1 MVYGNIPDHIKAPE
15 GIELKPSKVD
25 RRITGAW
32 CTADVKQGSLFG
44 PFKGEIVKENER
56 KKIDFRYAWEVYDLE
71 TSELI
76 HIINATDP
84 INGDWTR
91 YVNCAR
97 YLEEQNLVSVQEGTQ
112 VFYKAIRD
120 IPSGEE
126 LLTWFERSKI
136 KRNGSG
142 DKNEEKPI
150 KGKGTPSPKK
160 KKTKR
165 SRSDSSLGLGENVTI
180 GEKRQRKKK
189 KMFGEVEEVSLAEL
203 IPKKRTKRSVDS
215 KESSTDDPSTE
226 AITTQIFN
234 SLDVDTIKVYSNS
247 MSHTGSLFLEDKRKM
262 KEIEED
268 WRYPPRWREYQF
280 GFLNRITISVNNR
293 RMYKCN
299 ICGGLYRH
307 KFSLK
312 RHYLRNHINC
322 QYLSKAAVTNC
333 MISVSTQYLSMVE
346 ENGEE
351 MVNRIQSL
359 IFNSTNDSD
368 TNPNYKSDDAN
379 NDTNEDEGLNDT
391 ASNAEET
398 LEESASDINPDE
410 KYSETGLFPG
420 LYRCNACNRL
430 YDKAPEL
437 ADHLKEHSEVPD
449 SKTFACG
456 LCNMTF
462 KFKMNLVRHQ
472 LVHEGKTSGSGSLGT
487 SKEKVKIEPV
497 NDSGDPNRPFMCSQ
511 CPMKFKYA
519 TNLDKHEIVHSDDR
533 PCKCTVCD
541 KSFPSMTNLKKH
553 MNIHTGCKVPC
564 RYCEAV
570 FSHVGALRKHIRLL
584 HPTIHRERLLKL
596 LERQG
601 KLGTKAHKYLDNSY
615 ENENSKSSEH
625 GSTYTSSNEGEKEIK
640 PKKEKRTKT
649 RIEDGIDS
657 RFKFSCT
664 ICKKRFTEY
673 VNMCRHRRMA
683 HETPDDENNSNA
695 NSEGS
700 SESANI
706 VVENPEAIAAF
717 FANVAYNIAENL
729 TCYLDGGQEAIEAY
743 SKREDEEVDVENT
756 DEDKKVEEPHNI
768 ALHQYN
774 FPHSYNPRLLQE
786 NFEYCPLDPSEL
798 MKKYE
803 KEVPSYFD
811 VNIDENSLDD
821 RGPALCTRRRNSKD
835 SKDDSRDSIWGN
847 RFDGSFTNS
856 PAKSERSQSPMLK
869 IASVYSGKEAAMLI
883 PGTPKKGAPTEEG
896 GKDSKVI
903 TIDPLVTQNS
913 SAEKE
918 NESEKGS
925 NKDEEQKS
933 VVVTQGESNTEN
945 KVEKNGADNKQ
956 TSELSQ
962 KQTDEETSTTK
973 NAENKSDESE
983 EESKTTESS
992 ESKVTPEKM
1001 ESQDL
1006 GNGNSSPGDIN
1017 GNRKQV
1023 KVDSQESDKQGHSE
1037 NPEPEPKE
1045 KEESEHTP
1053 RKHIFKIMEYSKLKK
1068 GGLTVIRHGEL
1079 DEGKNKSAEVK
1090 KDKTVESKT
1099 SVSSDSSNTV
1109 PCDKAALNSE
1119 NKLQINDMSSDDS
1132 NSGILLVDLFTDSDS
1147 EQANKDHELMLQGLD
1162 LARGAKDKMEKKA
1175 RSSSVGNS
1183 PQRSPLYNYETIMF
1197 GKLGDTAYVCSVC
1210 KRHYPDFDRLIRH
1223 QWKKH
1228 PSIYCDFMEVEQ
1240 GHEIES
1246 LYYSKPCH
1254 RGLLGSSGK
1263 ALERAINKP
1272 SYTCTRCRGSFKSV
1286 DRLRVHIINCATP
1299 QPSPKKKKSY
1309 YKRKTPIK
1317 TENGEIESPSKLA
1330 SQVNLKELNSR
1341 MKEFSSKP
1349 DKKADSVVRE
1359 NSLMEQEEK
1368 FSAGG
1373 KVNERPK
1380 TPTQK
1385 VVTEK
1390 RVSTENTPEKTEAKA
1405 EEKDDTK
1412 QSEQKTTKSPS
1423 SKAGSKRIMVEK
1435 KIPTPVKENR
1445 LSGGKSKETA
1455 GKKPVQRKSPVK
1467 LKSEQS
1473 KAGKMADSAQQKRMR
1488 RGRDI
1493 VIYNPRNHIRR
1504 RELSEVLDK
1513 QQCKGCGV
1521 KFKTISL
1528 LERHVKKC
1536 DEKDKFKDI
1545 KMIKSNVNEEF
1556 HQKQRHVCFYCN
1568 KGFIYPKSLMNHF
1581 KAFCVV
1587 KKERES
1593 NGGLSEEDK
1602 STEATMMKRL
1612 IQQEED
1618 RKVTNEEFDD
1628 TDRKKGGWPRGKKR
1642 KHRRKNHSW
1651 TIIKQRKSSSNGQ
1664 DMLSSVGDFIEE
1676 QEEKGNS
1683 ENEEDQQP
1691 VSEQPS
1697 NSDGNTKQSMTEKP
1711 QNMPRTPQKLGI
1723 KKESVTPQAGDLVEE
1738 LNSEPKGKKGKVQT
1752 GRTDIT
1758 MSGAAPRGKRKTEVL
1773 TKPEVGTEDKT
1784 SVTSS
1789 PGEVKNDDTPLPR
1802 KRGRKKNVKNGSED
1816 SPKSM
1821 EEEVNAKKS
1830 KVDDVPTASSVALT
1844 REAKTKKARGD
1855 NSAKDNAQ
1863 VTEGKAKKAKDDTPQ
1878 DEEGSSKETL
1888 QNQSGKTKKGKL
1900 LFTNPDMK
1908 FVTMKNIVKKS
1919 GSGGSPVKTA
1929 EREADEE
1936 SEKATPSKL
1945 TFHIY
1950 DSNSFKKRKTVAA
1963 AGPGVEKKFHI
1974 MQPGDFAG
1982 KNSNEGENNSKVGEK
1997 GRKSGDGKKVA
2008 QGGRVSEMKGRQE
2021 KGQVA
2026 NNGGQVELEP
2036 QGDVGEGLAK
2046 KSTGSNK
2053 IKGIVNKKPDTLQ
2066 FHQVDMAAMKN
2077 KKGSQR
2083 LKKK

>member
-1 MVYGNIPDHIKAPE
+1 
-15 GIELKPSKVD
+15 
-25 RRITGAW
+25 
-32 CTADVKQGSLFG
+32 
-44 PFKGEIVKENER
+44 
-56 KKIDFRYAWEVYDLE
+56 
-71 TSELI
+71 
-76 HIINATDP
+76 
-84 INGDWTR
+84 
-91 YVNCAR
+91 
-97 YLEEQNLVSVQEGTQ
+97 
-112 VFYKAIRD
+112 
-120 IPSGEE
+120 
-126 LLTWFERSKI
+126 
-136 KRNGSG
+136 
-142 DKNEEKPI
+142 
-150 KGKGTPSPKK
+150 
-160 KKTKR
+160 
-165 SRSDSSLGLGENVTI
+165 
-180 GEKRQRKKK
+180 
-189 KMFGEVEEVSLAEL
+189 
-203 IPKKRTKRSVDS
+203 
-215 KESSTDDPSTE
+215 
-226 AITTQIFN
+226 
-234 SLDVDTIKVYSNS
+234 
-247 MSHTGSLFLEDKRKM
+247 
-262 KEIEED
+262 
-268 WRYPPRWREYQF
+268 
-280 GFLNRITISVNNR
+280 
-293 RMYKCN
+293 
-299 ICGGLYRH
+299 
-307 KFSLK
+307 
-312 RHYLRNHINC
+312 
-322 QYLSKAAVTNC
+322 
-333 MISVSTQYLSMVE
+333 
-346 ENGEE
+346 
-351 MVNRIQSL
+351 
-359 IFNSTNDSD
+359 
-368 TNPNYKSDDAN
+368 
-379 NDTNEDEGLNDT
+379 
-391 ASNAEET
+391 
-398 LEESASDINPDE
+398 
-410 KYSETGLFPG
+410 
-420 LYRCNACNRL
+420 
-430 YDKAPEL
+430 
-437 ADHLKEHSEVPD
+437 
-449 SKTFACG
+449 
-456 LCNMTF
+456 
-462 KFKMNLVRHQ
+462 
-472 LVHEGKTSGSGSLGT
+472 
-487 SKEKVKIEPV
+487 
-497 NDSGDPNRPFMCSQ
+497 
-511 CPMKFKYA
+511 
-519 TNLDKHEIVHSDDR
+519 
-533 PCKCTVCD
+533 
-541 KSFPSMTNLKKH
+541 

-625 GSTYTSSNEGEKEIK
+625 GSTYNSSNEGEKEIK

-729 TCYLDGGQEAIEAY
+729 TCYLDGGQEALEAY
-743 SKREDEEVDVENT
+743 SKREDEEVDVVNT
-756 DEDKKVEEPHNI
+756 EEDKQVEEPPNI
-768 ALHQYN
+768 ALDQYN

-835 SKDDSRDSIWGN
+835 SKDDSRDSVWGN

-883 PGTPKKGAPTEEG
+883 PGTPKKDAPTEKG
-896 GKDSKVI
+896 GQDPKVI
-903 TIDPLVTQNS
+903 TIDPLVTQS
-913 SAEKE
+913 SNTEKE
-918 NESEKGS
+918 KESEKEPK
-925 NKDEEQKS
+925 KDEKEKS
-933 VVVTQGESNTEN
+933 VAVTQGESNTEN
-945 KVEKNGADNKQ
+945 EVEKNGADNEEI
-956 TSELSQ
+956 SELSQ
-962 KQTDEETSTTK
+962 KQTDEETSTAK
-973 NAENKSDESE
+973 NAENKSEEESE
-983 EESKTTESS
+983 EKSKTTQSS
-992 ESKVTPEKM
+992 ESRVTPEKV

-1006 GNGNSSPGDIN
+1006 GDSNSSPGDIN

-1023 KVDSQESDKQGHSE
+1023 KVDSQESEKQSQSE

-1045 KEESEHTP
+1045 KQSQSENPEPEPKEKGESEHTP

-1079 DEGKNKSAEVK
+1079 DEGRNKYEEVK
-1090 KDKTVESKT
+1090 KDKAVESKI
-1099 SVSSDSSNTV
+1099 SASNNSSNTV
-1109 PCDKAALNSE
+1109 SCDKAALNSE

-1147 EQANKDHELMLQGLD
+1147 EQTNKDHELMLQGLD
-1162 LARGAKDKMEKKA
+1162 LAKGAKDKMEKKA

-1349 DKKADSVVRE
+1349 DKKADSAVQE

-1368 FSAGG
+1368 FSVGSTL
-1373 KVNERPK
+1373 NERPK

-1390 RVSTENTPEKTEAKA
+1390 RVSTENTPENTETKA

-1412 QSEQKTTKSPS
+1412 QSEQKTTQSPS
-1423 SKAGSKRIMVEK
+1423 SKAGSKKIMVVK
-1435 KIPTPVKENR
+1435 KIPTPVKEDQ

-1455 GKKPVQRKSPVK
+1455 VKKAVQRKSPVK
-1467 LKSEQS
+1467 LKKEQS
-1473 KAGKMADSAQQKRMR
+1473 KTGKMADSAQQKRMR

-1628 TDRKKGGWPRGKKR
+1628 TERKKGGWPRGKKR

-1651 TIIKQRKSSSNGQ
+1651 TIIKQRKSSSSGQ
-1664 DMLSSVGDFIEE
+1664 DMMLSVSDFIEE
-1676 QEEKGNS
+1676 QEEMGNS
-1683 ENEEDQQP
+1683 ENEEDQQS

-1697 NSDGNTKQSMTEKP
+1697 NSDGNEKQSMTKKP
-1711 QNMPRTPQKLGI
+1711 QNIPRTPQKPGI
-1723 KKESVTPQAGDLVEE
+1723 KKESDTPPGDIVEE
-1738 LNSEPKGKKGKVQT
+1738 LNSEPKGKKEKLKT
-1752 GRTDIT
+1752 EKTDIT

-1773 TKPEVGTEDKT
+1773 AKPEVSTEDKT

-1789 PGEVKNDDTPLPR
+1789 PGETKNDETPMPR

-1821 EEEVNAKKS
+1821 EEEVKAKKS
-1830 KVDDVPTASSVALT
+1830 KVEDVPTASDVALA

-1855 NSAKDNAQ
+1855 SSAKGNAQ
-1863 VTEGKAKKAKDDTPQ
+1863 VTEGKAKKAKDDTLQ
-1878 DEEGSSKETL
+1878 DEERSLKEMM

-1900 LFTNPDMK
+1900 SFDNPDMQ

-1919 GSGGSPVKTA
+1919 ASGGSPVKTA
-1929 EREADEE
+1929 EREVNEE
-1936 SEKATPSKL
+1936 SEKTTPSKL

-1950 DSNSFKKRKTVAA
+1950 DSNSFKKKKTVAA

-1974 MQPGDFAG
+1974 IQPGDFVG

-1997 GRKSGDGKKVA
+1997 GRRSGDGRKVA

-2036 QGDVGEGLAK
+2036 QGDGGEGLEK

-2053 IKGIVNKKPDTLQ
+2053 IKGIVNRKPDTLQ

>member
-1 MVYGNIPDHIKAPE
+1 MF
-15 GIELKPSKVD
+15 S
-25 RRITGAW
+25 
-32 CTADVKQGSLFG
+32 CLF
-44 PFKGEIVKENER
+44 
-56 KKIDFRYAWEVYDLE
+56 A
-71 TSELI
+71 
-76 HIINATDP
+76 
-84 INGDWTR
+84 
-91 YVNCAR
+91 
-97 YLEEQNLVSVQEGTQ
+97 
-112 VFYKAIRD
+112 
-120 IPSGEE
+120 
-126 LLTWFERSKI
+126 
-136 KRNGSG
+136 
-142 DKNEEKPI
+142 
-150 KGKGTPSPKK
+150 
-160 KKTKR
+160 
-165 SRSDSSLGLGENVTI
+165 
-180 GEKRQRKKK
+180 
-189 KMFGEVEEVSLAEL
+189 
-203 IPKKRTKRSVDS
+203 
-215 KESSTDDPSTE
+215 
-226 AITTQIFN
+226 
-234 SLDVDTIKVYSNS
+234 
-247 MSHTGSLFLEDKRKM
+247 
-262 KEIEED
+262 
-268 WRYPPRWREYQF
+268 
-280 GFLNRITISVNNR
+280 
-293 RMYKCN
+293 
-299 ICGGLYRH
+299 
-307 KFSLK
+307 
-312 RHYLRNHINC
+312 
-322 QYLSKAAVTNC
+322 
-333 MISVSTQYLSMVE
+333 
-346 ENGEE
+346 
-351 MVNRIQSL
+351 
-359 IFNSTNDSD
+359 
-368 TNPNYKSDDAN
+368 
-379 NDTNEDEGLNDT
+379 
-391 ASNAEET
+391 
-398 LEESASDINPDE
+398 
-410 KYSETGLFPG
+410 
-420 LYRCNACNRL
+420 
-430 YDKAPEL
+430 
-437 ADHLKEHSEVPD
+437 
-449 SKTFACG
+449 
-456 LCNMTF
+456 
-462 KFKMNLVRHQ
+462 
-472 LVHEGKTSGSGSLGT
+472 
-487 SKEKVKIEPV
+487 
-497 NDSGDPNRPFMCSQ
+497 
-511 CPMKFKYA
+511 
-519 TNLDKHEIVHSDDR
+519 DDR

-625 GSTYTSSNEGEKEIK
+625 GSTYNSSNEGEKEIK

-683 HETPDDENNSNA
+683 HETLDDENISNA

-729 TCYLDGGQEAIEAY
+729 TCYLDGGQEALEAY
-743 SKREDEEVDVENT
+743 SKREDEEVDVVNT
-756 DEDKKVEEPHNI
+756 EEDKQVEEPPNI
-768 ALHQYN
+768 ALDQYN

-883 PGTPKKGAPTEEG
+883 PGTPKKDAPTEKG
-896 GKDSKVI
+896 GQDPKVI
-903 TIDPLVTQNS
+903 TIDPLVTQS
-913 SAEKE
+913 SNTEKE
-918 NESEKGS
+918 KESEKEPK
-925 NKDEEQKS
+925 KDEKEKS
-933 VVVTQGESNTEN
+933 VAVTQGESNTEN
-945 KVEKNGADNKQ
+945 EVEKNGADNEEI
-956 TSELSQ
+956 SELSQ
-962 KQTDEETSTTK
+962 KQTDEETSTAK
-973 NAENKSDESE
+973 NAENKSEEESE
-983 EESKTTESS
+983 EKSKTTQSS
-992 ESKVTPEKM
+992 ESRVTPEKV

-1006 GNGNSSPGDIN
+1006 GDSNSSPGDIN

-1023 KVDSQESDKQGHSE
+1023 KVDSQESEKQSQSE

-1045 KEESEHTP
+1045 KQSRSENPEPEPKEKGESEHTP

-1079 DEGKNKSAEVK
+1079 DEGRNKYEEVK
-1090 KDKTVESKT
+1090 KDKAVESKI
-1099 SVSSDSSNTV
+1099 SASNDSSNTV
-1109 PCDKAALNSE
+1109 SCDKAALNSE

-1147 EQANKDHELMLQGLD
+1147 EQTNKDHELMLQGLD
-1162 LARGAKDKMEKKA
+1162 LAKGAKDKMEKKA

-1349 DKKADSVVRE
+1349 DKKADSAVQE

-1368 FSAGG
+1368 FSVGSTL
-1373 KVNERPK
+1373 NERPK

-1390 RVSTENTPEKTEAKA
+1390 RVSTENTPENTETKA

-1412 QSEQKTTKSPS
+1412 QSEQKTTQSPS
-1423 SKAGSKRIMVEK
+1423 SKAGSKKIMVVK
-1435 KIPTPVKENR
+1435 KIPTPVKEDQ

-1455 GKKPVQRKSPVK
+1455 VKKAVQRKSPVK
-1467 LKSEQS
+1467 LKKEQS
-1473 KAGKMADSAQQKRMR
+1473 KTGKMADSAQQKRMR

-1628 TDRKKGGWPRGKKR
+1628 TERKKGGWPRGKKR

-1651 TIIKQRKSSSNGQ
+1651 TIIKQRKSSSSGQ
-1664 DMLSSVGDFIEE
+1664 DMMLSVSDFIEE
-1676 QEEKGNS
+1676 QEEMGNS
-1683 ENEEDQQP
+1683 ENEEDQQS

-1697 NSDGNTKQSMTEKP
+1697 NSDGNEKQSMTKKP
-1711 QNMPRTPQKLGI
+1711 QNIPRTPQKPGI
-1723 KKESVTPQAGDLVEE
+1723 KKESDTPPGDIVEE
-1738 LNSEPKGKKGKVQT
+1738 LNSEPKGKKEKLKT
-1752 GRTDIT
+1752 EKTDIT

-1773 TKPEVGTEDKT
+1773 AKPEVSTEDKT

-1789 PGEVKNDDTPLPR
+1789 PGETKNDETPMPR

-1821 EEEVNAKKS
+1821 EEEVKAKKS
-1830 KVDDVPTASSVALT
+1830 KVEDVPTASDVALA

-1855 NSAKDNAQ
+1855 SSAKGNAQ
-1863 VTEGKAKKAKDDTPQ
+1863 VTEGKAKKAKDDTLQ
-1878 DEEGSSKETL
+1878 DEERSLKEMM

-1900 LFTNPDMK
+1900 SFDNPDMQ

-1919 GSGGSPVKTA
+1919 ASGGSPVKTA
-1929 EREADEE
+1929 EREVNEE
-1936 SEKATPSKL
+1936 SEKTTPSKL

-1950 DSNSFKKRKTVAA
+1950 DSNSFKKKKTVAA

-1974 MQPGDFAG
+1974 IQPGDFAG
-1982 KNSNEGENNSKVGEK
+1982 KNSNEGENNSKVWEK
-1997 GRKSGDGKKVA
+1997 GRRSGDGRKVA

-2036 QGDVGEGLAK
+2036 QGDGGEGLEK

-2053 IKGIVNKKPDTLQ
+2053 IKGIVNRKPDTLQ

>member
-1 MVYGNIPDHIKAPE
+1 
-15 GIELKPSKVD
+15 
-25 RRITGAW
+25 
-32 CTADVKQGSLFG
+32 
-44 PFKGEIVKENER
+44 
-56 KKIDFRYAWEVYDLE
+56 
-71 TSELI
+71 
-76 HIINATDP
+76 
-84 INGDWTR
+84 
-91 YVNCAR
+91 
-97 YLEEQNLVSVQEGTQ
+97 
-112 VFYKAIRD
+112 
-120 IPSGEE
+120 
-126 LLTWFERSKI
+126 
-136 KRNGSG
+136 
-142 DKNEEKPI
+142 
-150 KGKGTPSPKK
+150 
-160 KKTKR
+160 
-165 SRSDSSLGLGENVTI
+165 
-180 GEKRQRKKK
+180 
-189 KMFGEVEEVSLAEL
+189 
-203 IPKKRTKRSVDS
+203 
-215 KESSTDDPSTE
+215 
-226 AITTQIFN
+226 
-234 SLDVDTIKVYSNS
+234 
-247 MSHTGSLFLEDKRKM
+247 
-262 KEIEED
+262 
-268 WRYPPRWREYQF
+268 
-280 GFLNRITISVNNR
+280 
-293 RMYKCN
+293 
-299 ICGGLYRH
+299 
-307 KFSLK
+307 
-312 RHYLRNHINC
+312 
-322 QYLSKAAVTNC
+322 
-333 MISVSTQYLSMVE
+333 
-346 ENGEE
+346 
-351 MVNRIQSL
+351 
-359 IFNSTNDSD
+359 
-368 TNPNYKSDDAN
+368 
-379 NDTNEDEGLNDT
+379 
-391 ASNAEET
+391 
-398 LEESASDINPDE
+398 
-410 KYSETGLFPG
+410 
-420 LYRCNACNRL
+420 
-430 YDKAPEL
+430 
-437 ADHLKEHSEVPD
+437 
-449 SKTFACG
+449 
-456 LCNMTF
+456 
-462 KFKMNLVRHQ
+462 
-472 LVHEGKTSGSGSLGT
+472 
-487 SKEKVKIEPV
+487 
-497 NDSGDPNRPFMCSQ
+497 
-511 CPMKFKYA
+511 
-519 TNLDKHEIVHSDDR
+519 
-533 PCKCTVCD
+533 
-541 KSFPSMTNLKKH
+541 

-625 GSTYTSSNEGEKEIK
+625 GSTYNSSNEGEKEIK

-729 TCYLDGGQEAIEAY
+729 TCYLDGGQEALEAY
-743 SKREDEEVDVENT
+743 SKREDEEVDVVNT
-756 DEDKKVEEPHNI
+756 EEDKQVEEPPNI
-768 ALHQYN
+768 ALDQYN

-883 PGTPKKGAPTEEG
+883 PGTPKKDAPTEKG
-896 GKDSKVI
+896 GQDPKVI
-903 TIDPLVTQNS
+903 TIDPLVTQS
-913 SAEKE
+913 SNTEKE
-918 NESEKGS
+918 KESEKEPK
-925 NKDEEQKS
+925 KDEKEKS
-933 VVVTQGESNTEN
+933 VAVTQGESNTEN
-945 KVEKNGADNKQ
+945 EVEKNGADNEEI
-956 TSELSQ
+956 SELSQ
-962 KQTDEETSTTK
+962 KQTDEETSTAK
-973 NAENKSDESE
+973 NAENKSEEESE
-983 EESKTTESS
+983 EKSKTTQSS
-992 ESKVTPEKM
+992 ESRVTPEKV

-1006 GNGNSSPGDIN
+1006 GDSNSSPGDIN

-1023 KVDSQESDKQGHSE
+1023 KVDSQESEKQSQSE

-1045 KEESEHTP
+1045 KQSQSENPEPEPKEKGESEHTP

-1079 DEGKNKSAEVK
+1079 DEGRNKYEEVK
-1090 KDKTVESKT
+1090 KDKAVESKI
-1099 SVSSDSSNTV
+1099 SASNDSSNTV
-1109 PCDKAALNSE
+1109 SCDKAALNSE

-1147 EQANKDHELMLQGLD
+1147 EQTNNDHELMLQGLD
-1162 LARGAKDKMEKKA
+1162 LAKGAKDKMEKKA

-1349 DKKADSVVRE
+1349 DKKADSAVQE

-1368 FSAGG
+1368 FSVGSTL
-1373 KVNERPK
+1373 NERPK

-1390 RVSTENTPEKTEAKA
+1390 RVSTENTPENTETKA

-1412 QSEQKTTKSPS
+1412 QSEQKTTQSPS
-1423 SKAGSKRIMVEK
+1423 SKAGSKKIMVVK
-1435 KIPTPVKENR
+1435 KIPTPVKEDQ

-1455 GKKPVQRKSPVK
+1455 VKKAVQRKSPVK
-1467 LKSEQS
+1467 LKKEQS
-1473 KAGKMADSAQQKRMR
+1473 KTGKMADSAQQKRMR

-1628 TDRKKGGWPRGKKR
+1628 TERKKGGWPRGKKR

-1651 TIIKQRKSSSNGQ
+1651 TIIKQRKSSSSGQ
-1664 DMLSSVGDFIEE
+1664 DMMLSVSDFIEE
-1676 QEEKGNS
+1676 QEEMGNS
-1683 ENEEDQQP
+1683 ENEEDQQS

-1697 NSDGNTKQSMTEKP
+1697 NSDGNEKQSMTKKP
-1711 QNMPRTPQKLGI
+1711 QNIPRTPQKPGI
-1723 KKESVTPQAGDLVEE
+1723 KKESDTPPGDIVEE
-1738 LNSEPKGKKGKVQT
+1738 LNSEPKGKKEKLKT
-1752 GRTDIT
+1752 EKTDIT

-1773 TKPEVGTEDKT
+1773 AKPEVSTEDKT

-1789 PGEVKNDDTPLPR
+1789 PGETKNDETPMPR

-1821 EEEVNAKKS
+1821 EEEVKAKKS
-1830 KVDDVPTASSVALT
+1830 KVEDVPTASDVALA

-1855 NSAKDNAQ
+1855 SSAKGNAQ
-1863 VTEGKAKKAKDDTPQ
+1863 VTEGKAKKAKDDTLQ
-1878 DEEGSSKETL
+1878 DEERSLKEMM

-1900 LFTNPDMK
+1900 SFDNPDMQ

-1919 GSGGSPVKTA
+1919 ASGGSPVKTA
-1929 EREADEE
+1929 EREVNEE
-1936 SEKATPSKL
+1936 SEKTTPSKL

-1950 DSNSFKKRKTVAA
+1950 DSNSFKKKKTVAA

-1974 MQPGDFAG
+1974 IQPGDFAG

-1997 GRKSGDGKKVA
+1997 GRRSGDGRKVA

-2036 QGDVGEGLAK
+2036 QGDGGEGLEK

-2053 IKGIVNKKPDTLQ
+2053 IKGIVNRKPDTLQ

>member
-1 MVYGNIPDHIKAPE
+1 
-15 GIELKPSKVD
+15 
-25 RRITGAW
+25 
-32 CTADVKQGSLFG
+32 
-44 PFKGEIVKENER
+44 
-56 KKIDFRYAWEVYDLE
+56 
-71 TSELI
+71 
-76 HIINATDP
+76 
-84 INGDWTR
+84 
-91 YVNCAR
+91 
-97 YLEEQNLVSVQEGTQ
+97 
-112 VFYKAIRD
+112 
-120 IPSGEE
+120 
-126 LLTWFERSKI
+126 
-136 KRNGSG
+136 
-142 DKNEEKPI
+142 
-150 KGKGTPSPKK
+150 
-160 KKTKR
+160 
-165 SRSDSSLGLGENVTI
+165 
-180 GEKRQRKKK
+180 
-189 KMFGEVEEVSLAEL
+189 
-203 IPKKRTKRSVDS
+203 
-215 KESSTDDPSTE
+215 
-226 AITTQIFN
+226 
-234 SLDVDTIKVYSNS
+234 
-247 MSHTGSLFLEDKRKM
+247 
-262 KEIEED
+262 
-268 WRYPPRWREYQF
+268 
-280 GFLNRITISVNNR
+280 
-293 RMYKCN
+293 
-299 ICGGLYRH
+299 
-307 KFSLK
+307 
-312 RHYLRNHINC
+312 
-322 QYLSKAAVTNC
+322 
-333 MISVSTQYLSMVE
+333 
-346 ENGEE
+346 
-351 MVNRIQSL
+351 
-359 IFNSTNDSD
+359 
-368 TNPNYKSDDAN
+368 
-379 NDTNEDEGLNDT
+379 
-391 ASNAEET
+391 
-398 LEESASDINPDE
+398 
-410 KYSETGLFPG
+410 
-420 LYRCNACNRL
+420 
-430 YDKAPEL
+430 
-437 ADHLKEHSEVPD
+437 
-449 SKTFACG
+449 
-456 LCNMTF
+456 
-462 KFKMNLVRHQ
+462 
-472 LVHEGKTSGSGSLGT
+472 
-487 SKEKVKIEPV
+487 
-497 NDSGDPNRPFMCSQ
+497 
-511 CPMKFKYA
+511 
-519 TNLDKHEIVHSDDR
+519 
-533 PCKCTVCD
+533 
-541 KSFPSMTNLKKH
+541 

-625 GSTYTSSNEGEKEIK
+625 GSTYNSSNEGEKEIK

-683 HETPDDENNSNA
+683 HETLDDENISNA

-729 TCYLDGGQEAIEAY
+729 TCYLDGGQEALEAY
-743 SKREDEEVDVENT
+743 SKREDEEVDVVNT
-756 DEDKKVEEPHNI
+756 EEDKQVEEPPNI
-768 ALHQYN
+768 ALDQYN

-883 PGTPKKGAPTEEG
+883 PGTPKKDAPTEKG
-896 GKDSKVI
+896 GQDPKVI
-903 TIDPLVTQNS
+903 TIDPLVTQS
-913 SAEKE
+913 SNTEKE
-918 NESEKGS
+918 KESEKEPK
-925 NKDEEQKS
+925 KDEKEKS
-933 VVVTQGESNTEN
+933 VAVTQGESNTEN
-945 KVEKNGADNKQ
+945 EVEKNGADNEEI
-956 TSELSQ
+956 SELSQ
-962 KQTDEETSTTK
+962 KQTDEETSTAK
-973 NAENKSDESE
+973 NAENKSEEESE
-983 EESKTTESS
+983 EKSKTTQSS
-992 ESKVTPEKM
+992 ESRVTPEKV

-1006 GNGNSSPGDIN
+1006 GDSNSSPGDIN

-1023 KVDSQESDKQGHSE
+1023 KVDSQESEKQSQSE

-1045 KEESEHTP
+1045 KQSQSENPEPEPKEKGESEHTP

-1079 DEGKNKSAEVK
+1079 DEGRNKYEEVK
-1090 KDKTVESKT
+1090 KDKAVESKI
-1099 SVSSDSSNTV
+1099 SASNDSSNTV
-1109 PCDKAALNSE
+1109 SCDKAALNSE

-1147 EQANKDHELMLQGLD
+1147 EQTNKDHELMLQGLD
-1162 LARGAKDKMEKKA
+1162 LAKGAKDKMEKKA

-1349 DKKADSVVRE
+1349 DKKADSAVQE

-1368 FSAGG
+1368 FSVGSTL
-1373 KVNERPK
+1373 NERPK

-1390 RVSTENTPEKTEAKA
+1390 RVSTENTPENTETKA

-1412 QSEQKTTKSPS
+1412 QSEQKTTQSPS
-1423 SKAGSKRIMVEK
+1423 SKAGSKKIMVVK
-1435 KIPTPVKENR
+1435 KIPTPVKEDQ

-1455 GKKPVQRKSPVK
+1455 VKKAVQRKSPVK
-1467 LKSEQS
+1467 LKKEQS
-1473 KAGKMADSAQQKRMR
+1473 KTGKMADSAQQKRMR

-1628 TDRKKGGWPRGKKR
+1628 TERKKGGWPRGKKR

-1651 TIIKQRKSSSNGQ
+1651 TIIKQRKSSSSGQ
-1664 DMLSSVGDFIEE
+1664 DMMLSVSDFIEE
-1676 QEEKGNS
+1676 QEEMGNS
-1683 ENEEDQQP
+1683 ENEEDQQS

-1697 NSDGNTKQSMTEKP
+1697 NSDGNEKQSMTKKP
-1711 QNMPRTPQKLGI
+1711 QNIPRTPQKPGI
-1723 KKESVTPQAGDLVEE
+1723 KKESDTPPGDIVEE
-1738 LNSEPKGKKGKVQT
+1738 LNSEPKGKKEKLKT
-1752 GRTDIT
+1752 EKTDIT

-1773 TKPEVGTEDKT
+1773 AKPEVSTEDKT

-1789 PGEVKNDDTPLPR
+1789 PGETKNDETPMPR

-1821 EEEVNAKKS
+1821 EEEVKAKKS
-1830 KVDDVPTASSVALT
+1830 KVEDVPTASDVALA

-1855 NSAKDNAQ
+1855 SSAKGNAQ
-1863 VTEGKAKKAKDDTPQ
+1863 VTEGKAKKAKDDTLQ
-1878 DEEGSSKETL
+1878 DEERSLKEMM

-1900 LFTNPDMK
+1900 SFDNPDMQ

-1919 GSGGSPVKTA
+1919 ASGGSPVKTA
-1929 EREADEE
+1929 EREVNEE
-1936 SEKATPSKL
+1936 SEKTTPSKL

-1950 DSNSFKKRKTVAA
+1950 DSNSFKKKKTVAA

-1974 MQPGDFAG
+1974 IQPGDFAG

-1997 GRKSGDGKKVA
+1997 GRRSGDGRKVA

-2036 QGDVGEGLAK
+2036 QGDGGEGLEK

-2053 IKGIVNKKPDTLQ
+2053 IKGIVNRKPDTLQ

>member
-1 MVYGNIPDHIKAPE
+1 
-15 GIELKPSKVD
+15 
-25 RRITGAW
+25 
-32 CTADVKQGSLFG
+32 
-44 PFKGEIVKENER
+44 
-56 KKIDFRYAWEVYDLE
+56 
-71 TSELI
+71 
-76 HIINATDP
+76 
-84 INGDWTR
+84 
-91 YVNCAR
+91 
-97 YLEEQNLVSVQEGTQ
+97 
-112 VFYKAIRD
+112 
-120 IPSGEE
+120 
-126 LLTWFERSKI
+126 
-136 KRNGSG
+136 
-142 DKNEEKPI
+142 
-150 KGKGTPSPKK
+150 
-160 KKTKR
+160 
-165 SRSDSSLGLGENVTI
+165 
-180 GEKRQRKKK
+180 
-189 KMFGEVEEVSLAEL
+189 
-203 IPKKRTKRSVDS
+203 
-215 KESSTDDPSTE
+215 
-226 AITTQIFN
+226 
-234 SLDVDTIKVYSNS
+234 
-247 MSHTGSLFLEDKRKM
+247 
-262 KEIEED
+262 
-268 WRYPPRWREYQF
+268 
-280 GFLNRITISVNNR
+280 
-293 RMYKCN
+293 
-299 ICGGLYRH
+299 
-307 KFSLK
+307 
-312 RHYLRNHINC
+312 
-322 QYLSKAAVTNC
+322 
-333 MISVSTQYLSMVE
+333 
-346 ENGEE
+346 
-351 MVNRIQSL
+351 
-359 IFNSTNDSD
+359 
-368 TNPNYKSDDAN
+368 
-379 NDTNEDEGLNDT
+379 
-391 ASNAEET
+391 
-398 LEESASDINPDE
+398 
-410 KYSETGLFPG
+410 
-420 LYRCNACNRL
+420 
-430 YDKAPEL
+430 
-437 ADHLKEHSEVPD
+437 
-449 SKTFACG
+449 
-456 LCNMTF
+456 
-462 KFKMNLVRHQ
+462 
-472 LVHEGKTSGSGSLGT
+472 
-487 SKEKVKIEPV
+487 
-497 NDSGDPNRPFMCSQ
+497 
-511 CPMKFKYA
+511 
-519 TNLDKHEIVHSDDR
+519 
-533 PCKCTVCD
+533 
-541 KSFPSMTNLKKH
+541 

-625 GSTYTSSNEGEKEIK
+625 GSTYNSSNEGEKEIK

-729 TCYLDGGQEAIEAY
+729 TCYLDGGQEALEAY
-743 SKREDEEVDVENT
+743 SKREDEEVDVVNT
-756 DEDKKVEEPHNI
+756 EEDKQVEEPPNI
-768 ALHQYN
+768 ALDQYN

-883 PGTPKKGAPTEEG
+883 PGTPKKDAPTEKG
-896 GKDSKVI
+896 GQDPKVI
-903 TIDPLVTQNS
+903 TIDPLVTQS
-913 SAEKE
+913 SNTEKE
-918 NESEKGS
+918 KESEKEPK
-925 NKDEEQKS
+925 KDEKEKS
-933 VVVTQGESNTEN
+933 VAVTQGESNTEN
-945 KVEKNGADNKQ
+945 EVEKNGADNEEI
-956 TSELSQ
+956 SELSQ
-962 KQTDEETSTTK
+962 KQTDEETSTAK
-973 NAENKSDESE
+973 NAENKSEEESE
-983 EESKTTESS
+983 EKSKTTQSS
-992 ESKVTPEKM
+992 ESRVTPEKV

-1006 GNGNSSPGDIN
+1006 GDSNSSPGDIN

-1023 KVDSQESDKQGHSE
+1023 KVDSQESEKQSQSE

-1045 KEESEHTP
+1045 KQSQSENPEPEPKEKGESEHTP

-1079 DEGKNKSAEVK
+1079 DEGRNKYEEVK
-1090 KDKTVESKT
+1090 KDKAVESKI
-1099 SVSSDSSNTV
+1099 SASNDSSNTV
-1109 PCDKAALNSE
+1109 SCDKAALNSE

-1147 EQANKDHELMLQGLD
+1147 EQTNKDHELMLQGLD
-1162 LARGAKDKMEKKA
+1162 LAKGAKDKMEKKA

-1349 DKKADSVVRE
+1349 DKKADSAVQE

-1368 FSAGG
+1368 FSVGSTL
-1373 KVNERPK
+1373 NERPK

-1390 RVSTENTPEKTEAKA
+1390 RVSTENTPENTETKA

-1412 QSEQKTTKSPS
+1412 QSEQKTTQSPS
-1423 SKAGSKRIMVEK
+1423 SKAGSKKIMVVK
-1435 KIPTPVKENR
+1435 KIPTPVKEDQ

-1455 GKKPVQRKSPVK
+1455 VKKAVQRKSPVK
-1467 LKSEQS
+1467 LKKEQS
-1473 KAGKMADSAQQKRMR
+1473 KTGKMADSAQQKRMR

-1628 TDRKKGGWPRGKKR
+1628 TERKKGGWPRGKKR

-1651 TIIKQRKSSSNGQ
+1651 TIIKQRKSSSSGQ
-1664 DMLSSVGDFIEE
+1664 DMMLSVSDFIEE
-1676 QEEKGNS
+1676 QEEMGNS
-1683 ENEEDQQP
+1683 ENEEDQQS

-1697 NSDGNTKQSMTEKP
+1697 NSDGNEKQSMTKKP
-1711 QNMPRTPQKLGI
+1711 QNIPRTPQKPGI
-1723 KKESVTPQAGDLVEE
+1723 KKESDTPPGDIVEE
-1738 LNSEPKGKKGKVQT
+1738 LNSEPKGKKEKLKT
-1752 GRTDIT
+1752 EKTDIT

-1773 TKPEVGTEDKT
+1773 AKPEVSTEDKT

-1789 PGEVKNDDTPLPR
+1789 PGETKNDETPMPR

-1821 EEEVNAKKS
+1821 EEEVKAKKS
-1830 KVDDVPTASSVALT
+1830 KVEDVPTASDVALA

-1855 NSAKDNAQ
+1855 SSAKGNAQ
-1863 VTEGKAKKAKDDTPQ
+1863 VTEGKAKKAKDDTLQ
-1878 DEEGSSKETL
+1878 DEERSLKEMM

-1900 LFTNPDMK
+1900 SFDNPDMQ

-1919 GSGGSPVKTA
+1919 ASGGSPVKTA
-1929 EREADEE
+1929 EREVNEE
-1936 SEKATPSKL
+1936 SEKTTPSKL

-1950 DSNSFKKRKTVAA
+1950 DSNSFKKKKTVAA

-1974 MQPGDFAG
+1974 IQPGDFAG

-1997 GRKSGDGKKVA
+1997 GRRSGDGRKVA
-2008 QGGRVSEMKGRQE
+2008 QVGRVSEMKGRQE

-2026 NNGGQVELEP
+2026 NNGSQVELEP
-2036 QGDVGEGLAK
+2036 QGDGGEGLEK

-2053 IKGIVNKKPDTLQ
+2053 IKGIVNRKPDTLQ

>member
-1 MVYGNIPDHIKAPE
+1 MF
-15 GIELKPSKVD
+15 S
-25 RRITGAW
+25 
-32 CTADVKQGSLFG
+32 CLF
-44 PFKGEIVKENER
+44 
-56 KKIDFRYAWEVYDLE
+56 A
-71 TSELI
+71 
-76 HIINATDP
+76 
-84 INGDWTR
+84 
-91 YVNCAR
+91 
-97 YLEEQNLVSVQEGTQ
+97 
-112 VFYKAIRD
+112 
-120 IPSGEE
+120 
-126 LLTWFERSKI
+126 
-136 KRNGSG
+136 
-142 DKNEEKPI
+142 
-150 KGKGTPSPKK
+150 
-160 KKTKR
+160 
-165 SRSDSSLGLGENVTI
+165 
-180 GEKRQRKKK
+180 
-189 KMFGEVEEVSLAEL
+189 
-203 IPKKRTKRSVDS
+203 
-215 KESSTDDPSTE
+215 
-226 AITTQIFN
+226 
-234 SLDVDTIKVYSNS
+234 
-247 MSHTGSLFLEDKRKM
+247 
-262 KEIEED
+262 
-268 WRYPPRWREYQF
+268 
-280 GFLNRITISVNNR
+280 
-293 RMYKCN
+293 
-299 ICGGLYRH
+299 
-307 KFSLK
+307 
-312 RHYLRNHINC
+312 
-322 QYLSKAAVTNC
+322 
-333 MISVSTQYLSMVE
+333 
-346 ENGEE
+346 
-351 MVNRIQSL
+351 
-359 IFNSTNDSD
+359 
-368 TNPNYKSDDAN
+368 
-379 NDTNEDEGLNDT
+379 
-391 ASNAEET
+391 
-398 LEESASDINPDE
+398 
-410 KYSETGLFPG
+410 
-420 LYRCNACNRL
+420 
-430 YDKAPEL
+430 
-437 ADHLKEHSEVPD
+437 
-449 SKTFACG
+449 
-456 LCNMTF
+456 
-462 KFKMNLVRHQ
+462 
-472 LVHEGKTSGSGSLGT
+472 
-487 SKEKVKIEPV
+487 
-497 NDSGDPNRPFMCSQ
+497 
-511 CPMKFKYA
+511 
-519 TNLDKHEIVHSDDR
+519 DDR

-625 GSTYTSSNEGEKEIK
+625 GSTYNSSNEGEKEIK

-729 TCYLDGGQEAIEAY
+729 TCYLDGGQEALEAY
-743 SKREDEEVDVENT
+743 SKREDEEVDVVNT
-756 DEDKKVEEPHNI
+756 EEDKQVEEPPNI
-768 ALHQYN
+768 ALDQYN

-883 PGTPKKGAPTEEG
+883 PGTPKKDAPTEKG
-896 GKDSKVI
+896 GQDPKVI
-903 TIDPLVTQNS
+903 TIDPLVTQS
-913 SAEKE
+913 SNTEKE
-918 NESEKGS
+918 KESEKEP
-925 NKDEEQKS
+925 NKDEKEKS
-933 VVVTQGESNTEN
+933 VAVTQGESNTEN
-945 KVEKNGADNKQ
+945 EVEKNGADNEEI
-956 TSELSQ
+956 SELSQ
-962 KQTDEETSTTK
+962 KQTDEETSTAK
-973 NAENKSDESE
+973 NAENKSEEESE
-983 EESKTTESS
+983 EKSKTTQSS
-992 ESKVTPEKM
+992 ESRVTPEKV

-1006 GNGNSSPGDIN
+1006 GDSNSSPGDIN

-1023 KVDSQESDKQGHSE
+1023 KVDSQESEKQSQSE

-1045 KEESEHTP
+1045 KQSQSENPEPGPKEKGESEHTP

-1079 DEGKNKSAEVK
+1079 DEGRNKYEEVK
-1090 KDKTVESKT
+1090 KDKAVESKI
-1099 SVSSDSSNTV
+1099 SASNDSSNTV
-1109 PCDKAALNSE
+1109 SCDKAALNSE

-1147 EQANKDHELMLQGLD
+1147 EQTNKDHELMLQGLD
-1162 LARGAKDKMEKKA
+1162 LAKGAKDKMEKKA

-1349 DKKADSVVRE
+1349 DKKADSAVQE

-1368 FSAGG
+1368 FSVGSTLS
-1373 KVNERPK
+1373 ERPK

-1390 RVSTENTPEKTEAKA
+1390 RVSTENTPENTETKA

-1412 QSEQKTTKSPS
+1412 QSEQKTTHSPS
-1423 SKAGSKRIMVEK
+1423 SKAGSKKIMVVK
-1435 KIPTPVKENR
+1435 KIPTPVKEDQ

-1455 GKKPVQRKSPVK
+1455 IKKAVQRKSPVK
-1467 LKSEQS
+1467 LKKEQS
-1473 KAGKMADSAQQKRMR
+1473 KTGKMADSAQQKRMR

-1493 VIYNPRNHIRR
+1493 VIYNPRNHVRR

-1628 TDRKKGGWPRGKKR
+1628 TERKKGGWPRGKKR

-1651 TIIKQRKSSSNGQ
+1651 TIIKQRKSSSSGQ
-1664 DMLSSVGDFIEE
+1664 DMMLSVSDFIEE
-1676 QEEKGNS
+1676 QEEMGNS
-1683 ENEEDQQP
+1683 ENEEDQQS

-1697 NSDGNTKQSMTEKP
+1697 NSDGNEKQSMTEKP
-1711 QNMPRTPQKLGI
+1711 QNIPRTPQKPGI
-1723 KKESVTPQAGDLVEE
+1723 KKESDTPPGDIVEE
-1738 LNSEPKGKKGKVQT
+1738 LNSEPKGKKGKLKT
-1752 GRTDIT
+1752 EKTDIT

-1773 TKPEVGTEDKT
+1773 AKPEVSTEDKT

-1789 PGEVKNDDTPLPR
+1789 PGETKNDETPMPR

-1821 EEEVNAKKS
+1821 EEEVKAKKS
-1830 KVDDVPTASSVALT
+1830 KVEDVPTASDVALA

-1855 NSAKDNAQ
+1855 SSAKGNAQ
-1863 VTEGKAKKAKDDTPQ
+1863 VTEGKAKKAKDDTLQ
-1878 DEEGSSKETL
+1878 NEERSLKEMM

-1900 LFTNPDMK
+1900 SFDNPDMQ

-1919 GSGGSPVKTA
+1919 ASGGSPVKTA
-1929 EREADEE
+1929 EREVNEE
-1936 SEKATPSKL
+1936 SEKTTPSKL

-1950 DSNSFKKRKTVAA
+1950 DSNSFKKKKTVAA

-1974 MQPGDFAG
+1974 IQPGDFAG

-1997 GRKSGDGKKVA
+1997 GRRSGDGRKVA

-2036 QGDVGEGLAK
+2036 QGDGGEGLEK

-2053 IKGIVNKKPDTLQ
+2053 IKGIVNRKPDTLQ

>member
-1 MVYGNIPDHIKAPE
+1 MF
-15 GIELKPSKVD
+15 S
-25 RRITGAW
+25 
-32 CTADVKQGSLFG
+32 CLF
-44 PFKGEIVKENER
+44 
-56 KKIDFRYAWEVYDLE
+56 A
-71 TSELI
+71 
-76 HIINATDP
+76 
-84 INGDWTR
+84 
-91 YVNCAR
+91 
-97 YLEEQNLVSVQEGTQ
+97 
-112 VFYKAIRD
+112 
-120 IPSGEE
+120 
-126 LLTWFERSKI
+126 
-136 KRNGSG
+136 
-142 DKNEEKPI
+142 
-150 KGKGTPSPKK
+150 
-160 KKTKR
+160 
-165 SRSDSSLGLGENVTI
+165 
-180 GEKRQRKKK
+180 
-189 KMFGEVEEVSLAEL
+189 
-203 IPKKRTKRSVDS
+203 
-215 KESSTDDPSTE
+215 
-226 AITTQIFN
+226 
-234 SLDVDTIKVYSNS
+234 
-247 MSHTGSLFLEDKRKM
+247 
-262 KEIEED
+262 
-268 WRYPPRWREYQF
+268 
-280 GFLNRITISVNNR
+280 
-293 RMYKCN
+293 
-299 ICGGLYRH
+299 
-307 KFSLK
+307 
-312 RHYLRNHINC
+312 
-322 QYLSKAAVTNC
+322 
-333 MISVSTQYLSMVE
+333 
-346 ENGEE
+346 
-351 MVNRIQSL
+351 
-359 IFNSTNDSD
+359 
-368 TNPNYKSDDAN
+368 
-379 NDTNEDEGLNDT
+379 
-391 ASNAEET
+391 
-398 LEESASDINPDE
+398 
-410 KYSETGLFPG
+410 
-420 LYRCNACNRL
+420 
-430 YDKAPEL
+430 
-437 ADHLKEHSEVPD
+437 
-449 SKTFACG
+449 
-456 LCNMTF
+456 
-462 KFKMNLVRHQ
+462 
-472 LVHEGKTSGSGSLGT
+472 
-487 SKEKVKIEPV
+487 
-497 NDSGDPNRPFMCSQ
+497 
-511 CPMKFKYA
+511 
-519 TNLDKHEIVHSDDR
+519 DDR

-625 GSTYTSSNEGEKEIK
+625 GSTYNSSNEGEKEIK

-683 HETPDDENNSNA
+683 HETLDDENISNA

-729 TCYLDGGQEAIEAY
+729 TCYLDGGQEALEAY
-743 SKREDEEVDVENT
+743 SKREDEEVDVVNT
-756 DEDKKVEEPHNI
+756 EEDKQVEEPPNI
-768 ALHQYN
+768 ALDQYN

-883 PGTPKKGAPTEEG
+883 PGTPKKDAPTEKG
-896 GKDSKVI
+896 GQDPKVI
-903 TIDPLVTQNS
+903 TIDPLVTQS
-913 SAEKE
+913 SNTEKE
-918 NESEKGS
+918 KESEKEPK
-925 NKDEEQKS
+925 KDEKEKS
-933 VVVTQGESNTEN
+933 VAVTQGESNTEN
-945 KVEKNGADNKQ
+945 EVEKNGADNEEI
-956 TSELSQ
+956 SELSQ
-962 KQTDEETSTTK
+962 KQTDEETSTAK
-973 NAENKSDESE
+973 NAENKSEEESE
-983 EESKTTESS
+983 EKSKTTQSS
-992 ESKVTPEKM
+992 ESRVTPEKV

-1006 GNGNSSPGDIN
+1006 GDSNSSPGDIN

-1023 KVDSQESDKQGHSE
+1023 KVDSQESEKQSQSE

-1045 KEESEHTP
+1045 KQSQSENPEPEPKEKGESEHTP

-1079 DEGKNKSAEVK
+1079 DEGRNKYEEVK
-1090 KDKTVESKT
+1090 KDKAVESKI
-1099 SVSSDSSNTV
+1099 SASNDSSNTV
-1109 PCDKAALNSE
+1109 SCDKAALNSE

-1147 EQANKDHELMLQGLD
+1147 EQTNKDHELMLQGLD
-1162 LARGAKDKMEKKA
+1162 LAKGAKDKMEKKA

-1349 DKKADSVVRE
+1349 DKKADSAVQE

-1368 FSAGG
+1368 FSVGSTL
-1373 KVNERPK
+1373 NERPK

-1390 RVSTENTPEKTEAKA
+1390 RVSTENTPENTETKA

-1412 QSEQKTTKSPS
+1412 QSEQKTTQSPS
-1423 SKAGSKRIMVEK
+1423 SKAGSKKIMVVK
-1435 KIPTPVKENR
+1435 KIPTPVKEDQ

-1455 GKKPVQRKSPVK
+1455 VKKAVQRKSPVK
-1467 LKSEQS
+1467 LKKEQS
-1473 KAGKMADSAQQKRMR
+1473 KTGKMADSAQQKRMR

-1628 TDRKKGGWPRGKKR
+1628 TERKKGGWPRGKKR

-1651 TIIKQRKSSSNGQ
+1651 TIIKQRKSSSSGQ
-1664 DMLSSVGDFIEE
+1664 DMMLSVSDFIEE
-1676 QEEKGNS
+1676 QEEMGNS
-1683 ENEEDQQP
+1683 ENEEDQQS

-1697 NSDGNTKQSMTEKP
+1697 NSDGNEKQSMTKKP
-1711 QNMPRTPQKLGI
+1711 QNIPRTPQKPGI
-1723 KKESVTPQAGDLVEE
+1723 KKESDTPPGDIVEE
-1738 LNSEPKGKKGKVQT
+1738 LNSEPKGKKEKLKT
-1752 GRTDIT
+1752 EKTDIT

-1773 TKPEVGTEDKT
+1773 AKPEVSTEDKT

-1789 PGEVKNDDTPLPR
+1789 PGETKNDETPMPR

-1821 EEEVNAKKS
+1821 EEEVKAKKS
-1830 KVDDVPTASSVALT
+1830 KVEDVPTASDVALA

-1855 NSAKDNAQ
+1855 SSAKGNAQ
-1863 VTEGKAKKAKDDTPQ
+1863 VTEGKAKKAKDDTLQ
-1878 DEEGSSKETL
+1878 DEERSLKEMM

-1900 LFTNPDMK
+1900 SFDNPDMQ

-1919 GSGGSPVKTA
+1919 ASGGSPVKTA
-1929 EREADEE
+1929 EREVNEE
-1936 SEKATPSKL
+1936 SEKTTPSKL

-1950 DSNSFKKRKTVAA
+1950 DSNSFKKKKTVAA

-1974 MQPGDFAG
+1974 IQPGDFAG
-1982 KNSNEGENNSKVGEK
+1982 KNSNEGENNSKVWEK
-1997 GRKSGDGKKVA
+1997 GRRSGDGRKVA

-2036 QGDVGEGLAK
+2036 QGDGGEGLEK

-2053 IKGIVNKKPDTLQ
+2053 IKGIVNRKPDTLQ

>member
-1 MVYGNIPDHIKAPE
+1 
-15 GIELKPSKVD
+15 
-25 RRITGAW
+25 
-32 CTADVKQGSLFG
+32 
-44 PFKGEIVKENER
+44 
-56 KKIDFRYAWEVYDLE
+56 
-71 TSELI
+71 
-76 HIINATDP
+76 
-84 INGDWTR
+84 
-91 YVNCAR
+91 
-97 YLEEQNLVSVQEGTQ
+97 
-112 VFYKAIRD
+112 
-120 IPSGEE
+120 
-126 LLTWFERSKI
+126 
-136 KRNGSG
+136 
-142 DKNEEKPI
+142 
-150 KGKGTPSPKK
+150 
-160 KKTKR
+160 
-165 SRSDSSLGLGENVTI
+165 
-180 GEKRQRKKK
+180 
-189 KMFGEVEEVSLAEL
+189 
-203 IPKKRTKRSVDS
+203 
-215 KESSTDDPSTE
+215 
-226 AITTQIFN
+226 
-234 SLDVDTIKVYSNS
+234 
-247 MSHTGSLFLEDKRKM
+247 
-262 KEIEED
+262 
-268 WRYPPRWREYQF
+268 
-280 GFLNRITISVNNR
+280 
-293 RMYKCN
+293 
-299 ICGGLYRH
+299 
-307 KFSLK
+307 
-312 RHYLRNHINC
+312 
-322 QYLSKAAVTNC
+322 
-333 MISVSTQYLSMVE
+333 
-346 ENGEE
+346 
-351 MVNRIQSL
+351 
-359 IFNSTNDSD
+359 
-368 TNPNYKSDDAN
+368 
-379 NDTNEDEGLNDT
+379 
-391 ASNAEET
+391 
-398 LEESASDINPDE
+398 
-410 KYSETGLFPG
+410 
-420 LYRCNACNRL
+420 
-430 YDKAPEL
+430 
-437 ADHLKEHSEVPD
+437 
-449 SKTFACG
+449 
-456 LCNMTF
+456 
-462 KFKMNLVRHQ
+462 
-472 LVHEGKTSGSGSLGT
+472 
-487 SKEKVKIEPV
+487 
-497 NDSGDPNRPFMCSQ
+497 
-511 CPMKFKYA
+511 
-519 TNLDKHEIVHSDDR
+519 
-533 PCKCTVCD
+533 
-541 KSFPSMTNLKKH
+541 

-625 GSTYTSSNEGEKEIK
+625 GSTYNSSNEGEKEIK

-729 TCYLDGGQEAIEAY
+729 TCYLDGGQEALEAY
-743 SKREDEEVDVENT
+743 SKREDEEVDVVNT
-756 DEDKKVEEPHNI
+756 EEDKQVEEPPNI
-768 ALHQYN
+768 ALDQYN

-883 PGTPKKGAPTEEG
+883 PGTPKKDAPTEKG
-896 GKDSKVI
+896 GQDPKVI
-903 TIDPLVTQNS
+903 TIDPLVTQS
-913 SAEKE
+913 SNTEKE
-918 NESEKGS
+918 KESEKEPK
-925 NKDEEQKS
+925 KDEKEKS
-933 VVVTQGESNTEN
+933 VAVTQGESNTEN
-945 KVEKNGADNKQ
+945 EVEKNGADNEEI
-956 TSELSQ
+956 SELSQ
-962 KQTDEETSTTK
+962 KQTDEETSTAK
-973 NAENKSDESE
+973 NAENKSEEESE
-983 EESKTTESS
+983 EKSKTTQSS
-992 ESKVTPEKM
+992 ESRVTPEKV

-1006 GNGNSSPGDIN
+1006 GDSNSSPGDIN

-1023 KVDSQESDKQGHSE
+1023 KVDSQESEKQSQSE

-1045 KEESEHTP
+1045 KQSRSENPEPEPKEKGESEHTP

-1079 DEGKNKSAEVK
+1079 DEGRNKYEEVK
-1090 KDKTVESKT
+1090 KDKAVESKI
-1099 SVSSDSSNTV
+1099 SASNDSSNTV
-1109 PCDKAALNSE
+1109 SCDKAALNSE

-1147 EQANKDHELMLQGLD
+1147 EQTNKDHELMLQGLD
-1162 LARGAKDKMEKKA
+1162 LAKGAKDKMEKKA

-1349 DKKADSVVRE
+1349 DKKADSAVQE

-1368 FSAGG
+1368 FSVGSTL
-1373 KVNERPK
+1373 NERPK

-1390 RVSTENTPEKTEAKA
+1390 RVSTENTPENTETKA

-1412 QSEQKTTKSPS
+1412 QSEQKTTQSPS
-1423 SKAGSKRIMVEK
+1423 SKAGSKKIMVVK
-1435 KIPTPVKENR
+1435 KIPTPVKEDQ

-1455 GKKPVQRKSPVK
+1455 VKKAVQRKSPVK
-1467 LKSEQS
+1467 LKKEQS
-1473 KAGKMADSAQQKRMR
+1473 KTGKMADSAQQKRMR

-1628 TDRKKGGWPRGKKR
+1628 TERKKGGWPRGKKR

-1651 TIIKQRKSSSNGQ
+1651 TIIKQRKSSSSGQ
-1664 DMLSSVGDFIEE
+1664 DMMLSVSDFIEE
-1676 QEEKGNS
+1676 QEEMGNS
-1683 ENEEDQQP
+1683 ENEEDQQS

-1697 NSDGNTKQSMTEKP
+1697 NSDGNEKQSMTKKP
-1711 QNMPRTPQKLGI
+1711 QNIPRTPQKPGI
-1723 KKESVTPQAGDLVEE
+1723 KKESDTPPGDIVEE
-1738 LNSEPKGKKGKVQT
+1738 LNSEPKGKKEKLKT
-1752 GRTDIT
+1752 EKTDIT

-1773 TKPEVGTEDKT
+1773 AKPEVSTEDKT

-1789 PGEVKNDDTPLPR
+1789 PGETKNDETPMPR

-1821 EEEVNAKKS
+1821 EEEVKAKKS
-1830 KVDDVPTASSVALT
+1830 KVEDVPTASDVALA

-1855 NSAKDNAQ
+1855 SSAKGNAQ
-1863 VTEGKAKKAKDDTPQ
+1863 VTEGKAKKAKDDTLQ
-1878 DEEGSSKETL
+1878 DEERSLKEMM

-1900 LFTNPDMK
+1900 SFDNPDMQ

-1919 GSGGSPVKTA
+1919 ASGGSPVKTA
-1929 EREADEE
+1929 EREVNEE
-1936 SEKATPSKL
+1936 SEKTTPSKL

-1950 DSNSFKKRKTVAA
+1950 DSNSFKKKKTVAA

-1974 MQPGDFAG
+1974 IQPGDFAG

-1997 GRKSGDGKKVA
+1997 GRRSGDGRKVA

-2036 QGDVGEGLAK
+2036 QGDGGEGLEK

-2053 IKGIVNKKPDTLQ
+2053 IKGIVNRKPDTLQ

>member
-1 MVYGNIPDHIKAPE
+1 
-15 GIELKPSKVD
+15 
-25 RRITGAW
+25 
-32 CTADVKQGSLFG
+32 
-44 PFKGEIVKENER
+44 
-56 KKIDFRYAWEVYDLE
+56 
-71 TSELI
+71 
-76 HIINATDP
+76 
-84 INGDWTR
+84 
-91 YVNCAR
+91 
-97 YLEEQNLVSVQEGTQ
+97 
-112 VFYKAIRD
+112 
-120 IPSGEE
+120 
-126 LLTWFERSKI
+126 
-136 KRNGSG
+136 
-142 DKNEEKPI
+142 
-150 KGKGTPSPKK
+150 
-160 KKTKR
+160 
-165 SRSDSSLGLGENVTI
+165 
-180 GEKRQRKKK
+180 
-189 KMFGEVEEVSLAEL
+189 
-203 IPKKRTKRSVDS
+203 
-215 KESSTDDPSTE
+215 
-226 AITTQIFN
+226 
-234 SLDVDTIKVYSNS
+234 
-247 MSHTGSLFLEDKRKM
+247 
-262 KEIEED
+262 
-268 WRYPPRWREYQF
+268 
-280 GFLNRITISVNNR
+280 
-293 RMYKCN
+293 
-299 ICGGLYRH
+299 
-307 KFSLK
+307 
-312 RHYLRNHINC
+312 
-322 QYLSKAAVTNC
+322 
-333 MISVSTQYLSMVE
+333 
-346 ENGEE
+346 
-351 MVNRIQSL
+351 
-359 IFNSTNDSD
+359 
-368 TNPNYKSDDAN
+368 
-379 NDTNEDEGLNDT
+379 
-391 ASNAEET
+391 
-398 LEESASDINPDE
+398 
-410 KYSETGLFPG
+410 
-420 LYRCNACNRL
+420 
-430 YDKAPEL
+430 
-437 ADHLKEHSEVPD
+437 
-449 SKTFACG
+449 
-456 LCNMTF
+456 
-462 KFKMNLVRHQ
+462 
-472 LVHEGKTSGSGSLGT
+472 
-487 SKEKVKIEPV
+487 
-497 NDSGDPNRPFMCSQ
+497 
-511 CPMKFKYA
+511 
-519 TNLDKHEIVHSDDR
+519 
-533 PCKCTVCD
+533 
-541 KSFPSMTNLKKH
+541 

-625 GSTYTSSNEGEKEIK
+625 GSTYNSSNEGEKEIK

-729 TCYLDGGQEAIEAY
+729 TCYLDGGQEALEAY
-743 SKREDEEVDVENT
+743 SKREDEEVDVVNT
-756 DEDKKVEEPHNI
+756 EEDKQVEEPPNI
-768 ALHQYN
+768 ALDQYN

-883 PGTPKKGAPTEEG
+883 PGTPKKDAPTEKG
-896 GKDSKVI
+896 GQDPKVI
-903 TIDPLVTQNS
+903 TIDPLVTQS
-913 SAEKE
+913 SNTEKE
-918 NESEKGS
+918 KESEKEP
-925 NKDEEQKS
+925 NKDEKEKS
-933 VVVTQGESNTEN
+933 VAVTQGESNTVNE
-945 KVEKNGADNKQ
+945 VEKNGADNEEI
-956 TSELSQ
+956 SELSQ
-962 KQTDEETSTTK
+962 KQTDEETSTAK
-973 NAENKSDESE
+973 NAENKSEEESE
-983 EESKTTESS
+983 EKSKTTQSS
-992 ESKVTPEKM
+992 ESRVTPEKV

-1006 GNGNSSPGDIN
+1006 GDSNSSPGDIN

-1023 KVDSQESDKQGHSE
+1023 KVDSQESEKQSQSE

-1045 KEESEHTP
+1045 KQSQSENPEPEPKEKGESEHTP

-1079 DEGKNKSAEVK
+1079 DEGRNKYEEVK
-1090 KDKTVESKT
+1090 KDKAVESKI
-1099 SVSSDSSNTV
+1099 SASNDSSNTV
-1109 PCDKAALNSE
+1109 SCDKAALNSE

-1147 EQANKDHELMLQGLD
+1147 EQTNKDHELMLQGLD
-1162 LARGAKDKMEKKA
+1162 LAKGAKDKMEKKA

-1349 DKKADSVVRE
+1349 DKKADSAVQE

-1368 FSAGG
+1368 FSVGSTL
-1373 KVNERPK
+1373 NERPK

-1390 RVSTENTPEKTEAKA
+1390 RVSTENTPENTETKA
-1405 EEKDDTK
+1405 EEKDNTK
-1412 QSEQKTTKSPS
+1412 QSEQKTTQSPS
-1423 SKAGSKRIMVEK
+1423 SKAGSKKIMVVK
-1435 KIPTPVKENR
+1435 KIPTPVKEDQ

-1455 GKKPVQRKSPVK
+1455 VKKAVQRKSPVK
-1467 LKSEQS
+1467 LKKEQS
-1473 KAGKMADSAQQKRMR
+1473 KTGKMADSAQQKRMR

-1628 TDRKKGGWPRGKKR
+1628 TERKKGGWPRGKKR

-1651 TIIKQRKSSSNGQ
+1651 TIIKQRKSSSSGQ
-1664 DMLSSVGDFIEE
+1664 DMMLSVSDFIEE
-1676 QEEKGNS
+1676 QEEMGNS
-1683 ENEEDQQP
+1683 ENEEDQQS

-1697 NSDGNTKQSMTEKP
+1697 NSDGNEKQSMTKKP
-1711 QNMPRTPQKLGI
+1711 QNIPRTPQKPGI
-1723 KKESVTPQAGDLVEE
+1723 KKESDTPPGDIVEE
-1738 LNSEPKGKKGKVQT
+1738 LNSEPKGKKEKLKT
-1752 GRTDIT
+1752 EKTDIT

-1773 TKPEVGTEDKT
+1773 AKPEVSTEDKT

-1789 PGEVKNDDTPLPR
+1789 PGETKNDETPMPR

-1821 EEEVNAKKS
+1821 EEEVKAKKS
-1830 KVDDVPTASSVALT
+1830 KVEDVPTASDVALA

-1855 NSAKDNAQ
+1855 SSAKGNAQ
-1863 VTEGKAKKAKDDTPQ
+1863 VTEGKAKKAKDDTLQ
-1878 DEEGSSKETL
+1878 DEERSLKEMM

-1900 LFTNPDMK
+1900 SFDNPDMQ

-1919 GSGGSPVKTA
+1919 ASGGSPVKTA
-1929 EREADEE
+1929 EREVNEE
-1936 SEKATPSKL
+1936 SEKTTPSKL

-1950 DSNSFKKRKTVAA
+1950 DSNSFKKKKTVAA

-1974 MQPGDFAG
+1974 IQPGDFAG

-1997 GRKSGDGKKVA
+1997 GRRSGDGRKVA

-2036 QGDVGEGLAK
+2036 QGDGGEGLEK

-2053 IKGIVNKKPDTLQ
+2053 IKGIVNRKPDTLQ

>member
-1 MVYGNIPDHIKAPE
+1 
-15 GIELKPSKVD
+15 
-25 RRITGAW
+25 
-32 CTADVKQGSLFG
+32 
-44 PFKGEIVKENER
+44 
-56 KKIDFRYAWEVYDLE
+56 
-71 TSELI
+71 
-76 HIINATDP
+76 
-84 INGDWTR
+84 
-91 YVNCAR
+91 
-97 YLEEQNLVSVQEGTQ
+97 
-112 VFYKAIRD
+112 
-120 IPSGEE
+120 
-126 LLTWFERSKI
+126 
-136 KRNGSG
+136 
-142 DKNEEKPI
+142 
-150 KGKGTPSPKK
+150 
-160 KKTKR
+160 
-165 SRSDSSLGLGENVTI
+165 
-180 GEKRQRKKK
+180 
-189 KMFGEVEEVSLAEL
+189 
-203 IPKKRTKRSVDS
+203 
-215 KESSTDDPSTE
+215 
-226 AITTQIFN
+226 
-234 SLDVDTIKVYSNS
+234 
-247 MSHTGSLFLEDKRKM
+247 
-262 KEIEED
+262 
-268 WRYPPRWREYQF
+268 
-280 GFLNRITISVNNR
+280 
-293 RMYKCN
+293 
-299 ICGGLYRH
+299 
-307 KFSLK
+307 
-312 RHYLRNHINC
+312 
-322 QYLSKAAVTNC
+322 
-333 MISVSTQYLSMVE
+333 
-346 ENGEE
+346 
-351 MVNRIQSL
+351 
-359 IFNSTNDSD
+359 
-368 TNPNYKSDDAN
+368 
-379 NDTNEDEGLNDT
+379 
-391 ASNAEET
+391 
-398 LEESASDINPDE
+398 
-410 KYSETGLFPG
+410 
-420 LYRCNACNRL
+420 
-430 YDKAPEL
+430 
-437 ADHLKEHSEVPD
+437 
-449 SKTFACG
+449 
-456 LCNMTF
+456 
-462 KFKMNLVRHQ
+462 
-472 LVHEGKTSGSGSLGT
+472 
-487 SKEKVKIEPV
+487 
-497 NDSGDPNRPFMCSQ
+497 
-511 CPMKFKYA
+511 
-519 TNLDKHEIVHSDDR
+519 
-533 PCKCTVCD
+533 
-541 KSFPSMTNLKKH
+541 

-625 GSTYTSSNEGEKEIK
+625 GSTYNSSNEGEKEIK

-683 HETPDDENNSNA
+683 HETLDDENISNA

-729 TCYLDGGQEAIEAY
+729 TCYLDGGQEALEAY
-743 SKREDEEVDVENT
+743 SKREDEEVDVVNT
-756 DEDKKVEEPHNI
+756 EEDKQVEEPPNI
-768 ALHQYN
+768 ALDQYN

-883 PGTPKKGAPTEEG
+883 PGTPKKDAPTEKG
-896 GKDSKVI
+896 GQDPKVI
-903 TIDPLVTQNS
+903 TIDPLVTQS
-913 SAEKE
+913 SNTEKE
-918 NESEKGS
+918 KESEKEPK
-925 NKDEEQKS
+925 KDEKEKS
-933 VVVTQGESNTEN
+933 VAVTQGESNTEN
-945 KVEKNGADNKQ
+945 EVEKNGADNEEI
-956 TSELSQ
+956 SELSQ
-962 KQTDEETSTTK
+962 KQTDEETSTAK
-973 NAENKSDESE
+973 NAENKSEEESE
-983 EESKTTESS
+983 EKSKTTQSS
-992 ESKVTPEKM
+992 ESRVTPEKV

-1006 GNGNSSPGDIN
+1006 GDSNSSPGDIN

-1023 KVDSQESDKQGHSE
+1023 KVDSQESEKQSQSE

-1045 KEESEHTP
+1045 KQSRSENPEPEPKEKGESEHTP

-1079 DEGKNKSAEVK
+1079 DEGRNKYEEVK
-1090 KDKTVESKT
+1090 KDKAVESKI
-1099 SVSSDSSNTV
+1099 SASNDSSNTV
-1109 PCDKAALNSE
+1109 SCDKAALNSE

-1147 EQANKDHELMLQGLD
+1147 EQTNKDHELMLQGLD
-1162 LARGAKDKMEKKA
+1162 LAKGAKDKMEKKA

-1349 DKKADSVVRE
+1349 DKKADSAVQE

-1368 FSAGG
+1368 FSVGSTL
-1373 KVNERPK
+1373 NERPK

-1390 RVSTENTPEKTEAKA
+1390 RVSTENTPENTETKA

-1412 QSEQKTTKSPS
+1412 QSEQKTTQSPS
-1423 SKAGSKRIMVEK
+1423 SKAGSKKIMVVK
-1435 KIPTPVKENR
+1435 KIPTPVKEDQ

-1455 GKKPVQRKSPVK
+1455 VKKAVQRKSPVK
-1467 LKSEQS
+1467 LKKEQS
-1473 KAGKMADSAQQKRMR
+1473 KTGKMADSAQQKRMR

-1628 TDRKKGGWPRGKKR
+1628 TERKKGGWPRGKKR

-1651 TIIKQRKSSSNGQ
+1651 TIIKQRKSSSSGQ
-1664 DMLSSVGDFIEE
+1664 DMMLSVSDFIEE
-1676 QEEKGNS
+1676 QEEMGNS
-1683 ENEEDQQP
+1683 ENEEDQQS

-1697 NSDGNTKQSMTEKP
+1697 NSDGNEKQSMTKKP
-1711 QNMPRTPQKLGI
+1711 QNIPRTPQKPGI
-1723 KKESVTPQAGDLVEE
+1723 KKESDTPPGDIVEE
-1738 LNSEPKGKKGKVQT
+1738 LNSEPKGKKEKLKT
-1752 GRTDIT
+1752 EKTDIT

-1773 TKPEVGTEDKT
+1773 AKPEVSTEDKT

-1789 PGEVKNDDTPLPR
+1789 PGETKNDETPMPR

-1821 EEEVNAKKS
+1821 EEEVKAKKS
-1830 KVDDVPTASSVALT
+1830 KVEDVPTASDVALA

-1855 NSAKDNAQ
+1855 SSAKGNAQ
-1863 VTEGKAKKAKDDTPQ
+1863 VTEGKAKKAKDDTLQ
-1878 DEEGSSKETL
+1878 DEERSLKEMM

-1900 LFTNPDMK
+1900 SFDNPDMQ

-1919 GSGGSPVKTA
+1919 ASGGSPVKTA
-1929 EREADEE
+1929 EREVNEE
-1936 SEKATPSKL
+1936 SEKTTPSKL

-1950 DSNSFKKRKTVAA
+1950 DSNSFKKKKTVAA

-1974 MQPGDFAG
+1974 IQPGDFAG

-1997 GRKSGDGKKVA
+1997 GRRSGDGRKVA

-2036 QGDVGEGLAK
+2036 QGNGGEGIEK

-2053 IKGIVNKKPDTLQ
+2053 IKGIVNRKPDTLQ

>member
-1 MVYGNIPDHIKAPE
+1 MF
-15 GIELKPSKVD
+15 S
-25 RRITGAW
+25 
-32 CTADVKQGSLFG
+32 CLF
-44 PFKGEIVKENER
+44 
-56 KKIDFRYAWEVYDLE
+56 A
-71 TSELI
+71 
-76 HIINATDP
+76 
-84 INGDWTR
+84 
-91 YVNCAR
+91 
-97 YLEEQNLVSVQEGTQ
+97 
-112 VFYKAIRD
+112 
-120 IPSGEE
+120 
-126 LLTWFERSKI
+126 
-136 KRNGSG
+136 
-142 DKNEEKPI
+142 
-150 KGKGTPSPKK
+150 
-160 KKTKR
+160 
-165 SRSDSSLGLGENVTI
+165 
-180 GEKRQRKKK
+180 
-189 KMFGEVEEVSLAEL
+189 
-203 IPKKRTKRSVDS
+203 
-215 KESSTDDPSTE
+215 
-226 AITTQIFN
+226 
-234 SLDVDTIKVYSNS
+234 
-247 MSHTGSLFLEDKRKM
+247 
-262 KEIEED
+262 
-268 WRYPPRWREYQF
+268 
-280 GFLNRITISVNNR
+280 
-293 RMYKCN
+293 
-299 ICGGLYRH
+299 
-307 KFSLK
+307 
-312 RHYLRNHINC
+312 
-322 QYLSKAAVTNC
+322 
-333 MISVSTQYLSMVE
+333 
-346 ENGEE
+346 
-351 MVNRIQSL
+351 
-359 IFNSTNDSD
+359 
-368 TNPNYKSDDAN
+368 
-379 NDTNEDEGLNDT
+379 
-391 ASNAEET
+391 
-398 LEESASDINPDE
+398 
-410 KYSETGLFPG
+410 
-420 LYRCNACNRL
+420 
-430 YDKAPEL
+430 
-437 ADHLKEHSEVPD
+437 
-449 SKTFACG
+449 
-456 LCNMTF
+456 
-462 KFKMNLVRHQ
+462 
-472 LVHEGKTSGSGSLGT
+472 
-487 SKEKVKIEPV
+487 
-497 NDSGDPNRPFMCSQ
+497 
-511 CPMKFKYA
+511 
-519 TNLDKHEIVHSDDR
+519 DDR

-625 GSTYTSSNEGEKEIK
+625 GSTYNSSNEGEKEIK

-683 HETPDDENNSNA
+683 HETLDDEKISNA

-729 TCYLDGGQEAIEAY
+729 TCYLDGGQEALEAY
-743 SKREDEEVDVENT
+743 SKREDEEVDVVNT
-756 DEDKKVEEPHNI
+756 EEDKQVEEPPNI
-768 ALHQYN
+768 ALDQYN

-883 PGTPKKGAPTEEG
+883 PGTPKKDAPTEKG
-896 GKDSKVI
+896 GQDPKVI
-903 TIDPLVTQNS
+903 TIDPLVTQS
-913 SAEKE
+913 SNTEKE
-918 NESEKGS
+918 KESEKEPK
-925 NKDEEQKS
+925 KDEKEKS
-933 VVVTQGESNTEN
+933 VAVTQGESNTEN
-945 KVEKNGADNKQ
+945 EVEKNGADNEEI
-956 TSELSQ
+956 SELSQ
-962 KQTDEETSTTK
+962 KQTDEETSTAK
-973 NAENKSDESE
+973 NAENKSEEESE
-983 EESKTTESS
+983 EKSKTTQSS
-992 ESKVTPEKM
+992 ESRVTPEKV

-1006 GNGNSSPGDIN
+1006 GDSNSSPGDIN

-1023 KVDSQESDKQGHSE
+1023 KVDSQESEKQSQSE

-1045 KEESEHTP
+1045 KQSQSENPEPEPKEKGESEHTP

-1079 DEGKNKSAEVK
+1079 DEGRNKYEEVK
-1090 KDKTVESKT
+1090 KDKAVESKI
-1099 SVSSDSSNTV
+1099 SASNDSSNTV
-1109 PCDKAALNSE
+1109 SCDKAALNSE

-1147 EQANKDHELMLQGLD
+1147 EQTNKDHELMLQGLD
-1162 LARGAKDKMEKKA
+1162 LAKGAKDKMEKKA

-1341 MKEFSSKP
+1341 MKEFSSKL
-1349 DKKADSVVRE
+1349 DKKADSAVQE

-1368 FSAGG
+1368 FSVGSTL
-1373 KVNERPK
+1373 NERPK

-1390 RVSTENTPEKTEAKA
+1390 RVSTENTPENTETKA

-1412 QSEQKTTKSPS
+1412 QSEQKTTQSPS
-1423 SKAGSKRIMVEK
+1423 SKAGSKKIMVVK
-1435 KIPTPVKENR
+1435 KIPTPVKEDQ

-1455 GKKPVQRKSPVK
+1455 VKKAVQRKSPVK
-1467 LKSEQS
+1467 LKKEQS
-1473 KAGKMADSAQQKRMR
+1473 KTGKMADSAQQKRMR

-1628 TDRKKGGWPRGKKR
+1628 TERKKGGWPRGKKR

-1651 TIIKQRKSSSNGQ
+1651 TIIKQRKSSSSGQ
-1664 DMLSSVGDFIEE
+1664 DMMLSVSDFIEE
-1676 QEEKGNS
+1676 QEEMGNS
-1683 ENEEDQQP
+1683 ENEEDQQS

-1697 NSDGNTKQSMTEKP
+1697 NSDGNEKQSMTKKP
-1711 QNMPRTPQKLGI
+1711 QNIPRTPQKPGI
-1723 KKESVTPQAGDLVEE
+1723 KKESDTPPGDIVEE
-1738 LNSEPKGKKGKVQT
+1738 LNSEPKGKKEKLKT
-1752 GRTDIT
+1752 EKTDIT

-1773 TKPEVGTEDKT
+1773 AKPEVSTEDKT

-1789 PGEVKNDDTPLPR
+1789 PGETKNDETPMPR

-1821 EEEVNAKKS
+1821 EEEVKAKKS
-1830 KVDDVPTASSVALT
+1830 KVEDVPTASDVALA

-1855 NSAKDNAQ
+1855 SSAKGNAQ
-1863 VTEGKAKKAKDDTPQ
+1863 VTEGKAKKAKDDTLQ
-1878 DEEGSSKETL
+1878 DEERSLKEMM

-1900 LFTNPDMK
+1900 SFDNPDMQ

-1919 GSGGSPVKTA
+1919 ASGGSPVKTA
-1929 EREADEE
+1929 EREVNEE
-1936 SEKATPSKL
+1936 SEKTTPSKL

-1950 DSNSFKKRKTVAA
+1950 DSNSFKKKKTVAA

-1974 MQPGDFAG
+1974 IQPGDFAG

-1997 GRKSGDGKKVA
+1997 GRRSGDGRKVA

-2036 QGDVGEGLAK
+2036 QGDGGEGLEK

-2053 IKGIVNKKPDTLQ
+2053 IKGIVNRKPDTLQ

>member
-1 MVYGNIPDHIKAPE
+1 
-15 GIELKPSKVD
+15 
-25 RRITGAW
+25 
-32 CTADVKQGSLFG
+32 
-44 PFKGEIVKENER
+44 
-56 KKIDFRYAWEVYDLE
+56 
-71 TSELI
+71 
-76 HIINATDP
+76 
-84 INGDWTR
+84 
-91 YVNCAR
+91 
-97 YLEEQNLVSVQEGTQ
+97 
-112 VFYKAIRD
+112 
-120 IPSGEE
+120 
-126 LLTWFERSKI
+126 
-136 KRNGSG
+136 
-142 DKNEEKPI
+142 
-150 KGKGTPSPKK
+150 
-160 KKTKR
+160 
-165 SRSDSSLGLGENVTI
+165 
-180 GEKRQRKKK
+180 
-189 KMFGEVEEVSLAEL
+189 
-203 IPKKRTKRSVDS
+203 
-215 KESSTDDPSTE
+215 
-226 AITTQIFN
+226 
-234 SLDVDTIKVYSNS
+234 
-247 MSHTGSLFLEDKRKM
+247 
-262 KEIEED
+262 
-268 WRYPPRWREYQF
+268 
-280 GFLNRITISVNNR
+280 
-293 RMYKCN
+293 
-299 ICGGLYRH
+299 
-307 KFSLK
+307 
-312 RHYLRNHINC
+312 
-322 QYLSKAAVTNC
+322 
-333 MISVSTQYLSMVE
+333 
-346 ENGEE
+346 
-351 MVNRIQSL
+351 
-359 IFNSTNDSD
+359 
-368 TNPNYKSDDAN
+368 
-379 NDTNEDEGLNDT
+379 
-391 ASNAEET
+391 
-398 LEESASDINPDE
+398 
-410 KYSETGLFPG
+410 
-420 LYRCNACNRL
+420 
-430 YDKAPEL
+430 
-437 ADHLKEHSEVPD
+437 
-449 SKTFACG
+449 
-456 LCNMTF
+456 
-462 KFKMNLVRHQ
+462 
-472 LVHEGKTSGSGSLGT
+472 
-487 SKEKVKIEPV
+487 
-497 NDSGDPNRPFMCSQ
+497 
-511 CPMKFKYA
+511 
-519 TNLDKHEIVHSDDR
+519 
-533 PCKCTVCD
+533 
-541 KSFPSMTNLKKH
+541 

-625 GSTYTSSNEGEKEIK
+625 GSTYNSSNEGEKEIK

-729 TCYLDGGQEAIEAY
+729 TCYLDGGQEALEAY
-743 SKREDEEVDVENT
+743 SKREDEEVDVVNT
-756 DEDKKVEEPHNI
+756 EEDKQVEEPPNI
-768 ALHQYN
+768 ALDQYN

-883 PGTPKKGAPTEEG
+883 PGTPKKDAPTEKG
-896 GKDSKVI
+896 GQDPKVI
-903 TIDPLVTQNS
+903 TIDPLVTQS
-913 SAEKE
+913 SNTEKE
-918 NESEKGS
+918 KESEKEPK
-925 NKDEEQKS
+925 KDEKEKS
-933 VVVTQGESNTEN
+933 VAVTQGESNTEN
-945 KVEKNGADNKQ
+945 EVEKNGADNEEI
-956 TSELSQ
+956 SELSQ
-962 KQTDEETSTTK
+962 KQTDEETSTAK
-973 NAENKSDESE
+973 NAENKSEEESE
-983 EESKTTESS
+983 EKSKTTQSS
-992 ESKVTPEKM
+992 ESRVTPEKV

-1006 GNGNSSPGDIN
+1006 GDSNSSPGDIN

-1023 KVDSQESDKQGHSE
+1023 KVDSQESEKQSQSE

-1045 KEESEHTP
+1045 KQSQSENPEPEPKEKGESEHTP

-1068 GGLTVIRHGEL
+1068 RGLTVIRHGEL
-1079 DEGKNKSAEVK
+1079 DEGRNKYEEVK
-1090 KDKTVESKT
+1090 KDKAVESKI
-1099 SVSSDSSNTV
+1099 SASNDSSNTV
-1109 PCDKAALNSE
+1109 SCDKAALNSE

-1147 EQANKDHELMLQGLD
+1147 EQTNKDHELMLQGLD
-1162 LARGAKDKMEKKA
+1162 LAKGAMDKMEKKA

-1349 DKKADSVVRE
+1349 DKKADSAVQE

-1368 FSAGG
+1368 FSVGSTL
-1373 KVNERPK
+1373 NERPK

-1390 RVSTENTPEKTEAKA
+1390 RVSTENTPENTETKA

-1412 QSEQKTTKSPS
+1412 QSEQKTTQSPS
-1423 SKAGSKRIMVEK
+1423 SKAGSKKIMVVK
-1435 KIPTPVKENR
+1435 KIPTPVKEDQ

-1455 GKKPVQRKSPVK
+1455 VKKAVQRKSPVK
-1467 LKSEQS
+1467 LKKEQS
-1473 KAGKMADSAQQKRMR
+1473 KTGKMADSAQQKRMR

-1628 TDRKKGGWPRGKKR
+1628 TERKKGGWPRGKKR

-1651 TIIKQRKSSSNGQ
+1651 TIIKQRKSSSSGQ
-1664 DMLSSVGDFIEE
+1664 DMMLSVSDFIEE
-1676 QEEKGNS
+1676 QEEMGNS
-1683 ENEEDQQP
+1683 ENEEDQQS

-1697 NSDGNTKQSMTEKP
+1697 NSDGNEKQSMTKKP
-1711 QNMPRTPQKLGI
+1711 QNIPRTPQKPGI
-1723 KKESVTPQAGDLVEE
+1723 KKESDTPPGDIVEE
-1738 LNSEPKGKKGKVQT
+1738 LNSEPKGKKEKLKT
-1752 GRTDIT
+1752 EKTDIT

-1773 TKPEVGTEDKT
+1773 AKPEVSTEDKT

-1789 PGEVKNDDTPLPR
+1789 PGETKNDETPMPR

-1821 EEEVNAKKS
+1821 EEEVKAKKS
-1830 KVDDVPTASSVALT
+1830 KVEDVPTASDVALA

-1855 NSAKDNAQ
+1855 SSAKGNAQ
-1863 VTEGKAKKAKDDTPQ
+1863 VTEGKAKKAKDDTLQ
-1878 DEEGSSKETL
+1878 DEERSLKEMM

-1900 LFTNPDMK
+1900 SFDNPDMQ

-1919 GSGGSPVKTA
+1919 ASGGSPVKTA
-1929 EREADEE
+1929 EREVNEE
-1936 SEKATPSKL
+1936 SEKTTPSKL

-1950 DSNSFKKRKTVAA
+1950 DSNSFKKKKTVAA

-1974 MQPGDFAG
+1974 IQPGDFAG

-1997 GRKSGDGKKVA
+1997 GRRSGDGRKVA

-2036 QGDVGEGLAK
+2036 QGDGGEGLEK

-2053 IKGIVNKKPDTLQ
+2053 IKGIVNRKPDTLQ

>member
-1 MVYGNIPDHIKAPE
+1 MF
-15 GIELKPSKVD
+15 S
-25 RRITGAW
+25 
-32 CTADVKQGSLFG
+32 CLF
-44 PFKGEIVKENER
+44 
-56 KKIDFRYAWEVYDLE
+56 A
-71 TSELI
+71 
-76 HIINATDP
+76 
-84 INGDWTR
+84 
-91 YVNCAR
+91 
-97 YLEEQNLVSVQEGTQ
+97 
-112 VFYKAIRD
+112 
-120 IPSGEE
+120 
-126 LLTWFERSKI
+126 
-136 KRNGSG
+136 
-142 DKNEEKPI
+142 
-150 KGKGTPSPKK
+150 
-160 KKTKR
+160 
-165 SRSDSSLGLGENVTI
+165 
-180 GEKRQRKKK
+180 
-189 KMFGEVEEVSLAEL
+189 
-203 IPKKRTKRSVDS
+203 
-215 KESSTDDPSTE
+215 
-226 AITTQIFN
+226 
-234 SLDVDTIKVYSNS
+234 
-247 MSHTGSLFLEDKRKM
+247 
-262 KEIEED
+262 
-268 WRYPPRWREYQF
+268 
-280 GFLNRITISVNNR
+280 
-293 RMYKCN
+293 
-299 ICGGLYRH
+299 
-307 KFSLK
+307 
-312 RHYLRNHINC
+312 
-322 QYLSKAAVTNC
+322 
-333 MISVSTQYLSMVE
+333 
-346 ENGEE
+346 
-351 MVNRIQSL
+351 
-359 IFNSTNDSD
+359 
-368 TNPNYKSDDAN
+368 
-379 NDTNEDEGLNDT
+379 
-391 ASNAEET
+391 
-398 LEESASDINPDE
+398 
-410 KYSETGLFPG
+410 
-420 LYRCNACNRL
+420 
-430 YDKAPEL
+430 
-437 ADHLKEHSEVPD
+437 
-449 SKTFACG
+449 
-456 LCNMTF
+456 
-462 KFKMNLVRHQ
+462 
-472 LVHEGKTSGSGSLGT
+472 
-487 SKEKVKIEPV
+487 
-497 NDSGDPNRPFMCSQ
+497 
-511 CPMKFKYA
+511 
-519 TNLDKHEIVHSDDR
+519 DDR

-625 GSTYTSSNEGEKEIK
+625 GSTYNSSNEGEKEIK

-729 TCYLDGGQEAIEAY
+729 TCYLDGGQEALEAY
-743 SKREDEEVDVENT
+743 SKREDEEVDVVNT
-756 DEDKKVEEPHNI
+756 EEDKQVEEPPNI
-768 ALHQYN
+768 ALDQYN

-883 PGTPKKGAPTEEG
+883 PGTPKKDAPTEKG
-896 GKDSKVI
+896 GQDPKVI
-903 TIDPLVTQNS
+903 TIDPLVTQS
-913 SAEKE
+913 SNTEKE
-918 NESEKGS
+918 KESEKEPK
-925 NKDEEQKS
+925 KDEKEKS
-933 VVVTQGESNTEN
+933 VAVTQGESNTEN
-945 KVEKNGADNKQ
+945 EVEKNGADNEEI
-956 TSELSQ
+956 SELSQ
-962 KQTDEETSTTK
+962 KQTDEETSTAK
-973 NAENKSDESE
+973 NAENKSEEESE
-983 EESKTTESS
+983 EKSKTTQSS
-992 ESKVTPEKM
+992 ESRVTPEKV

-1006 GNGNSSPGDIN
+1006 GDSNSSPGDIN

-1023 KVDSQESDKQGHSE
+1023 KVDSQESEKQSQSE

-1045 KEESEHTP
+1045 KQSQSENPEPEPKEKGESEHTP

-1079 DEGKNKSAEVK
+1079 DEGRNKYEEVK
-1090 KDKTVESKT
+1090 KDKAVESKI
-1099 SVSSDSSNTV
+1099 SASNDSSNTV
-1109 PCDKAALNSE
+1109 SCDKAALNSE

-1147 EQANKDHELMLQGLD
+1147 EQTNKDHELMLQGLD
-1162 LARGAKDKMEKKA
+1162 LAKGAKDKMEKKA

-1349 DKKADSVVRE
+1349 DKKADSAVQE

-1368 FSAGG
+1368 FSVGSTL
-1373 KVNERPK
+1373 NERPK

-1390 RVSTENTPEKTEAKA
+1390 RVSTENTPENTETKA

-1412 QSEQKTTKSPS
+1412 QSEQKTTQSPS
-1423 SKAGSKRIMVEK
+1423 SKAGSKKIMVVK
-1435 KIPTPVKENR
+1435 KIPTPVKEDQ

-1455 GKKPVQRKSPVK
+1455 VKKAVQRKSPVK
-1467 LKSEQS
+1467 LKKEQS
-1473 KAGKMADSAQQKRMR
+1473 KTGKMADSAQQKRMR

-1628 TDRKKGGWPRGKKR
+1628 TERKKGGWPRGKKR

-1651 TIIKQRKSSSNGQ
+1651 TIIKQRKSSSSGQ
-1664 DMLSSVGDFIEE
+1664 DMMLSVSDFIEE
-1676 QEEKGNS
+1676 QEEMGNS
-1683 ENEEDQQP
+1683 ENEEDQQS

-1697 NSDGNTKQSMTEKP
+1697 NSDGNEKQSMTKKP
-1711 QNMPRTPQKLGI
+1711 QNIPRTPQKPGI
-1723 KKESVTPQAGDLVEE
+1723 KKESDTPPGDIVEE
-1738 LNSEPKGKKGKVQT
+1738 LNSEPKGKKEKLKT
-1752 GRTDIT
+1752 EKTDIT

-1773 TKPEVGTEDKT
+1773 AKPEVSTEDKT

-1789 PGEVKNDDTPLPR
+1789 PGETKNDETPMPR

-1821 EEEVNAKKS
+1821 EEEVKAKKS
-1830 KVDDVPTASSVALT
+1830 KVEDVPTASDVALA

-1855 NSAKDNAQ
+1855 SSAKGNAQ
-1863 VTEGKAKKAKDDTPQ
+1863 VTEGKAKKAKDDTLQ
-1878 DEEGSSKETL
+1878 DEERSLKEMM

-1900 LFTNPDMK
+1900 SFDNPDMQ

-1919 GSGGSPVKTA
+1919 ASGGSPVKTA
-1929 EREADEE
+1929 EREVNE
-1936 SEKATPSKL
+1936 SEKTTPSKL

-1950 DSNSFKKRKTVAA
+1950 DSNSFKKKKTVAA

-1974 MQPGDFAG
+1974 IQPGDFAG

-1997 GRKSGDGKKVA
+1997 GRRSGDGRKVA

-2036 QGDVGEGLAK
+2036 QGNGGEGIEK

-2053 IKGIVNKKPDTLQ
+2053 IKGIVNRKPDTLQ

>member
-1 MVYGNIPDHIKAPE
+1 MF
-15 GIELKPSKVD
+15 S
-25 RRITGAW
+25 
-32 CTADVKQGSLFG
+32 CLF
-44 PFKGEIVKENER
+44 
-56 KKIDFRYAWEVYDLE
+56 A
-71 TSELI
+71 
-76 HIINATDP
+76 
-84 INGDWTR
+84 
-91 YVNCAR
+91 
-97 YLEEQNLVSVQEGTQ
+97 
-112 VFYKAIRD
+112 
-120 IPSGEE
+120 
-126 LLTWFERSKI
+126 
-136 KRNGSG
+136 
-142 DKNEEKPI
+142 
-150 KGKGTPSPKK
+150 
-160 KKTKR
+160 
-165 SRSDSSLGLGENVTI
+165 
-180 GEKRQRKKK
+180 
-189 KMFGEVEEVSLAEL
+189 
-203 IPKKRTKRSVDS
+203 
-215 KESSTDDPSTE
+215 
-226 AITTQIFN
+226 
-234 SLDVDTIKVYSNS
+234 
-247 MSHTGSLFLEDKRKM
+247 
-262 KEIEED
+262 
-268 WRYPPRWREYQF
+268 
-280 GFLNRITISVNNR
+280 
-293 RMYKCN
+293 
-299 ICGGLYRH
+299 
-307 KFSLK
+307 
-312 RHYLRNHINC
+312 
-322 QYLSKAAVTNC
+322 
-333 MISVSTQYLSMVE
+333 
-346 ENGEE
+346 
-351 MVNRIQSL
+351 
-359 IFNSTNDSD
+359 
-368 TNPNYKSDDAN
+368 
-379 NDTNEDEGLNDT
+379 
-391 ASNAEET
+391 
-398 LEESASDINPDE
+398 
-410 KYSETGLFPG
+410 
-420 LYRCNACNRL
+420 
-430 YDKAPEL
+430 
-437 ADHLKEHSEVPD
+437 
-449 SKTFACG
+449 
-456 LCNMTF
+456 
-462 KFKMNLVRHQ
+462 
-472 LVHEGKTSGSGSLGT
+472 
-487 SKEKVKIEPV
+487 
-497 NDSGDPNRPFMCSQ
+497 
-511 CPMKFKYA
+511 
-519 TNLDKHEIVHSDDR
+519 DDR

-625 GSTYTSSNEGEKEIK
+625 GSTYNSSNEGEKEIK

-700 SESANI
+700 SELANI

-729 TCYLDGGQEAIEAY
+729 TCYLDGGQEALEAY
-743 SKREDEEVDVENT
+743 SKREDEEVDVVNT
-756 DEDKKVEEPHNI
+756 EEDKQVEEPPNI
-768 ALHQYN
+768 ALDQYN

-883 PGTPKKGAPTEEG
+883 PGTPKKDAPTEKG
-896 GKDSKVI
+896 GQDPKVI
-903 TIDPLVTQNS
+903 TIDPLVTQS
-913 SAEKE
+913 SNTEKE
-918 NESEKGS
+918 KESEKEPK
-925 NKDEEQKS
+925 KDEKEKS
-933 VVVTQGESNTEN
+933 VAVTQGESNTEN
-945 KVEKNGADNKQ
+945 EVEKNGANNEEI
-956 TSELSQ
+956 SELSQ
-962 KQTDEETSTTK
+962 KQTDEETSTAK
-973 NAENKSDESE
+973 NAENKSEEESE
-983 EESKTTESS
+983 EKSKTTQSS
-992 ESKVTPEKM
+992 ESRVTPEKV

-1006 GNGNSSPGDIN
+1006 GDSNSSPGDIN

-1023 KVDSQESDKQGHSE
+1023 KVDSQESEKQSQSE

-1045 KEESEHTP
+1045 KQSQSENPEPEPKEKGESEHTP

-1079 DEGKNKSAEVK
+1079 DEGRNKYEEVK
-1090 KDKTVESKT
+1090 KDKAVESKI
-1099 SVSSDSSNTV
+1099 SASNDSSNTV
-1109 PCDKAALNSE
+1109 SCDKAALNSE

-1147 EQANKDHELMLQGLD
+1147 EQTNKDHELMLQGLD
-1162 LARGAKDKMEKKA
+1162 LAKGAKDKMEKKA

-1349 DKKADSVVRE
+1349 DKKADSAVQE

-1368 FSAGG
+1368 FSVGSTL
-1373 KVNERPK
+1373 NERPK

-1390 RVSTENTPEKTEAKA
+1390 RVSTENTPENTETKA

-1412 QSEQKTTKSPS
+1412 QSEQKTTQSPS
-1423 SKAGSKRIMVEK
+1423 SKAGSKKIMVVK
-1435 KIPTPVKENR
+1435 KIPTPVKEDQ

-1455 GKKPVQRKSPVK
+1455 VKKAVQRKSPVK
-1467 LKSEQS
+1467 LKKEQS
-1473 KAGKMADSAQQKRMR
+1473 KTGKMADSAQQKRMR

-1628 TDRKKGGWPRGKKR
+1628 TERKKGGWPRGKKR

-1651 TIIKQRKSSSNGQ
+1651 TIIKQRKSSSSGQ
-1664 DMLSSVGDFIEE
+1664 DMMLSVSDFIEE
-1676 QEEKGNS
+1676 QEEMGNS
-1683 ENEEDQQP
+1683 ENEEDQQS

-1697 NSDGNTKQSMTEKP
+1697 NSDGNEKQSMTKKP
-1711 QNMPRTPQKLGI
+1711 QNIPRTPQKPGI
-1723 KKESVTPQAGDLVEE
+1723 KKESDTPPGDIVEE
-1738 LNSEPKGKKGKVQT
+1738 LNSEPKGKKEKLKT
-1752 GRTDIT
+1752 EKTDIT

-1773 TKPEVGTEDKT
+1773 AKPEVSTEDKT

-1789 PGEVKNDDTPLPR
+1789 PGETKNDETPMPK

-1821 EEEVNAKKS
+1821 EEEVKAKKS
-1830 KVDDVPTASSVALT
+1830 KVEDVPTASDVALA

-1855 NSAKDNAQ
+1855 SSAKGNAQ
-1863 VTEGKAKKAKDDTPQ
+1863 VTEGKAKKAKDDILQ
-1878 DEEGSSKETL
+1878 DEERSLKEMM

-1900 LFTNPDMK
+1900 SFDNPDMQ

-1919 GSGGSPVKTA
+1919 ASGGSPVKTA
-1929 EREADEE
+1929 EREVNEE
-1936 SEKATPSKL
+1936 SEKTTPSKL

-1950 DSNSFKKRKTVAA
+1950 DSNSFKKKKTVAA

-1974 MQPGDFAG
+1974 IQPGDFAG

-1997 GRKSGDGKKVA
+1997 GRRSGDGRKVA

-2036 QGDVGEGLAK
+2036 QGDGGEGLEK

-2053 IKGIVNKKPDTLQ
+2053 IKGIVNRKPDTLQ

>member
-1 MVYGNIPDHIKAPE
+1 
-15 GIELKPSKVD
+15 
-25 RRITGAW
+25 
-32 CTADVKQGSLFG
+32 
-44 PFKGEIVKENER
+44 
-56 KKIDFRYAWEVYDLE
+56 
-71 TSELI
+71 
-76 HIINATDP
+76 
-84 INGDWTR
+84 
-91 YVNCAR
+91 
-97 YLEEQNLVSVQEGTQ
+97 
-112 VFYKAIRD
+112 
-120 IPSGEE
+120 
-126 LLTWFERSKI
+126 
-136 KRNGSG
+136 
-142 DKNEEKPI
+142 
-150 KGKGTPSPKK
+150 
-160 KKTKR
+160 
-165 SRSDSSLGLGENVTI
+165 
-180 GEKRQRKKK
+180 
-189 KMFGEVEEVSLAEL
+189 
-203 IPKKRTKRSVDS
+203 
-215 KESSTDDPSTE
+215 
-226 AITTQIFN
+226 
-234 SLDVDTIKVYSNS
+234 
-247 MSHTGSLFLEDKRKM
+247 
-262 KEIEED
+262 
-268 WRYPPRWREYQF
+268 
-280 GFLNRITISVNNR
+280 
-293 RMYKCN
+293 
-299 ICGGLYRH
+299 
-307 KFSLK
+307 
-312 RHYLRNHINC
+312 
-322 QYLSKAAVTNC
+322 
-333 MISVSTQYLSMVE
+333 
-346 ENGEE
+346 
-351 MVNRIQSL
+351 
-359 IFNSTNDSD
+359 
-368 TNPNYKSDDAN
+368 
-379 NDTNEDEGLNDT
+379 
-391 ASNAEET
+391 
-398 LEESASDINPDE
+398 
-410 KYSETGLFPG
+410 
-420 LYRCNACNRL
+420 
-430 YDKAPEL
+430 
-437 ADHLKEHSEVPD
+437 
-449 SKTFACG
+449 
-456 LCNMTF
+456 
-462 KFKMNLVRHQ
+462 
-472 LVHEGKTSGSGSLGT
+472 
-487 SKEKVKIEPV
+487 
-497 NDSGDPNRPFMCSQ
+497 
-511 CPMKFKYA
+511 
-519 TNLDKHEIVHSDDR
+519 
-533 PCKCTVCD
+533 
-541 KSFPSMTNLKKH
+541 

-625 GSTYTSSNEGEKEIK
+625 GSTYNSSNEGEKEIK

-729 TCYLDGGQEAIEAY
+729 TCYLDGGQEALEAY
-743 SKREDEEVDVENT
+743 SKREDEEVDVVNT
-756 DEDKKVEEPHNI
+756 EEDKQVEEPPNI
-768 ALHQYN
+768 ALDQYN

-883 PGTPKKGAPTEEG
+883 PGTPKKDAPTEKG
-896 GKDSKVI
+896 GQDPKVI
-903 TIDPLVTQNS
+903 TIDPLVTQS
-913 SAEKE
+913 SNTEKE
-918 NESEKGS
+918 KESEKEPK
-925 NKDEEQKS
+925 KDEKEKS
-933 VVVTQGESNTEN
+933 VAVTQGESNTEN
-945 KVEKNGADNKQ
+945 EVEKNGADNEEI
-956 TSELSQ
+956 SELSQ
-962 KQTDEETSTTK
+962 KQTDEETSTAK
-973 NAENKSDESE
+973 NAENKSEEESE
-983 EESKTTESS
+983 EKSKTTQSS
-992 ESKVTPEKM
+992 ESRVTPEKV

-1006 GNGNSSPGDIN
+1006 GDSNSSPGDIN

-1023 KVDSQESDKQGHSE
+1023 KVDSQESEKQSQSE

-1045 KEESEHTP
+1045 KQSQSENPEPEPKEKGESEHTP

-1079 DEGKNKSAEVK
+1079 DEGRNKYEEVK
-1090 KDKTVESKT
+1090 KDKAVESKI
-1099 SVSSDSSNTV
+1099 SASNDSSNTV
-1109 PCDKAALNSE
+1109 SCDKAALNSE

-1147 EQANKDHELMLQGLD
+1147 EQTNKDHELMLQGLD
-1162 LARGAKDKMEKKA
+1162 LAKGAKDKMEKKA

-1330 SQVNLKELNSR
+1330 SQVNLKDLNSR

-1349 DKKADSVVRE
+1349 DKKADSAVQE

-1368 FSAGG
+1368 FSVGSTL
-1373 KVNERPK
+1373 NERPK

-1390 RVSTENTPEKTEAKA
+1390 RVSTENTPENTETKA

-1412 QSEQKTTKSPS
+1412 QSEQKTTQSPS
-1423 SKAGSKRIMVEK
+1423 SKAGSKKIMVVK
-1435 KIPTPVKENR
+1435 KIPTPVKEDQ

-1455 GKKPVQRKSPVK
+1455 VKKAVQRKSPVK
-1467 LKSEQS
+1467 LKKEQS
-1473 KAGKMADSAQQKRMR
+1473 KTGKMADSAQQKRMR

-1628 TDRKKGGWPRGKKR
+1628 TERKKGGWPRGKKR

-1651 TIIKQRKSSSNGQ
+1651 TIIKQRKSSSSGQ
-1664 DMLSSVGDFIEE
+1664 DMMLSVSDFIEE
-1676 QEEKGNS
+1676 QEEMGNS
-1683 ENEEDQQP
+1683 ENEEDQQS

-1697 NSDGNTKQSMTEKP
+1697 NSDGNEKQSMTKKP
-1711 QNMPRTPQKLGI
+1711 QNIPRTPQKPGI
-1723 KKESVTPQAGDLVEE
+1723 KKESDTPPGDIVEE
-1738 LNSEPKGKKGKVQT
+1738 LNSEPKGKKEKLKT
-1752 GRTDIT
+1752 EKTDIT

-1773 TKPEVGTEDKT
+1773 AKPEVSTEDKT

-1789 PGEVKNDDTPLPR
+1789 PGETKNDETPMPR

-1821 EEEVNAKKS
+1821 EEEVKAKKS
-1830 KVDDVPTASSVALT
+1830 KVEDVPTASDVALA

-1855 NSAKDNAQ
+1855 SSAKGNAQ
-1863 VTEGKAKKAKDDTPQ
+1863 VTEGKAKKAKDDTLQ
-1878 DEEGSSKETL
+1878 DEERSLKEMM

-1900 LFTNPDMK
+1900 SFDNPDMQ

-1919 GSGGSPVKTA
+1919 ASGGSPVKTA
-1929 EREADEE
+1929 EREVNEE
-1936 SEKATPSKL
+1936 SEKTTPSKL

-1950 DSNSFKKRKTVAA
+1950 DSNSFKKKKTVAA

-1974 MQPGDFAG
+1974 IQPGDFAG

-1997 GRKSGDGKKVA
+1997 GRRSGDGRKVA

-2026 NNGGQVELEP
+2026 NNGSQVELEP
-2036 QGDVGEGLAK
+2036 QGDGGEGLEK

-2053 IKGIVNKKPDTLQ
+2053 IKGIVNRKPDTLQ

>member
-1 MVYGNIPDHIKAPE
+1 
-15 GIELKPSKVD
+15 
-25 RRITGAW
+25 
-32 CTADVKQGSLFG
+32 
-44 PFKGEIVKENER
+44 
-56 KKIDFRYAWEVYDLE
+56 
-71 TSELI
+71 
-76 HIINATDP
+76 
-84 INGDWTR
+84 
-91 YVNCAR
+91 
-97 YLEEQNLVSVQEGTQ
+97 
-112 VFYKAIRD
+112 
-120 IPSGEE
+120 
-126 LLTWFERSKI
+126 
-136 KRNGSG
+136 
-142 DKNEEKPI
+142 
-150 KGKGTPSPKK
+150 
-160 KKTKR
+160 
-165 SRSDSSLGLGENVTI
+165 
-180 GEKRQRKKK
+180 
-189 KMFGEVEEVSLAEL
+189 
-203 IPKKRTKRSVDS
+203 
-215 KESSTDDPSTE
+215 
-226 AITTQIFN
+226 
-234 SLDVDTIKVYSNS
+234 
-247 MSHTGSLFLEDKRKM
+247 
-262 KEIEED
+262 
-268 WRYPPRWREYQF
+268 
-280 GFLNRITISVNNR
+280 
-293 RMYKCN
+293 
-299 ICGGLYRH
+299 
-307 KFSLK
+307 
-312 RHYLRNHINC
+312 
-322 QYLSKAAVTNC
+322 
-333 MISVSTQYLSMVE
+333 
-346 ENGEE
+346 
-351 MVNRIQSL
+351 
-359 IFNSTNDSD
+359 
-368 TNPNYKSDDAN
+368 
-379 NDTNEDEGLNDT
+379 
-391 ASNAEET
+391 
-398 LEESASDINPDE
+398 
-410 KYSETGLFPG
+410 
-420 LYRCNACNRL
+420 
-430 YDKAPEL
+430 
-437 ADHLKEHSEVPD
+437 
-449 SKTFACG
+449 
-456 LCNMTF
+456 
-462 KFKMNLVRHQ
+462 
-472 LVHEGKTSGSGSLGT
+472 
-487 SKEKVKIEPV
+487 
-497 NDSGDPNRPFMCSQ
+497 
-511 CPMKFKYA
+511 
-519 TNLDKHEIVHSDDR
+519 
-533 PCKCTVCD
+533 
-541 KSFPSMTNLKKH
+541 

-625 GSTYTSSNEGEKEIK
+625 GSTYNSSNEGEKEIK

-729 TCYLDGGQEAIEAY
+729 TCYLDGGQEALEAY
-743 SKREDEEVDVENT
+743 SKREDEEVDVVNT
-756 DEDKKVEEPHNI
+756 EEDKQVEEPPNI
-768 ALHQYN
+768 ALDQYN

-883 PGTPKKGAPTEEG
+883 PGTPKKDAPTEKG
-896 GKDSKVI
+896 GQDPKVI
-903 TIDPLVTQNS
+903 TIDPLVTQS
-913 SAEKE
+913 SNTEKE
-918 NESEKGS
+918 KESEKEPK
-925 NKDEEQKS
+925 KDEKEKS
-933 VVVTQGESNTEN
+933 VAVTQGESNTEN
-945 KVEKNGADNKQ
+945 EVEKNGADNEEI
-956 TSELSQ
+956 SELSQ
-962 KQTDEETSTTK
+962 KQTDEETSTAK
-973 NAENKSDESE
+973 NAENKSEEESE
-983 EESKTTESS
+983 EKSKTTQSS
-992 ESKVTPEKM
+992 ESRVTPEKV

-1006 GNGNSSPGDIN
+1006 GDSNSSPGDIN

-1023 KVDSQESDKQGHSE
+1023 KVDSQESEKQSQSE

-1045 KEESEHTP
+1045 KQSQSENPEPEPKEKGESEHTP

-1079 DEGKNKSAEVK
+1079 DEGRNKYEEVK
-1090 KDKTVESKT
+1090 KDKAVESKI
-1099 SVSSDSSNTV
+1099 SASNDSSNTV
-1109 PCDKAALNSE
+1109 SCDKAALNSE

-1147 EQANKDHELMLQGLD
+1147 EQTNKDHELMLQGLD
-1162 LARGAKDKMEKKA
+1162 LAKGAKDKMEKKA

-1349 DKKADSVVRE
+1349 DKKADSVVQE

-1368 FSAGG
+1368 FSVGSTL
-1373 KVNERPK
+1373 NERPK

-1390 RVSTENTPEKTEAKA
+1390 RVSTENTPENTETKA

-1412 QSEQKTTKSPS
+1412 QSEQKTTQSPS
-1423 SKAGSKRIMVEK
+1423 SKAGSKKIMVVK
-1435 KIPTPVKENR
+1435 KIPTPVKEDQ

-1455 GKKPVQRKSPVK
+1455 VKKAVQRKSPVK
-1467 LKSEQS
+1467 LKKEQS
-1473 KAGKMADSAQQKRMR
+1473 KTGKMADSAQQKRMR

-1628 TDRKKGGWPRGKKR
+1628 TERKKGGWPRGKKR

-1651 TIIKQRKSSSNGQ
+1651 TIIKQRKSSSSGQ
-1664 DMLSSVGDFIEE
+1664 DMMLSVSDFIEE
-1676 QEEKGNS
+1676 QEEMGNS
-1683 ENEEDQQP
+1683 ENEEDQQS

-1697 NSDGNTKQSMTEKP
+1697 NSDGNEKQSMTEKP
-1711 QNMPRTPQKLGI
+1711 QNIHRTPQKPGI
-1723 KKESVTPQAGDLVEE
+1723 KKESDTPPGDIVEE
-1738 LNSEPKGKKGKVQT
+1738 LNSEPKGKKGKLKT
-1752 GRTDIT
+1752 EKTDIT

-1773 TKPEVGTEDKT
+1773 AKPEVSTEDKT

-1789 PGEVKNDDTPLPR
+1789 PGETKNDETPMPR

-1821 EEEVNAKKS
+1821 EEEVKAKKS
-1830 KVDDVPTASSVALT
+1830 KVEDVPTASDVALA

-1855 NSAKDNAQ
+1855 SSAKGNAQ
-1863 VTEGKAKKAKDDTPQ
+1863 VTEGKAKKAKDDTLQ
-1878 DEEGSSKETL
+1878 DEERSLKEMM

-1900 LFTNPDMK
+1900 SFDNPDMQ

-1919 GSGGSPVKTA
+1919 ASGGSPVKTA
-1929 EREADEE
+1929 EREVNEE
-1936 SEKATPSKL
+1936 SEKTTPSKL

-1950 DSNSFKKRKTVAA
+1950 DSNSFKKKKTVAA

-1974 MQPGDFAG
+1974 IQPGDFAG

-1997 GRKSGDGKKVA
+1997 GRRSGDGRKVA
-2008 QGGRVSEMKGRQE
+2008 QGERVSEMKGRQE

-2036 QGDVGEGLAK
+2036 QGNGGEGIEK

-2053 IKGIVNKKPDTLQ
+2053 IKGIVNRKPDTLQ
-2066 FHQVDMAAMKN
+2066 FHQVDMAVMKN

>member
-1 MVYGNIPDHIKAPE
+1 MF
-15 GIELKPSKVD
+15 S
-25 RRITGAW
+25 
-32 CTADVKQGSLFG
+32 CLF
-44 PFKGEIVKENER
+44 
-56 KKIDFRYAWEVYDLE
+56 A
-71 TSELI
+71 
-76 HIINATDP
+76 
-84 INGDWTR
+84 
-91 YVNCAR
+91 
-97 YLEEQNLVSVQEGTQ
+97 
-112 VFYKAIRD
+112 
-120 IPSGEE
+120 
-126 LLTWFERSKI
+126 
-136 KRNGSG
+136 
-142 DKNEEKPI
+142 
-150 KGKGTPSPKK
+150 
-160 KKTKR
+160 
-165 SRSDSSLGLGENVTI
+165 
-180 GEKRQRKKK
+180 
-189 KMFGEVEEVSLAEL
+189 
-203 IPKKRTKRSVDS
+203 
-215 KESSTDDPSTE
+215 
-226 AITTQIFN
+226 
-234 SLDVDTIKVYSNS
+234 
-247 MSHTGSLFLEDKRKM
+247 
-262 KEIEED
+262 
-268 WRYPPRWREYQF
+268 
-280 GFLNRITISVNNR
+280 
-293 RMYKCN
+293 
-299 ICGGLYRH
+299 
-307 KFSLK
+307 
-312 RHYLRNHINC
+312 
-322 QYLSKAAVTNC
+322 
-333 MISVSTQYLSMVE
+333 
-346 ENGEE
+346 
-351 MVNRIQSL
+351 
-359 IFNSTNDSD
+359 
-368 TNPNYKSDDAN
+368 
-379 NDTNEDEGLNDT
+379 
-391 ASNAEET
+391 
-398 LEESASDINPDE
+398 
-410 KYSETGLFPG
+410 
-420 LYRCNACNRL
+420 
-430 YDKAPEL
+430 
-437 ADHLKEHSEVPD
+437 
-449 SKTFACG
+449 
-456 LCNMTF
+456 
-462 KFKMNLVRHQ
+462 
-472 LVHEGKTSGSGSLGT
+472 
-487 SKEKVKIEPV
+487 
-497 NDSGDPNRPFMCSQ
+497 
-511 CPMKFKYA
+511 
-519 TNLDKHEIVHSDDR
+519 DDR

-992 ESKVTPEKM
+992 ENKVTPEKM

-1412 QSEQKTTKSPS
+1412 LSEQKTTKSPS

>member
-1 MVYGNIPDHIKAPE
+1 
-15 GIELKPSKVD
+15 
-25 RRITGAW
+25 
-32 CTADVKQGSLFG
+32 
-44 PFKGEIVKENER
+44 
-56 KKIDFRYAWEVYDLE
+56 
-71 TSELI
+71 
-76 HIINATDP
+76 
-84 INGDWTR
+84 
-91 YVNCAR
+91 
-97 YLEEQNLVSVQEGTQ
+97 
-112 VFYKAIRD
+112 
-120 IPSGEE
+120 
-126 LLTWFERSKI
+126 
-136 KRNGSG
+136 
-142 DKNEEKPI
+142 
-150 KGKGTPSPKK
+150 
-160 KKTKR
+160 
-165 SRSDSSLGLGENVTI
+165 
-180 GEKRQRKKK
+180 
-189 KMFGEVEEVSLAEL
+189 
-203 IPKKRTKRSVDS
+203 
-215 KESSTDDPSTE
+215 
-226 AITTQIFN
+226 
-234 SLDVDTIKVYSNS
+234 
-247 MSHTGSLFLEDKRKM
+247 
-262 KEIEED
+262 
-268 WRYPPRWREYQF
+268 
-280 GFLNRITISVNNR
+280 
-293 RMYKCN
+293 
-299 ICGGLYRH
+299 
-307 KFSLK
+307 
-312 RHYLRNHINC
+312 
-322 QYLSKAAVTNC
+322 
-333 MISVSTQYLSMVE
+333 
-346 ENGEE
+346 
-351 MVNRIQSL
+351 
-359 IFNSTNDSD
+359 
-368 TNPNYKSDDAN
+368 
-379 NDTNEDEGLNDT
+379 
-391 ASNAEET
+391 
-398 LEESASDINPDE
+398 
-410 KYSETGLFPG
+410 
-420 LYRCNACNRL
+420 
-430 YDKAPEL
+430 
-437 ADHLKEHSEVPD
+437 
-449 SKTFACG
+449 
-456 LCNMTF
+456 
-462 KFKMNLVRHQ
+462 
-472 LVHEGKTSGSGSLGT
+472 
-487 SKEKVKIEPV
+487 
-497 NDSGDPNRPFMCSQ
+497 
-511 CPMKFKYA
+511 
-519 TNLDKHEIVHSDDR
+519 
-533 PCKCTVCD
+533 
-541 KSFPSMTNLKKH
+541 

-625 GSTYTSSNEGEKEIK
+625 GSTYNSSNEGEKEIK

-729 TCYLDGGQEAIEAY
+729 TCYLDGGQEALEAY
-743 SKREDEEVDVENT
+743 SKREDEEVDVVNT
-756 DEDKKVEEPHNI
+756 EEDKQVEEPPNI
-768 ALHQYN
+768 ALDQYN

-883 PGTPKKGAPTEEG
+883 PGTPKKDAPTEKG
-896 GKDSKVI
+896 GQDPKVI
-903 TIDPLVTQNS
+903 TIDPLVTQS
-913 SAEKE
+913 SNTEKE
-918 NESEKGS
+918 KESEKEPK
-925 NKDEEQKS
+925 KDEKEKS
-933 VVVTQGESNTEN
+933 VAVTQGESNTEN
-945 KVEKNGADNKQ
+945 EVEKNGADNEEI
-956 TSELSQ
+956 SELSQ
-962 KQTDEETSTTK
+962 KQTDEETSTAK
-973 NAENKSDESE
+973 NAENKSEEESE
-983 EESKTTESS
+983 EKSKTTQSS
-992 ESKVTPEKM
+992 ESRVTPEKV

-1006 GNGNSSPGDIN
+1006 GDSNSSPGDIN

-1023 KVDSQESDKQGHSE
+1023 KVDSQESEKQSQSE

-1045 KEESEHTP
+1045 KQSQSENPEPEPKEKGESEHTP

-1079 DEGKNKSAEVK
+1079 DEGRNKYEEVK
-1090 KDKTVESKT
+1090 KDKAVESKI
-1099 SVSSDSSNTV
+1099 SASNDSSNTV
-1109 PCDKAALNSE
+1109 SCDKAALNSE

-1147 EQANKDHELMLQGLD
+1147 EQTNKDHELMLQGLD
-1162 LARGAKDKMEKKA
+1162 LAKGAKDKMEKKA

-1349 DKKADSVVRE
+1349 DKKADSAVQE

-1368 FSAGG
+1368 FSVGSTL
-1373 KVNERPK
+1373 NERPK

-1390 RVSTENTPEKTEAKA
+1390 RVSTENTPENTETKA

-1412 QSEQKTTKSPS
+1412 QSEQKTTQSPS
-1423 SKAGSKRIMVEK
+1423 SKAGSKKIIVVK
-1435 KIPTPVKENR
+1435 KIPTPVKEDQ

-1455 GKKPVQRKSPVK
+1455 VKKAVQRKSPVK
-1467 LKSEQS
+1467 LKKEQS
-1473 KAGKMADSAQQKRMR
+1473 KTGKMADSAQQKRMR

-1628 TDRKKGGWPRGKKR
+1628 TERKKGGWPRGKKR

-1651 TIIKQRKSSSNGQ
+1651 TIIKQRKSSSSGQ
-1664 DMLSSVGDFIEE
+1664 DMMLSVSDFIEE
-1676 QEEKGNS
+1676 QEEMGNS
-1683 ENEEDQQP
+1683 ENEEDQQS

-1697 NSDGNTKQSMTEKP
+1697 NSDGNEKQSMTKKP
-1711 QNMPRTPQKLGI
+1711 QNIPRTPQKPGI
-1723 KKESVTPQAGDLVEE
+1723 KKESDTPPGDIVEE
-1738 LNSEPKGKKGKVQT
+1738 LNSEPKGKKEKLKT
-1752 GRTDIT
+1752 EKTDIT

-1773 TKPEVGTEDKT
+1773 AKPEVSTEDKT

-1789 PGEVKNDDTPLPR
+1789 PGETKNDETPMPR

-1821 EEEVNAKKS
+1821 EEEVKAKKS
-1830 KVDDVPTASSVALT
+1830 KVEDVPTASDVALA

-1855 NSAKDNAQ
+1855 SSAKGNAQ
-1863 VTEGKAKKAKDDTPQ
+1863 VTEGKAKKAKDDTLQ
-1878 DEEGSSKETL
+1878 DEERSLKEMM

-1900 LFTNPDMK
+1900 SFDNPDMQ

-1919 GSGGSPVKTA
+1919 ASGGSPVKTA
-1929 EREADEE
+1929 EREVNEE
-1936 SEKATPSKL
+1936 SEKTTPSKL

-1950 DSNSFKKRKTVAA
+1950 DSNSFKKKKTVAA

-1974 MQPGDFAG
+1974 IQPGDFAG

-1997 GRKSGDGKKVA
+1997 GRRSGDGRKVA

-2036 QGDVGEGLAK
+2036 QGDGGEGLEK

-2053 IKGIVNKKPDTLQ
+2053 IKGIVNRKPDTLQ

>member
-1 MVYGNIPDHIKAPE
+1 MF
-15 GIELKPSKVD
+15 S
-25 RRITGAW
+25 
-32 CTADVKQGSLFG
+32 CLF
-44 PFKGEIVKENER
+44 
-56 KKIDFRYAWEVYDLE
+56 A
-71 TSELI
+71 
-76 HIINATDP
+76 
-84 INGDWTR
+84 
-91 YVNCAR
+91 
-97 YLEEQNLVSVQEGTQ
+97 
-112 VFYKAIRD
+112 
-120 IPSGEE
+120 
-126 LLTWFERSKI
+126 
-136 KRNGSG
+136 
-142 DKNEEKPI
+142 
-150 KGKGTPSPKK
+150 
-160 KKTKR
+160 
-165 SRSDSSLGLGENVTI
+165 
-180 GEKRQRKKK
+180 
-189 KMFGEVEEVSLAEL
+189 
-203 IPKKRTKRSVDS
+203 
-215 KESSTDDPSTE
+215 
-226 AITTQIFN
+226 
-234 SLDVDTIKVYSNS
+234 
-247 MSHTGSLFLEDKRKM
+247 
-262 KEIEED
+262 
-268 WRYPPRWREYQF
+268 
-280 GFLNRITISVNNR
+280 
-293 RMYKCN
+293 
-299 ICGGLYRH
+299 
-307 KFSLK
+307 
-312 RHYLRNHINC
+312 
-322 QYLSKAAVTNC
+322 
-333 MISVSTQYLSMVE
+333 
-346 ENGEE
+346 
-351 MVNRIQSL
+351 
-359 IFNSTNDSD
+359 
-368 TNPNYKSDDAN
+368 
-379 NDTNEDEGLNDT
+379 
-391 ASNAEET
+391 
-398 LEESASDINPDE
+398 
-410 KYSETGLFPG
+410 
-420 LYRCNACNRL
+420 
-430 YDKAPEL
+430 
-437 ADHLKEHSEVPD
+437 
-449 SKTFACG
+449 
-456 LCNMTF
+456 
-462 KFKMNLVRHQ
+462 
-472 LVHEGKTSGSGSLGT
+472 
-487 SKEKVKIEPV
+487 
-497 NDSGDPNRPFMCSQ
+497 
-511 CPMKFKYA
+511 
-519 TNLDKHEIVHSDDR
+519 DDR

-913 SAEKE
+913 STEKE

-933 VVVTQGESNTEN
+933 VVVTQGERNTEN

-962 KQTDEETSTTK
+962 EQTDEETSTTK

-1023 KVDSQESDKQGHSE
+1023 KVDSQESDKQGQSE
-1037 NPEPEPKE
+1037 NPEPDPKE
-1045 KEESEHTP
+1045 REESEHTP

-1435 KIPTPVKENR
+1435 KIPSPVKENR

-1691 VSEQPS
+1691 VSKQPS

-1789 PGEVKNDDTPLPR
+1789 PGEVKNDETPLPR

-1830 KVDDVPTASSVALT
+1830 KVDDVSTPSSVALT

>member
-1 MVYGNIPDHIKAPE
+1 
-15 GIELKPSKVD
+15 
-25 RRITGAW
+25 
-32 CTADVKQGSLFG
+32 
-44 PFKGEIVKENER
+44 
-56 KKIDFRYAWEVYDLE
+56 
-71 TSELI
+71 
-76 HIINATDP
+76 
-84 INGDWTR
+84 
-91 YVNCAR
+91 
-97 YLEEQNLVSVQEGTQ
+97 
-112 VFYKAIRD
+112 
-120 IPSGEE
+120 
-126 LLTWFERSKI
+126 
-136 KRNGSG
+136 
-142 DKNEEKPI
+142 
-150 KGKGTPSPKK
+150 
-160 KKTKR
+160 
-165 SRSDSSLGLGENVTI
+165 
-180 GEKRQRKKK
+180 
-189 KMFGEVEEVSLAEL
+189 
-203 IPKKRTKRSVDS
+203 
-215 KESSTDDPSTE
+215 
-226 AITTQIFN
+226 
-234 SLDVDTIKVYSNS
+234 
-247 MSHTGSLFLEDKRKM
+247 
-262 KEIEED
+262 
-268 WRYPPRWREYQF
+268 
-280 GFLNRITISVNNR
+280 
-293 RMYKCN
+293 
-299 ICGGLYRH
+299 
-307 KFSLK
+307 
-312 RHYLRNHINC
+312 
-322 QYLSKAAVTNC
+322 
-333 MISVSTQYLSMVE
+333 
-346 ENGEE
+346 
-351 MVNRIQSL
+351 
-359 IFNSTNDSD
+359 
-368 TNPNYKSDDAN
+368 
-379 NDTNEDEGLNDT
+379 
-391 ASNAEET
+391 
-398 LEESASDINPDE
+398 
-410 KYSETGLFPG
+410 
-420 LYRCNACNRL
+420 
-430 YDKAPEL
+430 
-437 ADHLKEHSEVPD
+437 
-449 SKTFACG
+449 
-456 LCNMTF
+456 
-462 KFKMNLVRHQ
+462 
-472 LVHEGKTSGSGSLGT
+472 
-487 SKEKVKIEPV
+487 
-497 NDSGDPNRPFMCSQ
+497 
-511 CPMKFKYA
+511 
-519 TNLDKHEIVHSDDR
+519 
-533 PCKCTVCD
+533 
-541 KSFPSMTNLKKH
+541 

-625 GSTYTSSNEGEKEIK
+625 GSTYNSSNEGEKEIK

-729 TCYLDGGQEAIEAY
+729 TCYLDGGQEALEAY
-743 SKREDEEVDVENT
+743 SKREDEEVDVVNT
-756 DEDKKVEEPHNI
+756 EEDKQVEEPPNI
-768 ALHQYN
+768 ALDQYN

-883 PGTPKKGAPTEEG
+883 PGTPKKDAPTEKG
-896 GKDSKVI
+896 GQDPKII
-903 TIDPLVTQNS
+903 TIDPLVTQS
-913 SAEKE
+913 SNTEKE
-918 NESEKGS
+918 KESEKEPK
-925 NKDEEQKS
+925 KDEKEKS
-933 VVVTQGESNTEN
+933 VAVTQGESNTEN
-945 KVEKNGADNKQ
+945 EVEKNGADNEEI
-956 TSELSQ
+956 SELSQ
-962 KQTDEETSTTK
+962 KQTDEETSTAK
-973 NAENKSDESE
+973 NAENKSEEESE
-983 EESKTTESS
+983 EKSKTTQSS
-992 ESKVTPEKM
+992 ESRVTPEKV

-1006 GNGNSSPGDIN
+1006 GDSNSSPGDIN

-1023 KVDSQESDKQGHSE
+1023 KVDSQESEKQSQSE

-1045 KEESEHTP
+1045 KQSQSENPEPEPKEKGESEHTP

-1079 DEGKNKSAEVK
+1079 DEGRNKYEEVK
-1090 KDKTVESKT
+1090 KDKAVESKI
-1099 SVSSDSSNTV
+1099 SASNDSSNTV
-1109 PCDKAALNSE
+1109 SCDKAALNSE

-1147 EQANKDHELMLQGLD
+1147 EQTNKDHELMLQGLD
-1162 LARGAKDKMEKKA
+1162 LAKGAKDKMEKKA

-1349 DKKADSVVRE
+1349 DKKADSAVQE

-1368 FSAGG
+1368 FSVGSTL
-1373 KVNERPK
+1373 NERPK

-1390 RVSTENTPEKTEAKA
+1390 RVSTENTPENTETKA

-1412 QSEQKTTKSPS
+1412 QSEQKTTQSPS
-1423 SKAGSKRIMVEK
+1423 SKAGSKKIMVVK
-1435 KIPTPVKENR
+1435 KIPTPVKEDQ

-1455 GKKPVQRKSPVK
+1455 VKKAVQRKSPVK
-1467 LKSEQS
+1467 LKKEQS
-1473 KAGKMADSAQQKRMR
+1473 KTGKMADSAQQKRMR

-1628 TDRKKGGWPRGKKR
+1628 TERKKGGWPRGKKR

-1651 TIIKQRKSSSNGQ
+1651 TIIKQRKSSSSGQ
-1664 DMLSSVGDFIEE
+1664 DMMLSVSDFIEE
-1676 QEEKGNS
+1676 QEEMGNS
-1683 ENEEDQQP
+1683 ENEEDQQS

-1697 NSDGNTKQSMTEKP
+1697 NSDGNEKQSMTKKP
-1711 QNMPRTPQKLGI
+1711 QNIPRTPQKPGI
-1723 KKESVTPQAGDLVEE
+1723 KKESDTPPGDIVEE
-1738 LNSEPKGKKGKVQT
+1738 LNSEPKGKKEKLKT
-1752 GRTDIT
+1752 EKTDIT

-1773 TKPEVGTEDKT
+1773 AKPEVSTEDKT

-1789 PGEVKNDDTPLPR
+1789 PGETKNDETPMPR

-1821 EEEVNAKKS
+1821 EEEVKAKKS
-1830 KVDDVPTASSVALT
+1830 KVEDVPTASDVALA

-1855 NSAKDNAQ
+1855 SSAKGNAQ
-1863 VTEGKAKKAKDDTPQ
+1863 VTEGKAKKAKDDTLQ
-1878 DEEGSSKETL
+1878 DEERSLKEMM

-1900 LFTNPDMK
+1900 SFDNPDMQ

-1919 GSGGSPVKTA
+1919 ASGGSPVKTA
-1929 EREADEE
+1929 EREVNEE
-1936 SEKATPSKL
+1936 SEKTTPSKL

-1950 DSNSFKKRKTVAA
+1950 DSNSFKKKKTVAA

-1974 MQPGDFAG
+1974 IQPGDFAG

-1997 GRKSGDGKKVA
+1997 GRRSGDGRKVA

-2036 QGDVGEGLAK
+2036 QGDGGEGLEK

-2053 IKGIVNKKPDTLQ
+2053 IKGIVNRKPDTLQ

>member
-1 MVYGNIPDHIKAPE
+1 
-15 GIELKPSKVD
+15 
-25 RRITGAW
+25 
-32 CTADVKQGSLFG
+32 
-44 PFKGEIVKENER
+44 
-56 KKIDFRYAWEVYDLE
+56 
-71 TSELI
+71 
-76 HIINATDP
+76 
-84 INGDWTR
+84 
-91 YVNCAR
+91 
-97 YLEEQNLVSVQEGTQ
+97 
-112 VFYKAIRD
+112 
-120 IPSGEE
+120 
-126 LLTWFERSKI
+126 
-136 KRNGSG
+136 
-142 DKNEEKPI
+142 
-150 KGKGTPSPKK
+150 
-160 KKTKR
+160 
-165 SRSDSSLGLGENVTI
+165 
-180 GEKRQRKKK
+180 
-189 KMFGEVEEVSLAEL
+189 
-203 IPKKRTKRSVDS
+203 
-215 KESSTDDPSTE
+215 
-226 AITTQIFN
+226 
-234 SLDVDTIKVYSNS
+234 
-247 MSHTGSLFLEDKRKM
+247 
-262 KEIEED
+262 
-268 WRYPPRWREYQF
+268 
-280 GFLNRITISVNNR
+280 
-293 RMYKCN
+293 
-299 ICGGLYRH
+299 
-307 KFSLK
+307 
-312 RHYLRNHINC
+312 
-322 QYLSKAAVTNC
+322 
-333 MISVSTQYLSMVE
+333 
-346 ENGEE
+346 
-351 MVNRIQSL
+351 
-359 IFNSTNDSD
+359 
-368 TNPNYKSDDAN
+368 
-379 NDTNEDEGLNDT
+379 
-391 ASNAEET
+391 
-398 LEESASDINPDE
+398 
-410 KYSETGLFPG
+410 
-420 LYRCNACNRL
+420 
-430 YDKAPEL
+430 
-437 ADHLKEHSEVPD
+437 
-449 SKTFACG
+449 
-456 LCNMTF
+456 
-462 KFKMNLVRHQ
+462 
-472 LVHEGKTSGSGSLGT
+472 
-487 SKEKVKIEPV
+487 
-497 NDSGDPNRPFMCSQ
+497 
-511 CPMKFKYA
+511 
-519 TNLDKHEIVHSDDR
+519 
-533 PCKCTVCD
+533 
-541 KSFPSMTNLKKH
+541 

-625 GSTYTSSNEGEKEIK
+625 GSTYNSSNEGEKEIK

-729 TCYLDGGQEAIEAY
+729 TCYLDGGQEALEAY
-743 SKREDEEVDVENT
+743 SKREDEEVDVVNT
-756 DEDKKVEEPHNI
+756 EEDKQVEEPPNI
-768 ALHQYN
+768 ALDQYN

-883 PGTPKKGAPTEEG
+883 PGTPKKDAPTEKG
-896 GKDSKVI
+896 GQDPKVI
-903 TIDPLVTQNS
+903 TIDPLVTQS
-913 SAEKE
+913 SNTEKE
-918 NESEKGS
+918 KESEKEPK
-925 NKDEEQKS
+925 KDEKEKS
-933 VVVTQGESNTEN
+933 VAVTQGESNTEN
-945 KVEKNGADNKQ
+945 EVEKNGADNEEI
-956 TSELSQ
+956 SELSQ
-962 KQTDEETSTTK
+962 KQTDEETSTAK
-973 NAENKSDESE
+973 NAENKSEEESE
-983 EESKTTESS
+983 EKSKTTQSS
-992 ESKVTPEKM
+992 ESRVTPEKV

-1006 GNGNSSPGDIN
+1006 GDSNSSPGDIN

-1023 KVDSQESDKQGHSE
+1023 KVDSQESEKQSQSE

-1045 KEESEHTP
+1045 KQSQSENPEPGPKEKGESEHTP

-1079 DEGKNKSAEVK
+1079 DEGRNKYEEVK
-1090 KDKTVESKT
+1090 KDKAVESKI
-1099 SVSSDSSNTV
+1099 SASNDSSNTV
-1109 PCDKAALNSE
+1109 SCDKAALNSE

-1147 EQANKDHELMLQGLD
+1147 EQTNKDHELMLQGLD
-1162 LARGAKDKMEKKA
+1162 LAKGAKDKMEKKA

-1349 DKKADSVVRE
+1349 DKKADSAVQE

-1368 FSAGG
+1368 FSVGSTLS
-1373 KVNERPK
+1373 ERPK

-1390 RVSTENTPEKTEAKA
+1390 RVSTENTPENTETKA

-1412 QSEQKTTKSPS
+1412 QSEQKTTHSPS
-1423 SKAGSKRIMVEK
+1423 SKAGSKKIMVVK
-1435 KIPTPVKENR
+1435 KIPTPVKEDQ

-1455 GKKPVQRKSPVK
+1455 IKKAVQRKSPVK
-1467 LKSEQS
+1467 LKKEQS
-1473 KAGKMADSAQQKRMR
+1473 KTGKMADSAQQKRMR

-1628 TDRKKGGWPRGKKR
+1628 TERKKGGWPRGKKR

-1651 TIIKQRKSSSNGQ
+1651 TIIKQRKSSSSGQ
-1664 DMLSSVGDFIEE
+1664 DMMLSVSDFIEE
-1676 QEEKGNS
+1676 QEEMGNS
-1683 ENEEDQQP
+1683 ENEEDQQS

-1697 NSDGNTKQSMTEKP
+1697 NSDGNEKQSMTKKP
-1711 QNMPRTPQKLGI
+1711 QNIPRTPQKPGI
-1723 KKESVTPQAGDLVEE
+1723 KKESDTPPGDIVEE
-1738 LNSEPKGKKGKVQT
+1738 LNSEPKGKKEKLKT
-1752 GRTDIT
+1752 EKTDIT

-1773 TKPEVGTEDKT
+1773 AKPEVSTEDKT

-1789 PGEVKNDDTPLPR
+1789 PGETKNDETPMPR

-1821 EEEVNAKKS
+1821 EEEVKAKKS
-1830 KVDDVPTASSVALT
+1830 KVEDVPTASDVALA

-1855 NSAKDNAQ
+1855 SSAKGNAQ
-1863 VTEGKAKKAKDDTPQ
+1863 VTEGKAKKAKDDTLQ
-1878 DEEGSSKETL
+1878 DEERSLKEMM

-1900 LFTNPDMK
+1900 SFDNPDMQ

-1919 GSGGSPVKTA
+1919 ASGGSPVKTA
-1929 EREADEE
+1929 EREVNEE
-1936 SEKATPSKL
+1936 SEKTTPSKL

-1950 DSNSFKKRKTVAA
+1950 DSNSFKKKKTVAA

-1974 MQPGDFAG
+1974 IQPGDFAG

-1997 GRKSGDGKKVA
+1997 GRRSGDGRKVA

-2036 QGDVGEGLAK
+2036 QGDGGEGLEK

-2053 IKGIVNKKPDTLQ
+2053 IKGIVNRKPDTLQ

>member
-1 MVYGNIPDHIKAPE
+1 
-15 GIELKPSKVD
+15 
-25 RRITGAW
+25 
-32 CTADVKQGSLFG
+32 
-44 PFKGEIVKENER
+44 
-56 KKIDFRYAWEVYDLE
+56 
-71 TSELI
+71 
-76 HIINATDP
+76 
-84 INGDWTR
+84 
-91 YVNCAR
+91 
-97 YLEEQNLVSVQEGTQ
+97 
-112 VFYKAIRD
+112 
-120 IPSGEE
+120 
-126 LLTWFERSKI
+126 
-136 KRNGSG
+136 
-142 DKNEEKPI
+142 
-150 KGKGTPSPKK
+150 
-160 KKTKR
+160 
-165 SRSDSSLGLGENVTI
+165 
-180 GEKRQRKKK
+180 
-189 KMFGEVEEVSLAEL
+189 
-203 IPKKRTKRSVDS
+203 
-215 KESSTDDPSTE
+215 
-226 AITTQIFN
+226 
-234 SLDVDTIKVYSNS
+234 
-247 MSHTGSLFLEDKRKM
+247 
-262 KEIEED
+262 
-268 WRYPPRWREYQF
+268 
-280 GFLNRITISVNNR
+280 
-293 RMYKCN
+293 
-299 ICGGLYRH
+299 
-307 KFSLK
+307 
-312 RHYLRNHINC
+312 
-322 QYLSKAAVTNC
+322 
-333 MISVSTQYLSMVE
+333 
-346 ENGEE
+346 
-351 MVNRIQSL
+351 
-359 IFNSTNDSD
+359 
-368 TNPNYKSDDAN
+368 
-379 NDTNEDEGLNDT
+379 
-391 ASNAEET
+391 
-398 LEESASDINPDE
+398 
-410 KYSETGLFPG
+410 
-420 LYRCNACNRL
+420 
-430 YDKAPEL
+430 
-437 ADHLKEHSEVPD
+437 
-449 SKTFACG
+449 
-456 LCNMTF
+456 
-462 KFKMNLVRHQ
+462 
-472 LVHEGKTSGSGSLGT
+472 
-487 SKEKVKIEPV
+487 
-497 NDSGDPNRPFMCSQ
+497 
-511 CPMKFKYA
+511 
-519 TNLDKHEIVHSDDR
+519 
-533 PCKCTVCD
+533 
-541 KSFPSMTNLKKH
+541 

-625 GSTYTSSNEGEKEIK
+625 GSTYNSSNEGEKEIK

-729 TCYLDGGQEAIEAY
+729 TCYLDGGQEALEAY
-743 SKREDEEVDVENT
+743 SKREDEEVDVVNT
-756 DEDKKVEEPHNI
+756 EEDKQVEEPPNI
-768 ALHQYN
+768 ALDQYN

-883 PGTPKKGAPTEEG
+883 PGTPKKDAPTEKG
-896 GKDSKVI
+896 GQDPKVI
-903 TIDPLVTQNS
+903 TIDPLVTQS
-913 SAEKE
+913 SNTEKE
-918 NESEKGS
+918 KESEKEPK
-925 NKDEEQKS
+925 KDEKEKS
-933 VVVTQGESNTEN
+933 VAVTQGESNTEN
-945 KVEKNGADNKQ
+945 EVEKNGADNEEI
-956 TSELSQ
+956 SELSQ
-962 KQTDEETSTTK
+962 KQTDEETSTAK
-973 NAENKSDESE
+973 NAENKSEEESE
-983 EESKTTESS
+983 EKSKTTQSS
-992 ESKVTPEKM
+992 ESRVTPEKV

-1006 GNGNSSPGDIN
+1006 GDSNSSPGDIN

-1023 KVDSQESDKQGHSE
+1023 KVDSQESEKQSQSE

-1045 KEESEHTP
+1045 KQSQSENPEPEPKEKGESEHTP

-1079 DEGKNKSAEVK
+1079 DEGRNKYEEVK
-1090 KDKTVESKT
+1090 KDKAVESKI
-1099 SVSSDSSNTV
+1099 SASNDSSNTV
-1109 PCDKAALNSE
+1109 SCDKAALNSE

-1147 EQANKDHELMLQGLD
+1147 EQTNKDHELMLQGLD
-1162 LARGAKDKMEKKA
+1162 LAKGAKDKMEKKA

-1349 DKKADSVVRE
+1349 DKKADSAVQE

-1368 FSAGG
+1368 FSVGSTL
-1373 KVNERPK
+1373 NERPK

-1390 RVSTENTPEKTEAKA
+1390 RVSTENTPENTETKA

-1412 QSEQKTTKSPS
+1412 QSEQKTTQSPS
-1423 SKAGSKRIMVEK
+1423 SKAGSKKIMVVK
-1435 KIPTPVKENR
+1435 KIPTPVKEDQ

-1455 GKKPVQRKSPVK
+1455 VKKAVQRKSPVK
-1467 LKSEQS
+1467 LKKEQS
-1473 KAGKMADSAQQKRMR
+1473 KTGKMADSAQQKRMR

-1628 TDRKKGGWPRGKKR
+1628 TERKKGGWPRGKKR

-1651 TIIKQRKSSSNGQ
+1651 TIIKQRKSSSSGQ
-1664 DMLSSVGDFIEE
+1664 DMMLSVSDFIEE
-1676 QEEKGNS
+1676 QEEMGNS
-1683 ENEEDQQP
+1683 ENEEDQQS

-1697 NSDGNTKQSMTEKP
+1697 NSDGNEKQSMTKKP
-1711 QNMPRTPQKLGI
+1711 QNIPRTPQKPGI
-1723 KKESVTPQAGDLVEE
+1723 KKESDTPPGDIVEE
-1738 LNSEPKGKKGKVQT
+1738 LNSEPKGKKEKLKT
-1752 GRTDIT
+1752 EKTDIT

-1773 TKPEVGTEDKT
+1773 AKPEVSTEDKT

-1789 PGEVKNDDTPLPR
+1789 PGETKNDETPMPR

-1821 EEEVNAKKS
+1821 EEEVKAKKS
-1830 KVDDVPTASSVALT
+1830 KVEDVPTASDVALA

-1855 NSAKDNAQ
+1855 SSAKGNAQ
-1863 VTEGKAKKAKDDTPQ
+1863 VTEGKAKKAKDDTLQ
-1878 DEEGSSKETL
+1878 DEERSLKEMM

-1900 LFTNPDMK
+1900 SFDNPDMQ

-1919 GSGGSPVKTA
+1919 ASGGSPVKTA
-1929 EREADEE
+1929 EREVNEE
-1936 SEKATPSKL
+1936 SEKTTPSKL

-1950 DSNSFKKRKTVAA
+1950 DSNSFKKKKTVAA

-1974 MQPGDFAG
+1974 IQPGDFAG

-1997 GRKSGDGKKVA
+1997 GRRSGDGRKVA

-2026 NNGGQVELEP
+2026 NNGSQVELEP
-2036 QGDVGEGLAK
+2036 QGDGGEGLEK

-2053 IKGIVNKKPDTLQ
+2053 IKGIVNRKPDTLQ

>member
-1 MVYGNIPDHIKAPE
+1 
-15 GIELKPSKVD
+15 
-25 RRITGAW
+25 
-32 CTADVKQGSLFG
+32 
-44 PFKGEIVKENER
+44 
-56 KKIDFRYAWEVYDLE
+56 
-71 TSELI
+71 
-76 HIINATDP
+76 
-84 INGDWTR
+84 
-91 YVNCAR
+91 
-97 YLEEQNLVSVQEGTQ
+97 
-112 VFYKAIRD
+112 
-120 IPSGEE
+120 
-126 LLTWFERSKI
+126 
-136 KRNGSG
+136 
-142 DKNEEKPI
+142 
-150 KGKGTPSPKK
+150 
-160 KKTKR
+160 
-165 SRSDSSLGLGENVTI
+165 
-180 GEKRQRKKK
+180 
-189 KMFGEVEEVSLAEL
+189 
-203 IPKKRTKRSVDS
+203 
-215 KESSTDDPSTE
+215 
-226 AITTQIFN
+226 
-234 SLDVDTIKVYSNS
+234 
-247 MSHTGSLFLEDKRKM
+247 
-262 KEIEED
+262 
-268 WRYPPRWREYQF
+268 
-280 GFLNRITISVNNR
+280 
-293 RMYKCN
+293 
-299 ICGGLYRH
+299 
-307 KFSLK
+307 
-312 RHYLRNHINC
+312 
-322 QYLSKAAVTNC
+322 
-333 MISVSTQYLSMVE
+333 
-346 ENGEE
+346 
-351 MVNRIQSL
+351 
-359 IFNSTNDSD
+359 
-368 TNPNYKSDDAN
+368 
-379 NDTNEDEGLNDT
+379 
-391 ASNAEET
+391 
-398 LEESASDINPDE
+398 
-410 KYSETGLFPG
+410 
-420 LYRCNACNRL
+420 
-430 YDKAPEL
+430 
-437 ADHLKEHSEVPD
+437 
-449 SKTFACG
+449 
-456 LCNMTF
+456 
-462 KFKMNLVRHQ
+462 
-472 LVHEGKTSGSGSLGT
+472 
-487 SKEKVKIEPV
+487 
-497 NDSGDPNRPFMCSQ
+497 
-511 CPMKFKYA
+511 
-519 TNLDKHEIVHSDDR
+519 
-533 PCKCTVCD
+533 
-541 KSFPSMTNLKKH
+541 

-625 GSTYTSSNEGEKEIK
+625 GSTYNSSNEGEKEIK

-729 TCYLDGGQEAIEAY
+729 TCYLDGGQEALEAY
-743 SKREDEEVDVENT
+743 SKREDEEVDVVNT
-756 DEDKKVEEPHNI
+756 EEDKQVEEPPNI
-768 ALHQYN
+768 ALDQYN

-883 PGTPKKGAPTEEG
+883 PGTPKKDAPTEKG
-896 GKDSKVI
+896 GQDPKVI
-903 TIDPLVTQNS
+903 TIDPLVTQS
-913 SAEKE
+913 SNTEKE
-918 NESEKGS
+918 KESEKEPK
-925 NKDEEQKS
+925 KDEKEKS
-933 VVVTQGESNTEN
+933 VAVTQGESNTEN
-945 KVEKNGADNKQ
+945 EVEKNGADNEEI
-956 TSELSQ
+956 SELSQ
-962 KQTDEETSTTK
+962 KQTDEETSTAK
-973 NAENKSDESE
+973 NAENKSEEESE
-983 EESKTTESS
+983 EKSKTTQSS
-992 ESKVTPEKM
+992 ESRVTPEKV

-1006 GNGNSSPGDIN
+1006 GDSNSSPGDIN

-1023 KVDSQESDKQGHSE
+1023 KVDSQESEKQSQSE

-1045 KEESEHTP
+1045 KQSQSENPEPEPKEKGESEHTP

-1079 DEGKNKSAEVK
+1079 DEGRNKYEEVK
-1090 KDKTVESKT
+1090 KDKAVESKI
-1099 SVSSDSSNTV
+1099 SASNDSSNTV
-1109 PCDKAALNSE
+1109 SCDKAALNSE

-1147 EQANKDHELMLQGLD
+1147 EQTNKDHELMLQGLD
-1162 LARGAKDKMEKKA
+1162 LAKGAKDKMEKKA

-1349 DKKADSVVRE
+1349 DKKADSAVQE

-1368 FSAGG
+1368 FSVGSTLS
-1373 KVNERPK
+1373 ERPK

-1390 RVSTENTPEKTEAKA
+1390 RVSTENTPENTETKA

-1412 QSEQKTTKSPS
+1412 QSEQKTTQSPS
-1423 SKAGSKRIMVEK
+1423 SKAGSKKIMVVK
-1435 KIPTPVKENR
+1435 KIPTPVKEDQ

-1455 GKKPVQRKSPVK
+1455 IKKAVQRKSPVK
-1467 LKSEQS
+1467 LKKEQS
-1473 KAGKMADSAQQKRMR
+1473 KTGKMADSAQQKRMR

-1493 VIYNPRNHIRR
+1493 VIYNPRNHVRR

-1628 TDRKKGGWPRGKKR
+1628 TERKKGGWPRGKKR

-1651 TIIKQRKSSSNGQ
+1651 TIIKQRKSSSSGQ
-1664 DMLSSVGDFIEE
+1664 DMMLSVSDFIEE
-1676 QEEKGNS
+1676 QEEMGNS
-1683 ENEEDQQP
+1683 ENEEDQQS

-1697 NSDGNTKQSMTEKP
+1697 NSDGNEKQSMTEKP
-1711 QNMPRTPQKLGI
+1711 QNIPRTPQKPGI
-1723 KKESVTPQAGDLVEE
+1723 KKESDTPPGDIVEE
-1738 LNSEPKGKKGKVQT
+1738 LNSEPKGKKEKLKT
-1752 GRTDIT
+1752 EKTDIT

-1773 TKPEVGTEDKT
+1773 AKPEVSTEDKT

-1789 PGEVKNDDTPLPR
+1789 PGETKNDETPMPR

-1821 EEEVNAKKS
+1821 EEEVKAKKS
-1830 KVDDVPTASSVALT
+1830 KVEDVPTASDVALA

-1855 NSAKDNAQ
+1855 SSAKGNAQ
-1863 VTEGKAKKAKDDTPQ
+1863 VTEGKAKKAKDDTLQ
-1878 DEEGSSKETL
+1878 DEERSLKEMM

-1900 LFTNPDMK
+1900 SFDNPDMQ

-1919 GSGGSPVKTA
+1919 ASGGSPVKTA
-1929 EREADEE
+1929 EREVNEE
-1936 SEKATPSKL
+1936 SEKTTPSKL

-1950 DSNSFKKRKTVAA
+1950 DSNSFKKKKTVAA

-1974 MQPGDFAG
+1974 IQPGDFAG
-1982 KNSNEGENNSKVGEK
+1982 KNSNEGENNSKVWEK
-1997 GRKSGDGKKVA
+1997 GRRSGDGRKVA

-2036 QGDVGEGLAK
+2036 QGDGGEGLEK

-2053 IKGIVNKKPDTLQ
+2053 IKGIVNRKPDTLQ

>member
-1 MVYGNIPDHIKAPE
+1 MF
-15 GIELKPSKVD
+15 S
-25 RRITGAW
+25 
-32 CTADVKQGSLFG
+32 CLF
-44 PFKGEIVKENER
+44 
-56 KKIDFRYAWEVYDLE
+56 A
-71 TSELI
+71 
-76 HIINATDP
+76 
-84 INGDWTR
+84 
-91 YVNCAR
+91 
-97 YLEEQNLVSVQEGTQ
+97 
-112 VFYKAIRD
+112 
-120 IPSGEE
+120 
-126 LLTWFERSKI
+126 
-136 KRNGSG
+136 
-142 DKNEEKPI
+142 
-150 KGKGTPSPKK
+150 
-160 KKTKR
+160 
-165 SRSDSSLGLGENVTI
+165 
-180 GEKRQRKKK
+180 
-189 KMFGEVEEVSLAEL
+189 
-203 IPKKRTKRSVDS
+203 
-215 KESSTDDPSTE
+215 
-226 AITTQIFN
+226 
-234 SLDVDTIKVYSNS
+234 
-247 MSHTGSLFLEDKRKM
+247 
-262 KEIEED
+262 
-268 WRYPPRWREYQF
+268 
-280 GFLNRITISVNNR
+280 
-293 RMYKCN
+293 
-299 ICGGLYRH
+299 
-307 KFSLK
+307 
-312 RHYLRNHINC
+312 
-322 QYLSKAAVTNC
+322 
-333 MISVSTQYLSMVE
+333 
-346 ENGEE
+346 
-351 MVNRIQSL
+351 
-359 IFNSTNDSD
+359 
-368 TNPNYKSDDAN
+368 
-379 NDTNEDEGLNDT
+379 
-391 ASNAEET
+391 
-398 LEESASDINPDE
+398 
-410 KYSETGLFPG
+410 
-420 LYRCNACNRL
+420 
-430 YDKAPEL
+430 
-437 ADHLKEHSEVPD
+437 
-449 SKTFACG
+449 
-456 LCNMTF
+456 
-462 KFKMNLVRHQ
+462 
-472 LVHEGKTSGSGSLGT
+472 
-487 SKEKVKIEPV
+487 
-497 NDSGDPNRPFMCSQ
+497 
-511 CPMKFKYA
+511 
-519 TNLDKHEIVHSDDR
+519 DDR

-625 GSTYTSSNEGEKEIK
+625 GSTYNSSNEGEKEIK

-683 HETPDDENNSNA
+683 HETLDDENISNA

-729 TCYLDGGQEAIEAY
+729 TCYLDGGQEALEAY
-743 SKREDEEVDVENT
+743 SKREDEEVDVVNT
-756 DEDKKVEEPHNI
+756 EEDKQVEEPPNI
-768 ALHQYN
+768 ALDQYN

-883 PGTPKKGAPTEEG
+883 PGTPKKDAPTEKG
-896 GKDSKVI
+896 GQDPKVI
-903 TIDPLVTQNS
+903 TIDPLVTQS
-913 SAEKE
+913 SNTEKE
-918 NESEKGS
+918 KESEKEPK
-925 NKDEEQKS
+925 KDEKEKS
-933 VVVTQGESNTEN
+933 VAVTQGESNTEN
-945 KVEKNGADNKQ
+945 EVEKNGADNEEI
-956 TSELSQ
+956 SELSQ
-962 KQTDEETSTTK
+962 KQTDEETSTAK
-973 NAENKSDESE
+973 NAENKSEEESE
-983 EESKTTESS
+983 EKSKTTQSS
-992 ESKVTPEKM
+992 ESRVTPEKV

-1006 GNGNSSPGDIN
+1006 GDSNSSPGDIN

-1023 KVDSQESDKQGHSE
+1023 KVDSQESEKQSQSE

-1045 KEESEHTP
+1045 KQSRSENPEPEPKEKGESEHTP

-1079 DEGKNKSAEVK
+1079 DEGRNKYEEVK
-1090 KDKTVESKT
+1090 KDKAVESKI
-1099 SVSSDSSNTV
+1099 SASNDSSNTV
-1109 PCDKAALNSE
+1109 SCDKAALNSE

-1147 EQANKDHELMLQGLD
+1147 EQTNKDHELMLQGLD
-1162 LARGAKDKMEKKA
+1162 LAKGAKDKMEKKA

-1349 DKKADSVVRE
+1349 DKKADSAVQE

-1368 FSAGG
+1368 FSVGSTL
-1373 KVNERPK
+1373 NERPK

-1390 RVSTENTPEKTEAKA
+1390 RVSTENTPENTETKA

-1412 QSEQKTTKSPS
+1412 QSEQKTTQSPS
-1423 SKAGSKRIMVEK
+1423 SKAGSKKIMVVK
-1435 KIPTPVKENR
+1435 KIPTPVKEDQ

-1455 GKKPVQRKSPVK
+1455 VKKAVQRKSPVK
-1467 LKSEQS
+1467 LKKEQS
-1473 KAGKMADSAQQKRMR
+1473 KTGKMADSAQQKRMR

-1628 TDRKKGGWPRGKKR
+1628 TERKKGGWPRGKKR

-1651 TIIKQRKSSSNGQ
+1651 TIIKQRKSSSSGQ
-1664 DMLSSVGDFIEE
+1664 DMMLSVSDFIEE
-1676 QEEKGNS
+1676 QEEMGNS
-1683 ENEEDQQP
+1683 ENEEDQQS

-1697 NSDGNTKQSMTEKP
+1697 NSDGNEKQSMTKKP
-1711 QNMPRTPQKLGI
+1711 QNIPRTPQKPGI
-1723 KKESVTPQAGDLVEE
+1723 KKESDTPPGDIVEE
-1738 LNSEPKGKKGKVQT
+1738 LNSEPKGKKEKLKT
-1752 GRTDIT
+1752 EKTDIT

-1773 TKPEVGTEDKT
+1773 AKPEVSTEDKT

-1789 PGEVKNDDTPLPR
+1789 PGETKNDETPMPR

-1821 EEEVNAKKS
+1821 EEEVKAKKS
-1830 KVDDVPTASSVALT
+1830 KVEDVPTASDVALA

-1855 NSAKDNAQ
+1855 SSAKGNAQ
-1863 VTEGKAKKAKDDTPQ
+1863 VTEGKAKKAKDDTLQ
-1878 DEEGSSKETL
+1878 DEERSLKEMM

-1900 LFTNPDMK
+1900 SFDNPDMQ

-1919 GSGGSPVKTA
+1919 ASGGSPVKTA
-1929 EREADEE
+1929 EREVNEE
-1936 SEKATPSKL
+1936 SEKTTPSKL

-1950 DSNSFKKRKTVAA
+1950 DSNSFKKKKTVAA

-1974 MQPGDFAG
+1974 IQPGDFAG

-1997 GRKSGDGKKVA
+1997 GRRSGDGRKVA

-2036 QGDVGEGLAK
+2036 QGDGGEGLEK

-2053 IKGIVNKKPDTLQ
+2053 IKGIVNRKPDTLQ

>member
-1 MVYGNIPDHIKAPE
+1 
-15 GIELKPSKVD
+15 
-25 RRITGAW
+25 
-32 CTADVKQGSLFG
+32 
-44 PFKGEIVKENER
+44 
-56 KKIDFRYAWEVYDLE
+56 
-71 TSELI
+71 
-76 HIINATDP
+76 
-84 INGDWTR
+84 
-91 YVNCAR
+91 
-97 YLEEQNLVSVQEGTQ
+97 
-112 VFYKAIRD
+112 
-120 IPSGEE
+120 
-126 LLTWFERSKI
+126 
-136 KRNGSG
+136 
-142 DKNEEKPI
+142 
-150 KGKGTPSPKK
+150 
-160 KKTKR
+160 
-165 SRSDSSLGLGENVTI
+165 
-180 GEKRQRKKK
+180 
-189 KMFGEVEEVSLAEL
+189 
-203 IPKKRTKRSVDS
+203 
-215 KESSTDDPSTE
+215 
-226 AITTQIFN
+226 
-234 SLDVDTIKVYSNS
+234 
-247 MSHTGSLFLEDKRKM
+247 
-262 KEIEED
+262 
-268 WRYPPRWREYQF
+268 
-280 GFLNRITISVNNR
+280 
-293 RMYKCN
+293 
-299 ICGGLYRH
+299 
-307 KFSLK
+307 
-312 RHYLRNHINC
+312 
-322 QYLSKAAVTNC
+322 
-333 MISVSTQYLSMVE
+333 
-346 ENGEE
+346 
-351 MVNRIQSL
+351 
-359 IFNSTNDSD
+359 
-368 TNPNYKSDDAN
+368 
-379 NDTNEDEGLNDT
+379 
-391 ASNAEET
+391 
-398 LEESASDINPDE
+398 
-410 KYSETGLFPG
+410 
-420 LYRCNACNRL
+420 
-430 YDKAPEL
+430 
-437 ADHLKEHSEVPD
+437 
-449 SKTFACG
+449 
-456 LCNMTF
+456 
-462 KFKMNLVRHQ
+462 
-472 LVHEGKTSGSGSLGT
+472 
-487 SKEKVKIEPV
+487 
-497 NDSGDPNRPFMCSQ
+497 
-511 CPMKFKYA
+511 
-519 TNLDKHEIVHSDDR
+519 
-533 PCKCTVCD
+533 
-541 KSFPSMTNLKKH
+541 
-553 MNIHTGCKVPC
+553 
-564 RYCEAV
+564 
-570 FSHVGALRKHIRLL
+570 
-584 HPTIHRERLLKL
+584 
-596 LERQG
+596 
-601 KLGTKAHKYLDNSY
+601 
-615 ENENSKSSEH
+615 
-625 GSTYTSSNEGEKEIK
+625 
-640 PKKEKRTKT
+640 
-649 RIEDGIDS
+649 
-657 RFKFSCT
+657 
-664 ICKKRFTEY
+664 
-673 VNMCRHRRMA
+673 
-683 HETPDDENNSNA
+683 
-695 NSEGS
+695 
-700 SESANI
+700 
-706 VVENPEAIAAF
+706 
-717 FANVAYNIAENL
+717 
-729 TCYLDGGQEAIEAY
+729 
-743 SKREDEEVDVENT
+743 
-756 DEDKKVEEPHNI
+756 
-768 ALHQYN
+768 
-774 FPHSYNPRLLQE
+774 
-786 NFEYCPLDPSEL
+786 
-798 MKKYE
+798 
-803 KEVPSYFD
+803 
-811 VNIDENSLDD
+811 
-821 RGPALCTRRRNSKD
+821 
-835 SKDDSRDSIWGN
+835 
-847 RFDGSFTNS
+847 
-856 PAKSERSQSPMLK
+856 
-869 IASVYSGKEAAMLI
+869 
-883 PGTPKKGAPTEEG
+883 
-896 GKDSKVI
+896 
-903 TIDPLVTQNS
+903 
-913 SAEKE
+913 
-918 NESEKGS
+918 
-925 NKDEEQKS
+925 
-933 VVVTQGESNTEN
+933 
-945 KVEKNGADNKQ
+945 
-956 TSELSQ
+956 
-962 KQTDEETSTTK
+962 
-973 NAENKSDESE
+973 
-983 EESKTTESS
+983 
-992 ESKVTPEKM
+992 
-1001 ESQDL
+1001 
-1006 GNGNSSPGDIN
+1006 
-1017 GNRKQV
+1017 
-1023 KVDSQESDKQGHSE
+1023 
-1037 NPEPEPKE
+1037 
-1045 KEESEHTP
+1045 
-1053 RKHIFKIMEYSKLKK
+1053 
-1068 GGLTVIRHGEL
+1068 
-1079 DEGKNKSAEVK
+1079 
-1090 KDKTVESKT
+1090 
-1099 SVSSDSSNTV
+1099 
-1109 PCDKAALNSE
+1109 
-1119 NKLQINDMSSDDS
+1119 
-1132 NSGILLVDLFTDSDS
+1132 
-1147 EQANKDHELMLQGLD
+1147 
-1162 LARGAKDKMEKKA
+1162 
-1175 RSSSVGNS
+1175 
-1183 PQRSPLYNYETIMF
+1183 
-1197 GKLGDTAYVCSVC
+1197 
-1210 KRHYPDFDRLIRH
+1210 
-1223 QWKKH
+1223 
-1228 PSIYCDFMEVEQ
+1228 
-1240 GHEIES
+1240 
-1246 LYYSKPCH
+1246 
-1254 RGLLGSSGK
+1254 
-1263 ALERAINKP
+1263 
-1272 SYTCTRCRGSFKSV
+1272 
-1286 DRLRVHIINCATP
+1286 
-1299 QPSPKKKKSY
+1299 
-1309 YKRKTPIK
+1309 
-1317 TENGEIESPSKLA
+1317 
-1330 SQVNLKELNSR
+1330 

-1435 KIPTPVKENR
+1435 KIPSPVKENR

-1676 QEEKGNS
+1676 QEKGNS

-1711 QNMPRTPQKLGI
+1711 QNMPRTPQKPGI

-1738 LNSEPKGKKGKVQT
+1738 LNSEPKGKKGRVQT

-1773 TKPEVGTEDKT
+1773 AKPEVGTEDKT

-1789 PGEVKNDDTPLPR
+1789 PGEVKNDETPLPR

-1830 KVDDVPTASSVALT
+1830 KVDDVSTASSVALT

-1929 EREADEE
+1929 EREVDEE

-1997 GRKSGDGKKVA
+1997 GRKSGDGRKVA

-2036 QGDVGEGLAK
+2036 QGDVGEGQAK

>member
-1 MVYGNIPDHIKAPE
+1 
-15 GIELKPSKVD
+15 
-25 RRITGAW
+25 
-32 CTADVKQGSLFG
+32 
-44 PFKGEIVKENER
+44 
-56 KKIDFRYAWEVYDLE
+56 
-71 TSELI
+71 
-76 HIINATDP
+76 
-84 INGDWTR
+84 
-91 YVNCAR
+91 
-97 YLEEQNLVSVQEGTQ
+97 
-112 VFYKAIRD
+112 
-120 IPSGEE
+120 
-126 LLTWFERSKI
+126 
-136 KRNGSG
+136 
-142 DKNEEKPI
+142 
-150 KGKGTPSPKK
+150 
-160 KKTKR
+160 
-165 SRSDSSLGLGENVTI
+165 
-180 GEKRQRKKK
+180 
-189 KMFGEVEEVSLAEL
+189 
-203 IPKKRTKRSVDS
+203 
-215 KESSTDDPSTE
+215 
-226 AITTQIFN
+226 
-234 SLDVDTIKVYSNS
+234 
-247 MSHTGSLFLEDKRKM
+247 
-262 KEIEED
+262 
-268 WRYPPRWREYQF
+268 
-280 GFLNRITISVNNR
+280 
-293 RMYKCN
+293 
-299 ICGGLYRH
+299 
-307 KFSLK
+307 
-312 RHYLRNHINC
+312 
-322 QYLSKAAVTNC
+322 
-333 MISVSTQYLSMVE
+333 
-346 ENGEE
+346 
-351 MVNRIQSL
+351 
-359 IFNSTNDSD
+359 
-368 TNPNYKSDDAN
+368 
-379 NDTNEDEGLNDT
+379 
-391 ASNAEET
+391 
-398 LEESASDINPDE
+398 
-410 KYSETGLFPG
+410 
-420 LYRCNACNRL
+420 
-430 YDKAPEL
+430 
-437 ADHLKEHSEVPD
+437 
-449 SKTFACG
+449 
-456 LCNMTF
+456 
-462 KFKMNLVRHQ
+462 
-472 LVHEGKTSGSGSLGT
+472 
-487 SKEKVKIEPV
+487 
-497 NDSGDPNRPFMCSQ
+497 
-511 CPMKFKYA
+511 
-519 TNLDKHEIVHSDDR
+519 
-533 PCKCTVCD
+533 
-541 KSFPSMTNLKKH
+541 

-625 GSTYTSSNEGEKEIK
+625 GSTYNSSNEGEKEIK

-683 HETPDDENNSNA
+683 HETLDDENISNA

-729 TCYLDGGQEAIEAY
+729 TCYLDGGQEALEAY
-743 SKREDEEVDVENT
+743 SKREDEEVDVVNT
-756 DEDKKVEEPHNI
+756 EEDKQVEEPPNI
-768 ALHQYN
+768 ALDQYN

-883 PGTPKKGAPTEEG
+883 PGTPKKDAPTEKG
-896 GKDSKVI
+896 GQDPKVI
-903 TIDPLVTQNS
+903 TIDPLVTQS
-913 SAEKE
+913 SNTEKE
-918 NESEKGS
+918 KESEKEPK
-925 NKDEEQKS
+925 KDEKEKS
-933 VVVTQGESNTEN
+933 VAVTQGESNTEN
-945 KVEKNGADNKQ
+945 EVEKNGADNEEI
-956 TSELSQ
+956 SELSQ
-962 KQTDEETSTTK
+962 KQTDEETSTAK
-973 NAENKSDESE
+973 NAENKSEEESE
-983 EESKTTESS
+983 EKSKTTQSS
-992 ESKVTPEKM
+992 ESRVTPEKV

-1006 GNGNSSPGDIN
+1006 GDSNSSPGDIN

-1023 KVDSQESDKQGHSE
+1023 KVDSQESEKQSQSE

-1045 KEESEHTP
+1045 KQSQSENPEPEPKEKGESEHTP

-1079 DEGKNKSAEVK
+1079 DEGRNKYEEVK
-1090 KDKTVESKT
+1090 KDKAVESKI
-1099 SVSSDSSNTV
+1099 SASNDSSNTV
-1109 PCDKAALNSE
+1109 SCDKAALNSE

-1147 EQANKDHELMLQGLD
+1147 EQTNKDHELMLQGLD
-1162 LARGAKDKMEKKA
+1162 LAKGAKDKMEKKA

-1349 DKKADSVVRE
+1349 DKKADSAVQE

-1368 FSAGG
+1368 FSVGSTL
-1373 KVNERPK
+1373 NERPK

-1390 RVSTENTPEKTEAKA
+1390 RVSTENTPENTETKA

-1412 QSEQKTTKSPS
+1412 QSEQKTTQSPS
-1423 SKAGSKRIMVEK
+1423 SKAGSKKIMVVK
-1435 KIPTPVKENR
+1435 KIPTPVKEDQ

-1455 GKKPVQRKSPVK
+1455 VKKAVQRKSPVK
-1467 LKSEQS
+1467 LKKEQS
-1473 KAGKMADSAQQKRMR
+1473 KTGKMADSAQQKRMR

-1628 TDRKKGGWPRGKKR
+1628 TERKKGGWPRGKKR

-1651 TIIKQRKSSSNGQ
+1651 TIIKQRKSSSSGQ
-1664 DMLSSVGDFIEE
+1664 DMMLSVSDFIEE
-1676 QEEKGNS
+1676 QEEMGNS
-1683 ENEEDQQP
+1683 ENEEDQQS

-1697 NSDGNTKQSMTEKP
+1697 NSDGNEKQSMTKKP
-1711 QNMPRTPQKLGI
+1711 QNIPRTPQKPGI
-1723 KKESVTPQAGDLVEE
+1723 KKESDTPPGDIVEE
-1738 LNSEPKGKKGKVQT
+1738 LNSEPKGKKEKLKT
-1752 GRTDIT
+1752 EKTDIT

-1773 TKPEVGTEDKT
+1773 AKPEVSTEDKT

-1789 PGEVKNDDTPLPR
+1789 PGETKNDETPMPR

-1821 EEEVNAKKS
+1821 EEEVKAKKS
-1830 KVDDVPTASSVALT
+1830 KVEDVPTASDVALA

-1855 NSAKDNAQ
+1855 SSAKGNAQ
-1863 VTEGKAKKAKDDTPQ
+1863 VTEGKAKKAKDDTLQ
-1878 DEEGSSKETL
+1878 DEERSLKEMM

-1900 LFTNPDMK
+1900 SFDNPDMQ

-1919 GSGGSPVKTA
+1919 ASGGSPVKTA
-1929 EREADEE
+1929 EREVNEE
-1936 SEKATPSKL
+1936 SEKTTPSKL

-1950 DSNSFKKRKTVAA
+1950 DSNSFKKKKTVAA

-1974 MQPGDFAG
+1974 IQPGDFAG

-1997 GRKSGDGKKVA
+1997 GRRSGDGRKVA

-2026 NNGGQVELEP
+2026 NNGSQVELEP
-2036 QGDVGEGLAK
+2036 QGDGGEGLEK

-2053 IKGIVNKKPDTLQ
+2053 IKGIVNRKPDTLQ

>member
-1 MVYGNIPDHIKAPE
+1 MF
-15 GIELKPSKVD
+15 S
-25 RRITGAW
+25 
-32 CTADVKQGSLFG
+32 CLF
-44 PFKGEIVKENER
+44 
-56 KKIDFRYAWEVYDLE
+56 A
-71 TSELI
+71 
-76 HIINATDP
+76 
-84 INGDWTR
+84 
-91 YVNCAR
+91 
-97 YLEEQNLVSVQEGTQ
+97 
-112 VFYKAIRD
+112 
-120 IPSGEE
+120 
-126 LLTWFERSKI
+126 
-136 KRNGSG
+136 
-142 DKNEEKPI
+142 
-150 KGKGTPSPKK
+150 
-160 KKTKR
+160 
-165 SRSDSSLGLGENVTI
+165 
-180 GEKRQRKKK
+180 
-189 KMFGEVEEVSLAEL
+189 
-203 IPKKRTKRSVDS
+203 
-215 KESSTDDPSTE
+215 
-226 AITTQIFN
+226 
-234 SLDVDTIKVYSNS
+234 
-247 MSHTGSLFLEDKRKM
+247 
-262 KEIEED
+262 
-268 WRYPPRWREYQF
+268 
-280 GFLNRITISVNNR
+280 
-293 RMYKCN
+293 
-299 ICGGLYRH
+299 
-307 KFSLK
+307 
-312 RHYLRNHINC
+312 
-322 QYLSKAAVTNC
+322 
-333 MISVSTQYLSMVE
+333 
-346 ENGEE
+346 
-351 MVNRIQSL
+351 
-359 IFNSTNDSD
+359 
-368 TNPNYKSDDAN
+368 
-379 NDTNEDEGLNDT
+379 
-391 ASNAEET
+391 
-398 LEESASDINPDE
+398 
-410 KYSETGLFPG
+410 
-420 LYRCNACNRL
+420 
-430 YDKAPEL
+430 
-437 ADHLKEHSEVPD
+437 
-449 SKTFACG
+449 
-456 LCNMTF
+456 
-462 KFKMNLVRHQ
+462 
-472 LVHEGKTSGSGSLGT
+472 
-487 SKEKVKIEPV
+487 
-497 NDSGDPNRPFMCSQ
+497 
-511 CPMKFKYA
+511 
-519 TNLDKHEIVHSDDR
+519 DDR

-625 GSTYTSSNEGEKEIK
+625 GSTYNSSNEGEKEIK

-729 TCYLDGGQEAIEAY
+729 TCYLDGGQEALEAY
-743 SKREDEEVDVENT
+743 SKREDEEVDVVNT
-756 DEDKKVEEPHNI
+756 EEDKQVEEPPNI
-768 ALHQYN
+768 ALDQYN

-883 PGTPKKGAPTEEG
+883 PGTPKKDAPTEKG
-896 GKDSKVI
+896 GQDPKVI
-903 TIDPLVTQNS
+903 TIDPLVTQS
-913 SAEKE
+913 SNTEKE
-918 NESEKGS
+918 KESEKEPK
-925 NKDEEQKS
+925 KDEKEKS
-933 VVVTQGESNTEN
+933 VAVTQGESNTEN
-945 KVEKNGADNKQ
+945 EVEKNGADNEEI
-956 TSELSQ
+956 SELSQ
-962 KQTDEETSTTK
+962 KQTDEETSTAK
-973 NAENKSDESE
+973 NAENKSEEESE
-983 EESKTTESS
+983 EKSKTTQSS
-992 ESKVTPEKM
+992 ESRVTPEKV

-1006 GNGNSSPGDIN
+1006 GDSNSSPGDIN

-1023 KVDSQESDKQGHSE
+1023 KVDSQESEKQSQSE

-1045 KEESEHTP
+1045 KQSQSENPEPEPKEKGESEHTP

-1079 DEGKNKSAEVK
+1079 DEGRNKYEEVK
-1090 KDKTVESKT
+1090 KDKAVESKI
-1099 SVSSDSSNTV
+1099 SASNDSSNTV
-1109 PCDKAALNSE
+1109 SCDKAALNSE

-1147 EQANKDHELMLQGLD
+1147 EQTNKDHELMLQGLD
-1162 LARGAKDKMEKKA
+1162 LAKGAKDKMEKKA

-1349 DKKADSVVRE
+1349 DKKADSAVQE

-1368 FSAGG
+1368 FSVGSTLS
-1373 KVNERPK
+1373 ERPK

-1390 RVSTENTPEKTEAKA
+1390 RVSTENTPENTETKA

-1412 QSEQKTTKSPS
+1412 QSEQKTTHSPS
-1423 SKAGSKRIMVEK
+1423 SKAGSKKIMVVK
-1435 KIPTPVKENR
+1435 KIPTPVKEDQ

-1455 GKKPVQRKSPVK
+1455 VKKAVQRKSPVK
-1467 LKSEQS
+1467 LKKEQS
-1473 KAGKMADSAQQKRMR
+1473 KTGKMADSAQQKRMR

-1628 TDRKKGGWPRGKKR
+1628 TERKKGGWPRGKKR

-1651 TIIKQRKSSSNGQ
+1651 TIIKQRKSSSSGQ
-1664 DMLSSVGDFIEE
+1664 DMMLSVSDFIEE
-1676 QEEKGNS
+1676 QEEMGNS
-1683 ENEEDQQP
+1683 ENEEDQQS

-1697 NSDGNTKQSMTEKP
+1697 NSDGNEKQSMTKKP
-1711 QNMPRTPQKLGI
+1711 QNIPRTPQKPGI
-1723 KKESVTPQAGDLVEE
+1723 KKESDTPPGDIVEE
-1738 LNSEPKGKKGKVQT
+1738 LNSEPKGKKEKLKT
-1752 GRTDIT
+1752 EKTDIT

-1773 TKPEVGTEDKT
+1773 AKPEVSTEDKT

-1789 PGEVKNDDTPLPR
+1789 PGETKNDETPMPR

-1821 EEEVNAKKS
+1821 EEEVKAKKS
-1830 KVDDVPTASSVALT
+1830 KVEDVPTASDVALA

-1855 NSAKDNAQ
+1855 SSAKGNAQ
-1863 VTEGKAKKAKDDTPQ
+1863 VTEGKAKKAKDDTLQ
-1878 DEEGSSKETL
+1878 DEERSLKEMM

-1900 LFTNPDMK
+1900 SFDNPDMQ

-1919 GSGGSPVKTA
+1919 ASGGSPVKTA
-1929 EREADEE
+1929 EREVNEE
-1936 SEKATPSKL
+1936 SEKTTPSKL

-1950 DSNSFKKRKTVAA
+1950 DSNSFKKKKTVAA

-1974 MQPGDFAG
+1974 IQPGDFAG

-1997 GRKSGDGKKVA
+1997 GRRSGDGRKVA

-2026 NNGGQVELEP
+2026 NNGGQVEFEP
-2036 QGDVGEGLAK
+2036 QGDGGEGLEK

-2053 IKGIVNKKPDTLQ
+2053 IKGIVNRKPDMLQ

>member
-1 MVYGNIPDHIKAPE
+1 
-15 GIELKPSKVD
+15 
-25 RRITGAW
+25 
-32 CTADVKQGSLFG
+32 
-44 PFKGEIVKENER
+44 
-56 KKIDFRYAWEVYDLE
+56 
-71 TSELI
+71 
-76 HIINATDP
+76 
-84 INGDWTR
+84 
-91 YVNCAR
+91 
-97 YLEEQNLVSVQEGTQ
+97 
-112 VFYKAIRD
+112 
-120 IPSGEE
+120 
-126 LLTWFERSKI
+126 
-136 KRNGSG
+136 
-142 DKNEEKPI
+142 
-150 KGKGTPSPKK
+150 
-160 KKTKR
+160 
-165 SRSDSSLGLGENVTI
+165 
-180 GEKRQRKKK
+180 
-189 KMFGEVEEVSLAEL
+189 
-203 IPKKRTKRSVDS
+203 
-215 KESSTDDPSTE
+215 
-226 AITTQIFN
+226 
-234 SLDVDTIKVYSNS
+234 
-247 MSHTGSLFLEDKRKM
+247 
-262 KEIEED
+262 
-268 WRYPPRWREYQF
+268 
-280 GFLNRITISVNNR
+280 
-293 RMYKCN
+293 
-299 ICGGLYRH
+299 
-307 KFSLK
+307 
-312 RHYLRNHINC
+312 
-322 QYLSKAAVTNC
+322 
-333 MISVSTQYLSMVE
+333 
-346 ENGEE
+346 
-351 MVNRIQSL
+351 
-359 IFNSTNDSD
+359 
-368 TNPNYKSDDAN
+368 
-379 NDTNEDEGLNDT
+379 
-391 ASNAEET
+391 
-398 LEESASDINPDE
+398 
-410 KYSETGLFPG
+410 
-420 LYRCNACNRL
+420 
-430 YDKAPEL
+430 
-437 ADHLKEHSEVPD
+437 
-449 SKTFACG
+449 
-456 LCNMTF
+456 
-462 KFKMNLVRHQ
+462 
-472 LVHEGKTSGSGSLGT
+472 
-487 SKEKVKIEPV
+487 
-497 NDSGDPNRPFMCSQ
+497 
-511 CPMKFKYA
+511 
-519 TNLDKHEIVHSDDR
+519 
-533 PCKCTVCD
+533 
-541 KSFPSMTNLKKH
+541 

-625 GSTYTSSNEGEKEIK
+625 GSTYNSSNEGEKEIK

-729 TCYLDGGQEAIEAY
+729 TCYLDGGQEALEAY
-743 SKREDEEVDVENT
+743 SKREDEEVDVVNT
-756 DEDKKVEEPHNI
+756 EEDKQVEEPPNI
-768 ALHQYN
+768 ALDQYN

-883 PGTPKKGAPTEEG
+883 PGTPKKDAPTEKG
-896 GKDSKVI
+896 GQDPKVI
-903 TIDPLVTQNS
+903 TIDPLVTQS
-913 SAEKE
+913 SNTEKE
-918 NESEKGS
+918 KESEKEPK
-925 NKDEEQKS
+925 KDEKEKS
-933 VVVTQGESNTEN
+933 VAVTQGESNTEN
-945 KVEKNGADNKQ
+945 EVEKNGADNEEI
-956 TSELSQ
+956 SELSQ
-962 KQTDEETSTTK
+962 KQTDEETSTAK
-973 NAENKSDESE
+973 NAENKSEEESE
-983 EESKTTESS
+983 EKSKTTQSS
-992 ESKVTPEKM
+992 ESRVTPEKV

-1006 GNGNSSPGDIN
+1006 GDSNSSPGDIN

-1023 KVDSQESDKQGHSE
+1023 KVDSQESEKQSQSE

-1045 KEESEHTP
+1045 KQSQSENPEPEPKEKGESEHTP

-1079 DEGKNKSAEVK
+1079 DEGRNKYEEVK
-1090 KDKTVESKT
+1090 KDKAVESKI
-1099 SVSSDSSNTV
+1099 SASNNSSNTV
-1109 PCDKAALNSE
+1109 SCDKAALNSE

-1147 EQANKDHELMLQGLD
+1147 EQTNKDHELMLQGLD
-1162 LARGAKDKMEKKA
+1162 LAKGAKDKMEKKA

-1349 DKKADSVVRE
+1349 DKKADSAVQE

-1368 FSAGG
+1368 FSVGSTL
-1373 KVNERPK
+1373 NERPK

-1390 RVSTENTPEKTEAKA
+1390 RVSTENTPENTETKA

-1412 QSEQKTTKSPS
+1412 QSEQKTTQSPS
-1423 SKAGSKRIMVEK
+1423 SKAGSKKIMVVK
-1435 KIPTPVKENR
+1435 KIPTPVKEDQ

-1455 GKKPVQRKSPVK
+1455 VKKAVQRKSPVK
-1467 LKSEQS
+1467 LKKEQS
-1473 KAGKMADSAQQKRMR
+1473 KTGKMADSAQQKRMR

-1628 TDRKKGGWPRGKKR
+1628 TERKKGGWPRGKKR

-1651 TIIKQRKSSSNGQ
+1651 TIIKQRKSSSSGQ
-1664 DMLSSVGDFIEE
+1664 DMMLSVSDFIEE
-1676 QEEKGNS
+1676 QEEMGNS
-1683 ENEEDQQP
+1683 ENEEDQQS

-1697 NSDGNTKQSMTEKP
+1697 NSDGNEKQSMTKKP
-1711 QNMPRTPQKLGI
+1711 QNIPRTPQKPGI
-1723 KKESVTPQAGDLVEE
+1723 KKESDTPPGDIVEE
-1738 LNSEPKGKKGKVQT
+1738 LNSEPKGKKEKLKT
-1752 GRTDIT
+1752 EKTDIT

-1773 TKPEVGTEDKT
+1773 AKPEVSTEDKT

-1789 PGEVKNDDTPLPR
+1789 PGETKNDETPMPR

-1821 EEEVNAKKS
+1821 EEEVKAKKS
-1830 KVDDVPTASSVALT
+1830 KVEDVPTASDVALA

-1855 NSAKDNAQ
+1855 SSAKGNAQ
-1863 VTEGKAKKAKDDTPQ
+1863 VTEGKAKKAKDDTLQ
-1878 DEEGSSKETL
+1878 DEERSLKEMM

-1900 LFTNPDMK
+1900 SFDNPDMQ

-1919 GSGGSPVKTA
+1919 ASGGSPVKTA
-1929 EREADEE
+1929 EREVNEE
-1936 SEKATPSKL
+1936 SEKTTPSKL

-1950 DSNSFKKRKTVAA
+1950 DSNSFKKKKTVAA

-1974 MQPGDFAG
+1974 IQPGDFAG

-1997 GRKSGDGKKVA
+1997 GRRSGDGRKVA

-2036 QGDVGEGLAK
+2036 QGDGGEGLEK

-2053 IKGIVNKKPDTLQ
+2053 IKGIVNRKPDTLQ

>member
-1 MVYGNIPDHIKAPE
+1 
-15 GIELKPSKVD
+15 
-25 RRITGAW
+25 
-32 CTADVKQGSLFG
+32 
-44 PFKGEIVKENER
+44 
-56 KKIDFRYAWEVYDLE
+56 
-71 TSELI
+71 
-76 HIINATDP
+76 
-84 INGDWTR
+84 
-91 YVNCAR
+91 
-97 YLEEQNLVSVQEGTQ
+97 
-112 VFYKAIRD
+112 
-120 IPSGEE
+120 
-126 LLTWFERSKI
+126 
-136 KRNGSG
+136 
-142 DKNEEKPI
+142 
-150 KGKGTPSPKK
+150 
-160 KKTKR
+160 
-165 SRSDSSLGLGENVTI
+165 
-180 GEKRQRKKK
+180 
-189 KMFGEVEEVSLAEL
+189 
-203 IPKKRTKRSVDS
+203 
-215 KESSTDDPSTE
+215 
-226 AITTQIFN
+226 
-234 SLDVDTIKVYSNS
+234 
-247 MSHTGSLFLEDKRKM
+247 
-262 KEIEED
+262 
-268 WRYPPRWREYQF
+268 
-280 GFLNRITISVNNR
+280 
-293 RMYKCN
+293 
-299 ICGGLYRH
+299 
-307 KFSLK
+307 
-312 RHYLRNHINC
+312 
-322 QYLSKAAVTNC
+322 
-333 MISVSTQYLSMVE
+333 
-346 ENGEE
+346 
-351 MVNRIQSL
+351 
-359 IFNSTNDSD
+359 
-368 TNPNYKSDDAN
+368 
-379 NDTNEDEGLNDT
+379 
-391 ASNAEET
+391 
-398 LEESASDINPDE
+398 
-410 KYSETGLFPG
+410 
-420 LYRCNACNRL
+420 
-430 YDKAPEL
+430 
-437 ADHLKEHSEVPD
+437 
-449 SKTFACG
+449 
-456 LCNMTF
+456 
-462 KFKMNLVRHQ
+462 
-472 LVHEGKTSGSGSLGT
+472 
-487 SKEKVKIEPV
+487 
-497 NDSGDPNRPFMCSQ
+497 
-511 CPMKFKYA
+511 
-519 TNLDKHEIVHSDDR
+519 
-533 PCKCTVCD
+533 
-541 KSFPSMTNLKKH
+541 

-625 GSTYTSSNEGEKEIK
+625 GSTYNSSNEGEKEIK

-683 HETPDDENNSNA
+683 HETLDDENISNA

-729 TCYLDGGQEAIEAY
+729 TCYLDGGQEALEAY
-743 SKREDEEVDVENT
+743 SKREDEEVDVVNT
-756 DEDKKVEEPHNI
+756 EEDKQVEEPPNI
-768 ALHQYN
+768 ALDQYN

-883 PGTPKKGAPTEEG
+883 PGTPKKDAPTEKG
-896 GKDSKVI
+896 GQDPKVI
-903 TIDPLVTQNS
+903 TIDPLVTQS
-913 SAEKE
+913 SNTEKE
-918 NESEKGS
+918 KESEKEPK
-925 NKDEEQKS
+925 KDEKEKS
-933 VVVTQGESNTEN
+933 VAVTQGESNTEN
-945 KVEKNGADNKQ
+945 EVEKNGADNEEI
-956 TSELSQ
+956 SELSQ
-962 KQTDEETSTTK
+962 KQTDEETSTAK
-973 NAENKSDESE
+973 NAENKSEEESE
-983 EESKTTESS
+983 EKSKTTQSS
-992 ESKVTPEKM
+992 ESRVTPEKV

-1006 GNGNSSPGDIN
+1006 GDSNSSPGDIN

-1023 KVDSQESDKQGHSE
+1023 KVDSQESEKQSQSE

-1045 KEESEHTP
+1045 KQSRSENPEPEPKEKGESEHTP

-1079 DEGKNKSAEVK
+1079 DEGRNKYEEVK
-1090 KDKTVESKT
+1090 KDKAVESKI
-1099 SVSSDSSNTV
+1099 SASNDSSNTV
-1109 PCDKAALNSE
+1109 SCDKAALNSE

-1147 EQANKDHELMLQGLD
+1147 EQTNKDHELMLQGLD
-1162 LARGAKDKMEKKA
+1162 LAKGAKDKMEKKA

-1349 DKKADSVVRE
+1349 DKKADSAVQE

-1368 FSAGG
+1368 FSVGSTL
-1373 KVNERPK
+1373 NERPK

-1390 RVSTENTPEKTEAKA
+1390 RVSTENTPENTETKA

-1412 QSEQKTTKSPS
+1412 QSEQKTTQSPS
-1423 SKAGSKRIMVEK
+1423 SKAGSKKIMVVK
-1435 KIPTPVKENR
+1435 KIPTPVKEDQ

-1455 GKKPVQRKSPVK
+1455 VKKAVQRKSPVK
-1467 LKSEQS
+1467 LKKEQS
-1473 KAGKMADSAQQKRMR
+1473 KTGKMADSAQQKRMR

-1628 TDRKKGGWPRGKKR
+1628 TERKKGGWPRGKKR

-1651 TIIKQRKSSSNGQ
+1651 TIIKQRKSSSSGQ
-1664 DMLSSVGDFIEE
+1664 DMMLSVSDFIEE
-1676 QEEKGNS
+1676 QEEMGNS
-1683 ENEEDQQP
+1683 ENEEDQQS

-1697 NSDGNTKQSMTEKP
+1697 NSDGNEKQSMTKKP
-1711 QNMPRTPQKLGI
+1711 QNIPRTPQKPGI
-1723 KKESVTPQAGDLVEE
+1723 KKESDTPPGDIVEE
-1738 LNSEPKGKKGKVQT
+1738 LNSEPKGKKEKLKT
-1752 GRTDIT
+1752 EKTDIT

-1773 TKPEVGTEDKT
+1773 AKPEVSTEDKT

-1789 PGEVKNDDTPLPR
+1789 PGETKNDETPMPR

-1821 EEEVNAKKS
+1821 EEEVKAKKS
-1830 KVDDVPTASSVALT
+1830 KVEDVPTASDVALA

-1855 NSAKDNAQ
+1855 SSAKGNAQ
-1863 VTEGKAKKAKDDTPQ
+1863 VTEGKAKKAKDDTLQ
-1878 DEEGSSKETL
+1878 DEERSLKEMM

-1900 LFTNPDMK
+1900 SFDNPDMQ

-1919 GSGGSPVKTA
+1919 ASGGSPVKTA
-1929 EREADEE
+1929 EREVNEE
-1936 SEKATPSKL
+1936 SEKTTPSKL

-1950 DSNSFKKRKTVAA
+1950 DSNSFKKKKTVAA

-1974 MQPGDFAG
+1974 IQPGDFAG

-1997 GRKSGDGKKVA
+1997 GRRSGDGRKVA

-2036 QGDVGEGLAK
+2036 QGDGGEGLEK

-2053 IKGIVNKKPDTLQ
+2053 IKGIGNRKPDTLQ

>member
-1 MVYGNIPDHIKAPE
+1 
-15 GIELKPSKVD
+15 
-25 RRITGAW
+25 
-32 CTADVKQGSLFG
+32 
-44 PFKGEIVKENER
+44 
-56 KKIDFRYAWEVYDLE
+56 
-71 TSELI
+71 
-76 HIINATDP
+76 
-84 INGDWTR
+84 
-91 YVNCAR
+91 
-97 YLEEQNLVSVQEGTQ
+97 
-112 VFYKAIRD
+112 
-120 IPSGEE
+120 
-126 LLTWFERSKI
+126 
-136 KRNGSG
+136 
-142 DKNEEKPI
+142 
-150 KGKGTPSPKK
+150 
-160 KKTKR
+160 
-165 SRSDSSLGLGENVTI
+165 
-180 GEKRQRKKK
+180 
-189 KMFGEVEEVSLAEL
+189 
-203 IPKKRTKRSVDS
+203 
-215 KESSTDDPSTE
+215 
-226 AITTQIFN
+226 
-234 SLDVDTIKVYSNS
+234 
-247 MSHTGSLFLEDKRKM
+247 
-262 KEIEED
+262 
-268 WRYPPRWREYQF
+268 
-280 GFLNRITISVNNR
+280 
-293 RMYKCN
+293 
-299 ICGGLYRH
+299 
-307 KFSLK
+307 
-312 RHYLRNHINC
+312 
-322 QYLSKAAVTNC
+322 
-333 MISVSTQYLSMVE
+333 
-346 ENGEE
+346 
-351 MVNRIQSL
+351 
-359 IFNSTNDSD
+359 
-368 TNPNYKSDDAN
+368 
-379 NDTNEDEGLNDT
+379 
-391 ASNAEET
+391 
-398 LEESASDINPDE
+398 
-410 KYSETGLFPG
+410 
-420 LYRCNACNRL
+420 
-430 YDKAPEL
+430 
-437 ADHLKEHSEVPD
+437 
-449 SKTFACG
+449 
-456 LCNMTF
+456 
-462 KFKMNLVRHQ
+462 
-472 LVHEGKTSGSGSLGT
+472 
-487 SKEKVKIEPV
+487 
-497 NDSGDPNRPFMCSQ
+497 
-511 CPMKFKYA
+511 
-519 TNLDKHEIVHSDDR
+519 
-533 PCKCTVCD
+533 
-541 KSFPSMTNLKKH
+541 

-625 GSTYTSSNEGEKEIK
+625 GSTYNSSNEGEKEIK

-683 HETPDDENNSNA
+683 HETLDDENISNA

-729 TCYLDGGQEAIEAY
+729 TCYLDGGQEALEAY
-743 SKREDEEVDVENT
+743 SKREDEEVDVVNT
-756 DEDKKVEEPHNI
+756 EEDKQVEEPPNI
-768 ALHQYN
+768 ALDQYN

-883 PGTPKKGAPTEEG
+883 PGTPKKDAPTEKG
-896 GKDSKVI
+896 GQDPKVI
-903 TIDPLVTQNS
+903 TIDPLVTQS
-913 SAEKE
+913 SNTEKE
-918 NESEKGS
+918 KESEKEPK
-925 NKDEEQKS
+925 KDEKEKS
-933 VVVTQGESNTEN
+933 VAVTQGESNTEN
-945 KVEKNGADNKQ
+945 EVEKNGADNEEI
-956 TSELSQ
+956 SELSQ
-962 KQTDEETSTTK
+962 KQTDEETSTAK
-973 NAENKSDESE
+973 NAENKSEEESE
-983 EESKTTESS
+983 EKSKTTQSS
-992 ESKVTPEKM
+992 ESRVTPEKV

-1006 GNGNSSPGDIN
+1006 GDSNSSPGDIN

-1023 KVDSQESDKQGHSE
+1023 KVDSQESEKQSQSE

-1045 KEESEHTP
+1045 KQSRSENPEPEPKEKGESEHTP

-1079 DEGKNKSAEVK
+1079 DEGRNKYEEVK
-1090 KDKTVESKT
+1090 KDKAVESKI
-1099 SVSSDSSNTV
+1099 SASNDSSNTV
-1109 PCDKAALNSE
+1109 SCDKAALNSE

-1147 EQANKDHELMLQGLD
+1147 EQTNKDHELMLQGLD
-1162 LARGAKDKMEKKA
+1162 LAKGAKDKMEKKA

-1349 DKKADSVVRE
+1349 DKKADSAVQE

-1368 FSAGG
+1368 FSVGSTL
-1373 KVNERPK
+1373 NERPK

-1390 RVSTENTPEKTEAKA
+1390 RVSTENTPENTETKA

-1412 QSEQKTTKSPS
+1412 QSEQKTTQSPS
-1423 SKAGSKRIMVEK
+1423 SKAGSKKIMVVK
-1435 KIPTPVKENR
+1435 KIPTPVKEDQ

-1455 GKKPVQRKSPVK
+1455 VKKAVQRKSPVK
-1467 LKSEQS
+1467 LKKEQS
-1473 KAGKMADSAQQKRMR
+1473 KTGKMADSAQQKRMR

-1628 TDRKKGGWPRGKKR
+1628 TERKKGGWPRGKKR

-1651 TIIKQRKSSSNGQ
+1651 TIIKQRKSSSSGQ
-1664 DMLSSVGDFIEE
+1664 DMMLSVSDFIEE
-1676 QEEKGNS
+1676 QEEMGNS
-1683 ENEEDQQP
+1683 ENEEDQQS

-1697 NSDGNTKQSMTEKP
+1697 NSDGNEKQSMTKKP
-1711 QNMPRTPQKLGI
+1711 QNIPRTPQKPGI
-1723 KKESVTPQAGDLVEE
+1723 KKESDTPPGDIVEE
-1738 LNSEPKGKKGKVQT
+1738 LNSEPKGKKEKLKT
-1752 GRTDIT
+1752 EKTDIT

-1773 TKPEVGTEDKT
+1773 AKPEVSTEDKT

-1789 PGEVKNDDTPLPR
+1789 PGETKNDETPMPR

-1821 EEEVNAKKS
+1821 EEEVKAKKS
-1830 KVDDVPTASSVALT
+1830 KVEDVPTASDVALA

-1855 NSAKDNAQ
+1855 SSAKGNAQ
-1863 VTEGKAKKAKDDTPQ
+1863 VTEGKAKKAKDDTLQ
-1878 DEEGSSKETL
+1878 DEERSLKEMM

-1900 LFTNPDMK
+1900 SFDNPDMQ

-1919 GSGGSPVKTA
+1919 ASGGSPVKTA
-1929 EREADEE
+1929 EREVNEE
-1936 SEKATPSKL
+1936 SEKTTPSKL

-1950 DSNSFKKRKTVAA
+1950 DSNSFKKKKTVAA

-1974 MQPGDFAG
+1974 IQPGDFAG

-1997 GRKSGDGKKVA
+1997 GRRSGDGRKVA

-2036 QGDVGEGLAK
+2036 QGDGGEGLEK

-2053 IKGIVNKKPDTLQ
+2053 IKGIVNRKPDTLQ

>member
-1 MVYGNIPDHIKAPE
+1 
-15 GIELKPSKVD
+15 
-25 RRITGAW
+25 
-32 CTADVKQGSLFG
+32 
-44 PFKGEIVKENER
+44 
-56 KKIDFRYAWEVYDLE
+56 
-71 TSELI
+71 
-76 HIINATDP
+76 
-84 INGDWTR
+84 
-91 YVNCAR
+91 
-97 YLEEQNLVSVQEGTQ
+97 
-112 VFYKAIRD
+112 
-120 IPSGEE
+120 
-126 LLTWFERSKI
+126 
-136 KRNGSG
+136 
-142 DKNEEKPI
+142 
-150 KGKGTPSPKK
+150 
-160 KKTKR
+160 
-165 SRSDSSLGLGENVTI
+165 
-180 GEKRQRKKK
+180 
-189 KMFGEVEEVSLAEL
+189 
-203 IPKKRTKRSVDS
+203 
-215 KESSTDDPSTE
+215 
-226 AITTQIFN
+226 
-234 SLDVDTIKVYSNS
+234 
-247 MSHTGSLFLEDKRKM
+247 
-262 KEIEED
+262 
-268 WRYPPRWREYQF
+268 
-280 GFLNRITISVNNR
+280 
-293 RMYKCN
+293 
-299 ICGGLYRH
+299 
-307 KFSLK
+307 
-312 RHYLRNHINC
+312 
-322 QYLSKAAVTNC
+322 
-333 MISVSTQYLSMVE
+333 
-346 ENGEE
+346 
-351 MVNRIQSL
+351 
-359 IFNSTNDSD
+359 
-368 TNPNYKSDDAN
+368 
-379 NDTNEDEGLNDT
+379 
-391 ASNAEET
+391 
-398 LEESASDINPDE
+398 
-410 KYSETGLFPG
+410 
-420 LYRCNACNRL
+420 
-430 YDKAPEL
+430 
-437 ADHLKEHSEVPD
+437 
-449 SKTFACG
+449 
-456 LCNMTF
+456 
-462 KFKMNLVRHQ
+462 
-472 LVHEGKTSGSGSLGT
+472 
-487 SKEKVKIEPV
+487 
-497 NDSGDPNRPFMCSQ
+497 
-511 CPMKFKYA
+511 
-519 TNLDKHEIVHSDDR
+519 
-533 PCKCTVCD
+533 
-541 KSFPSMTNLKKH
+541 

-625 GSTYTSSNEGEKEIK
+625 GSTYNSSNEGEKEIK

-729 TCYLDGGQEAIEAY
+729 TCYLDGGQEALEAY
-743 SKREDEEVDVENT
+743 SKREDEEVDVVNT
-756 DEDKKVEEPHNI
+756 EEDKQVEEPPNI
-768 ALHQYN
+768 ALDQYN

-883 PGTPKKGAPTEEG
+883 PGTPKKDAPTEKG
-896 GKDSKVI
+896 GQDPKVI
-903 TIDPLVTQNS
+903 TIDPLVTQS
-913 SAEKE
+913 SNTEKE
-918 NESEKGS
+918 KESEKEPK
-925 NKDEEQKS
+925 KDEKEKS
-933 VVVTQGESNTEN
+933 VAVTQGKSNTEN
-945 KVEKNGADNKQ
+945 EVEKNGADNEEI
-956 TSELSQ
+956 SELSQ
-962 KQTDEETSTTK
+962 KQTDEETSTAK
-973 NAENKSDESE
+973 NAENKSEEESE
-983 EESKTTESS
+983 EKSKTTQSS
-992 ESKVTPEKM
+992 ESRVTPEKV

-1006 GNGNSSPGDIN
+1006 GDSNSSPGDIN

-1023 KVDSQESDKQGHSE
+1023 KVDSQESEKQSQSE

-1045 KEESEHTP
+1045 KQSQSENPEPEPKEKGESEHTP

-1079 DEGKNKSAEVK
+1079 DEGRNKYEEVK
-1090 KDKTVESKT
+1090 KDKAVESKI
-1099 SVSSDSSNTV
+1099 SASNDSSNTV
-1109 PCDKAALNSE
+1109 SCDKAALNSE

-1147 EQANKDHELMLQGLD
+1147 EQTNKDHELMLQGLD
-1162 LARGAKDKMEKKA
+1162 LAKGAKDKMEKKA

-1349 DKKADSVVRE
+1349 DKKADSAVQE

-1368 FSAGG
+1368 FSVGSTL
-1373 KVNERPK
+1373 NERPK

-1390 RVSTENTPEKTEAKA
+1390 RVSTENTPENTETKA

-1412 QSEQKTTKSPS
+1412 QSEQKTTQSPS
-1423 SKAGSKRIMVEK
+1423 SKAGSKKIMVVK
-1435 KIPTPVKENR
+1435 KIPTPVKEDQ

-1455 GKKPVQRKSPVK
+1455 VKKAVQRKSPVK
-1467 LKSEQS
+1467 LKKEQS
-1473 KAGKMADSAQQKRMR
+1473 KTGKMADSAQQKRMR

-1628 TDRKKGGWPRGKKR
+1628 TERKKGGWPRGKKR

-1651 TIIKQRKSSSNGQ
+1651 TIIKQRKSSSSGQ
-1664 DMLSSVGDFIEE
+1664 DMMLSVSDFIEE
-1676 QEEKGNS
+1676 QEEMGNS
-1683 ENEEDQQP
+1683 ENEEDQQS

-1697 NSDGNTKQSMTEKP
+1697 NSDGNEKQSMTKKP
-1711 QNMPRTPQKLGI
+1711 QNIPRTPQKPGI
-1723 KKESVTPQAGDLVEE
+1723 KKESDTPPGDIVEE
-1738 LNSEPKGKKGKVQT
+1738 LNSEPKGKKEKLKT
-1752 GRTDIT
+1752 EKTDIT

-1773 TKPEVGTEDKT
+1773 AKPEVSTEDKT

-1789 PGEVKNDDTPLPR
+1789 PGETKNDETPMPR

-1821 EEEVNAKKS
+1821 EEEVKAKKS
-1830 KVDDVPTASSVALT
+1830 KVEDVPTASDVALA

-1855 NSAKDNAQ
+1855 SSAKGNAQ
-1863 VTEGKAKKAKDDTPQ
+1863 VTEGKAKKAKDDTLQ
-1878 DEEGSSKETL
+1878 DEERSLKEMM

-1900 LFTNPDMK
+1900 SFDNPDMQ

-1919 GSGGSPVKTA
+1919 ASGGSPVKTA
-1929 EREADEE
+1929 EREVNEE
-1936 SEKATPSKL
+1936 SEKTTPSKL

-1950 DSNSFKKRKTVAA
+1950 DSNSFKKKKTVAA

-1974 MQPGDFAG
+1974 IQPGDFAG

-1997 GRKSGDGKKVA
+1997 GRRSGDGRKVA

-2036 QGDVGEGLAK
+2036 QGDGGEGLEK

-2053 IKGIVNKKPDTLQ
+2053 IKGIVNRKPDTLQ

>member
-1 MVYGNIPDHIKAPE
+1 
-15 GIELKPSKVD
+15 
-25 RRITGAW
+25 
-32 CTADVKQGSLFG
+32 
-44 PFKGEIVKENER
+44 
-56 KKIDFRYAWEVYDLE
+56 
-71 TSELI
+71 
-76 HIINATDP
+76 
-84 INGDWTR
+84 
-91 YVNCAR
+91 
-97 YLEEQNLVSVQEGTQ
+97 
-112 VFYKAIRD
+112 
-120 IPSGEE
+120 
-126 LLTWFERSKI
+126 
-136 KRNGSG
+136 
-142 DKNEEKPI
+142 
-150 KGKGTPSPKK
+150 
-160 KKTKR
+160 
-165 SRSDSSLGLGENVTI
+165 
-180 GEKRQRKKK
+180 
-189 KMFGEVEEVSLAEL
+189 
-203 IPKKRTKRSVDS
+203 
-215 KESSTDDPSTE
+215 
-226 AITTQIFN
+226 
-234 SLDVDTIKVYSNS
+234 
-247 MSHTGSLFLEDKRKM
+247 
-262 KEIEED
+262 
-268 WRYPPRWREYQF
+268 
-280 GFLNRITISVNNR
+280 
-293 RMYKCN
+293 
-299 ICGGLYRH
+299 
-307 KFSLK
+307 
-312 RHYLRNHINC
+312 
-322 QYLSKAAVTNC
+322 
-333 MISVSTQYLSMVE
+333 
-346 ENGEE
+346 
-351 MVNRIQSL
+351 
-359 IFNSTNDSD
+359 
-368 TNPNYKSDDAN
+368 
-379 NDTNEDEGLNDT
+379 
-391 ASNAEET
+391 
-398 LEESASDINPDE
+398 
-410 KYSETGLFPG
+410 
-420 LYRCNACNRL
+420 
-430 YDKAPEL
+430 
-437 ADHLKEHSEVPD
+437 
-449 SKTFACG
+449 
-456 LCNMTF
+456 
-462 KFKMNLVRHQ
+462 
-472 LVHEGKTSGSGSLGT
+472 
-487 SKEKVKIEPV
+487 
-497 NDSGDPNRPFMCSQ
+497 
-511 CPMKFKYA
+511 
-519 TNLDKHEIVHSDDR
+519 
-533 PCKCTVCD
+533 
-541 KSFPSMTNLKKH
+541 

-625 GSTYTSSNEGEKEIK
+625 GSTYNSSNEGEKEIK

-729 TCYLDGGQEAIEAY
+729 TCYLDGGQEALEAY
-743 SKREDEEVDVENT
+743 SKREDEEVDVVNT
-756 DEDKKVEEPHNI
+756 EEDKQVEEPPNI
-768 ALHQYN
+768 ALDQYN

-883 PGTPKKGAPTEEG
+883 PGTPKKDAPTEKG
-896 GKDSKVI
+896 GQDPKVI
-903 TIDPLVTQNS
+903 TIDPLVTQS
-913 SAEKE
+913 SNTEKE
-918 NESEKGS
+918 KESEKEP
-925 NKDEEQKS
+925 NKDEKEKS
-933 VVVTQGESNTEN
+933 VAVTQGESNTVNE
-945 KVEKNGADNKQ
+945 VEKNGADNEEI
-956 TSELSQ
+956 SELSQ
-962 KQTDEETSTTK
+962 KQTDEETSTAK
-973 NAENKSDESE
+973 NAENKSEEESE
-983 EESKTTESS
+983 EKSKTTQSS
-992 ESKVTPEKM
+992 ESRVTPEKV

-1006 GNGNSSPGDIN
+1006 GDSNSSPGDIN

-1023 KVDSQESDKQGHSE
+1023 KVDSQESEKQSQSE

-1045 KEESEHTP
+1045 KQSQSENPEPGPKEKGESEHTP

-1079 DEGKNKSAEVK
+1079 DEGRNKYEEVK
-1090 KDKTVESKT
+1090 KDKAVESKI
-1099 SVSSDSSNTV
+1099 SASNDSSNTV
-1109 PCDKAALNSE
+1109 SCDKAALNSE

-1147 EQANKDHELMLQGLD
+1147 EQTNKDHELILQGLD
-1162 LARGAKDKMEKKA
+1162 LAKGAKDKMEKKA

-1349 DKKADSVVRE
+1349 DKKADSAVQE

-1368 FSAGG
+1368 FSAGSTLS
-1373 KVNERPK
+1373 ERPK

-1390 RVSTENTPEKTEAKA
+1390 RVSTENTPENTETKA

-1412 QSEQKTTKSPS
+1412 QSEQKTTQSPS
-1423 SKAGSKRIMVEK
+1423 SKAGSKKIMVVK
-1435 KIPTPVKENR
+1435 KIPTPVKEDQ

-1455 GKKPVQRKSPVK
+1455 VKKAVQRKSPVK
-1467 LKSEQS
+1467 LKKEQS
-1473 KAGKMADSAQQKRMR
+1473 KTGKMADSAQQKRMR

-1628 TDRKKGGWPRGKKR
+1628 TERKKGGWPRGKKR

-1651 TIIKQRKSSSNGQ
+1651 TIIKQRKSSSC
-1664 DMLSSVGDFIEE
+1664 DMMLSVSDFIEE
-1676 QEEKGNS
+1676 QEEMGNS
-1683 ENEEDQQP
+1683 ENEEDQQS

-1697 NSDGNTKQSMTEKP
+1697 NSDGNEKQSMTKKP
-1711 QNMPRTPQKLGI
+1711 QNIPRTPQKPGI
-1723 KKESVTPQAGDLVEE
+1723 KKESDTPPGDIVEE
-1738 LNSEPKGKKGKVQT
+1738 LNSEPKGKKGKLKT
-1752 GRTDIT
+1752 EKTDIT

-1773 TKPEVGTEDKT
+1773 AKPEVSTEDKT

-1789 PGEVKNDDTPLPR
+1789 PGETKNDETPMPR

-1821 EEEVNAKKS
+1821 EEEVKAKKS
-1830 KVDDVPTASSVALT
+1830 KVEDVPTASDVALA

-1855 NSAKDNAQ
+1855 SSAKGNAQ
-1863 VTEGKAKKAKDDTPQ
+1863 VTEGKAKKAKDDTLQ
-1878 DEEGSSKETL
+1878 DEERSLKEMM

-1900 LFTNPDMK
+1900 SFDNPDMQ

-1919 GSGGSPVKTA
+1919 ASGGSPVKTA
-1929 EREADEE
+1929 EREVNEE
-1936 SEKATPSKL
+1936 SEKTTPSKL

-1950 DSNSFKKRKTVAA
+1950 DSNSFKKKKTVAA

-1974 MQPGDFAG
+1974 IQPGDFAG

-1997 GRKSGDGKKVA
+1997 GRRSGDGRKVA

-2036 QGDVGEGLAK
+2036 QGDGGEGLEK

-2053 IKGIVNKKPDTLQ
+2053 IKGIVNRKPDTLQ

>member
-1 MVYGNIPDHIKAPE
+1 MF
-15 GIELKPSKVD
+15 S
-25 RRITGAW
+25 
-32 CTADVKQGSLFG
+32 CLF
-44 PFKGEIVKENER
+44 
-56 KKIDFRYAWEVYDLE
+56 A
-71 TSELI
+71 
-76 HIINATDP
+76 
-84 INGDWTR
+84 
-91 YVNCAR
+91 
-97 YLEEQNLVSVQEGTQ
+97 
-112 VFYKAIRD
+112 
-120 IPSGEE
+120 
-126 LLTWFERSKI
+126 
-136 KRNGSG
+136 
-142 DKNEEKPI
+142 
-150 KGKGTPSPKK
+150 
-160 KKTKR
+160 
-165 SRSDSSLGLGENVTI
+165 
-180 GEKRQRKKK
+180 
-189 KMFGEVEEVSLAEL
+189 
-203 IPKKRTKRSVDS
+203 
-215 KESSTDDPSTE
+215 
-226 AITTQIFN
+226 
-234 SLDVDTIKVYSNS
+234 
-247 MSHTGSLFLEDKRKM
+247 
-262 KEIEED
+262 
-268 WRYPPRWREYQF
+268 
-280 GFLNRITISVNNR
+280 
-293 RMYKCN
+293 
-299 ICGGLYRH
+299 
-307 KFSLK
+307 
-312 RHYLRNHINC
+312 
-322 QYLSKAAVTNC
+322 
-333 MISVSTQYLSMVE
+333 
-346 ENGEE
+346 
-351 MVNRIQSL
+351 
-359 IFNSTNDSD
+359 
-368 TNPNYKSDDAN
+368 
-379 NDTNEDEGLNDT
+379 
-391 ASNAEET
+391 
-398 LEESASDINPDE
+398 
-410 KYSETGLFPG
+410 
-420 LYRCNACNRL
+420 
-430 YDKAPEL
+430 
-437 ADHLKEHSEVPD
+437 
-449 SKTFACG
+449 
-456 LCNMTF
+456 
-462 KFKMNLVRHQ
+462 
-472 LVHEGKTSGSGSLGT
+472 
-487 SKEKVKIEPV
+487 
-497 NDSGDPNRPFMCSQ
+497 
-511 CPMKFKYA
+511 
-519 TNLDKHEIVHSDDR
+519 DDR

-835 SKDDSRDSIWGN
+835 NKDDSRDSIWGN

-933 VVVTQGESNTEN
+933 VVVTQGERNTEN

-962 KQTDEETSTTK
+962 EQTDEETSTTK

-1079 DEGKNKSAEVK
+1079 DEGKSKSAEVK

-1435 KIPTPVKENR
+1435 KIPSPVKENR

-1789 PGEVKNDDTPLPR
+1789 PGEVKNNDTPLPR

>member
-1 MVYGNIPDHIKAPE
+1 
-15 GIELKPSKVD
+15 
-25 RRITGAW
+25 
-32 CTADVKQGSLFG
+32 
-44 PFKGEIVKENER
+44 
-56 KKIDFRYAWEVYDLE
+56 
-71 TSELI
+71 
-76 HIINATDP
+76 
-84 INGDWTR
+84 
-91 YVNCAR
+91 
-97 YLEEQNLVSVQEGTQ
+97 
-112 VFYKAIRD
+112 
-120 IPSGEE
+120 
-126 LLTWFERSKI
+126 
-136 KRNGSG
+136 
-142 DKNEEKPI
+142 
-150 KGKGTPSPKK
+150 
-160 KKTKR
+160 
-165 SRSDSSLGLGENVTI
+165 
-180 GEKRQRKKK
+180 
-189 KMFGEVEEVSLAEL
+189 
-203 IPKKRTKRSVDS
+203 
-215 KESSTDDPSTE
+215 
-226 AITTQIFN
+226 
-234 SLDVDTIKVYSNS
+234 
-247 MSHTGSLFLEDKRKM
+247 
-262 KEIEED
+262 
-268 WRYPPRWREYQF
+268 
-280 GFLNRITISVNNR
+280 
-293 RMYKCN
+293 
-299 ICGGLYRH
+299 
-307 KFSLK
+307 
-312 RHYLRNHINC
+312 
-322 QYLSKAAVTNC
+322 
-333 MISVSTQYLSMVE
+333 
-346 ENGEE
+346 
-351 MVNRIQSL
+351 
-359 IFNSTNDSD
+359 
-368 TNPNYKSDDAN
+368 
-379 NDTNEDEGLNDT
+379 
-391 ASNAEET
+391 
-398 LEESASDINPDE
+398 
-410 KYSETGLFPG
+410 
-420 LYRCNACNRL
+420 
-430 YDKAPEL
+430 
-437 ADHLKEHSEVPD
+437 
-449 SKTFACG
+449 
-456 LCNMTF
+456 
-462 KFKMNLVRHQ
+462 
-472 LVHEGKTSGSGSLGT
+472 
-487 SKEKVKIEPV
+487 
-497 NDSGDPNRPFMCSQ
+497 
-511 CPMKFKYA
+511 
-519 TNLDKHEIVHSDDR
+519 
-533 PCKCTVCD
+533 
-541 KSFPSMTNLKKH
+541 

-625 GSTYTSSNEGEKEIK
+625 GSTYNSSNEGEKEIK

-729 TCYLDGGQEAIEAY
+729 TCYLDGGQEALEAY
-743 SKREDEEVDVENT
+743 SKREDEEVDVVNT
-756 DEDKKVEEPHNI
+756 EEDKQVEEPPNI
-768 ALHQYN
+768 ALDQYN

-883 PGTPKKGAPTEEG
+883 PGTPKKDAPTEKG
-896 GKDSKVI
+896 GQDPKVI
-903 TIDPLVTQNS
+903 TIDPLVTQS
-913 SAEKE
+913 SNTEKE
-918 NESEKGS
+918 KESEKEPK
-925 NKDEEQKS
+925 KDEKEKS
-933 VVVTQGESNTEN
+933 VAVTQGESNTEN
-945 KVEKNGADNKQ
+945 EVEKNGADNEEI
-956 TSELSQ
+956 SELSQ
-962 KQTDEETSTTK
+962 KQTDEETSTAK
-973 NAENKSDESE
+973 NAENKSEEESE
-983 EESKTTESS
+983 EKSKTTQSS
-992 ESKVTPEKM
+992 ESRVTPEKV

-1006 GNGNSSPGDIN
+1006 GDSNSSPGDIN

-1023 KVDSQESDKQGHSE
+1023 KVDSQESEKQSQSE

-1045 KEESEHTP
+1045 KQSQSENPEPEPKEKGESEHTP

-1079 DEGKNKSAEVK
+1079 DEGRNKYEEVK
-1090 KDKTVESKT
+1090 KDKAVESKI
-1099 SVSSDSSNTV
+1099 SASNDSSNTV
-1109 PCDKAALNSE
+1109 SCDKAALNSE

-1147 EQANKDHELMLQGLD
+1147 EQTNKDHELMLQGLD
-1162 LARGAKDKMEKKA
+1162 LAKGAMDKMEKKA

-1349 DKKADSVVRE
+1349 DKKADSAVQE

-1368 FSAGG
+1368 FSVGSTL
-1373 KVNERPK
+1373 NERPK

-1390 RVSTENTPEKTEAKA
+1390 RVSTENTPENTETKA

-1412 QSEQKTTKSPS
+1412 QSEQKTTQSPS
-1423 SKAGSKRIMVEK
+1423 SKAGSKKIMVVK
-1435 KIPTPVKENR
+1435 KIPTPVKEDQ

-1455 GKKPVQRKSPVK
+1455 VKKAVQRKSPVK
-1467 LKSEQS
+1467 LKKEQS
-1473 KAGKMADSAQQKRMR
+1473 KTGKMADSAQQKRMR

-1628 TDRKKGGWPRGKKR
+1628 TERKKGGWPRGKKR

-1651 TIIKQRKSSSNGQ
+1651 TIIKQRKSSSSGQ
-1664 DMLSSVGDFIEE
+1664 DMMLSVSDFIEE
-1676 QEEKGNS
+1676 QEEMGNS
-1683 ENEEDQQP
+1683 ENEEDQQS

-1697 NSDGNTKQSMTEKP
+1697 NSDGNEKQSMTKKP
-1711 QNMPRTPQKLGI
+1711 QNIPRTPQKPGI
-1723 KKESVTPQAGDLVEE
+1723 KKESDTPPGDIVEE
-1738 LNSEPKGKKGKVQT
+1738 LNSEPKGKKEKLKT
-1752 GRTDIT
+1752 EKTDIT

-1773 TKPEVGTEDKT
+1773 AKPEVSTEDKT

-1789 PGEVKNDDTPLPR
+1789 PGETKNDETPMPR

-1821 EEEVNAKKS
+1821 EEEVKAKKS
-1830 KVDDVPTASSVALT
+1830 KVEDVPTASDVALA

-1855 NSAKDNAQ
+1855 SSAKGNAQ
-1863 VTEGKAKKAKDDTPQ
+1863 VTEGKAKKAKDDTLQ
-1878 DEEGSSKETL
+1878 DEERSLKEMM

-1900 LFTNPDMK
+1900 SFDNPDMQ

-1919 GSGGSPVKTA
+1919 ASGGSPVKTA
-1929 EREADEE
+1929 EREVNEE
-1936 SEKATPSKL
+1936 SEKTTPSKL

-1950 DSNSFKKRKTVAA
+1950 DSNSFKKKKTVAA

-1974 MQPGDFAG
+1974 IQPGDFAG

-1997 GRKSGDGKKVA
+1997 GRRSGDGRKVA

-2036 QGDVGEGLAK
+2036 QGNGGEGIEK

-2053 IKGIVNKKPDTLQ
+2053 IKGIVNRKPDTLQ

>member
-1 MVYGNIPDHIKAPE
+1 MF
-15 GIELKPSKVD
+15 S
-25 RRITGAW
+25 
-32 CTADVKQGSLFG
+32 CLF
-44 PFKGEIVKENER
+44 
-56 KKIDFRYAWEVYDLE
+56 A
-71 TSELI
+71 
-76 HIINATDP
+76 
-84 INGDWTR
+84 
-91 YVNCAR
+91 
-97 YLEEQNLVSVQEGTQ
+97 
-112 VFYKAIRD
+112 
-120 IPSGEE
+120 
-126 LLTWFERSKI
+126 
-136 KRNGSG
+136 
-142 DKNEEKPI
+142 
-150 KGKGTPSPKK
+150 
-160 KKTKR
+160 
-165 SRSDSSLGLGENVTI
+165 
-180 GEKRQRKKK
+180 
-189 KMFGEVEEVSLAEL
+189 
-203 IPKKRTKRSVDS
+203 
-215 KESSTDDPSTE
+215 
-226 AITTQIFN
+226 
-234 SLDVDTIKVYSNS
+234 
-247 MSHTGSLFLEDKRKM
+247 
-262 KEIEED
+262 
-268 WRYPPRWREYQF
+268 
-280 GFLNRITISVNNR
+280 
-293 RMYKCN
+293 
-299 ICGGLYRH
+299 
-307 KFSLK
+307 
-312 RHYLRNHINC
+312 
-322 QYLSKAAVTNC
+322 
-333 MISVSTQYLSMVE
+333 
-346 ENGEE
+346 
-351 MVNRIQSL
+351 
-359 IFNSTNDSD
+359 
-368 TNPNYKSDDAN
+368 
-379 NDTNEDEGLNDT
+379 
-391 ASNAEET
+391 
-398 LEESASDINPDE
+398 
-410 KYSETGLFPG
+410 
-420 LYRCNACNRL
+420 
-430 YDKAPEL
+430 
-437 ADHLKEHSEVPD
+437 
-449 SKTFACG
+449 
-456 LCNMTF
+456 
-462 KFKMNLVRHQ
+462 
-472 LVHEGKTSGSGSLGT
+472 
-487 SKEKVKIEPV
+487 
-497 NDSGDPNRPFMCSQ
+497 
-511 CPMKFKYA
+511 
-519 TNLDKHEIVHSDDR
+519 DDR

-625 GSTYTSSNEGEKEIK
+625 GSTYNSSNEGEKEIK

-683 HETPDDENNSNA
+683 HETLDDENISNA

-729 TCYLDGGQEAIEAY
+729 TCYLDGGQEALEAY
-743 SKREDEEVDVENT
+743 SKREDEEVDVVNT
-756 DEDKKVEEPHNI
+756 EEDKQVEEPPNI
-768 ALHQYN
+768 ALDQYN

-883 PGTPKKGAPTEEG
+883 PGTPKKDAPTEKG
-896 GKDSKVI
+896 GQDPKVI
-903 TIDPLVTQNS
+903 TIDPLVTQS
-913 SAEKE
+913 SNTEKE
-918 NESEKGS
+918 KESEKEPK
-925 NKDEEQKS
+925 KDEKEKS
-933 VVVTQGESNTEN
+933 VAVTQGESNTEN
-945 KVEKNGADNKQ
+945 EVEKNGADNEEI
-956 TSELSQ
+956 SELSQ
-962 KQTDEETSTTK
+962 KQTDEETSTAK
-973 NAENKSDESE
+973 NAENKSEEESE
-983 EESKTTESS
+983 EKSKTTQSS
-992 ESKVTPEKM
+992 ESRVTPEKV

-1006 GNGNSSPGDIN
+1006 GDSNSSPGDIN

-1023 KVDSQESDKQGHSE
+1023 KVDSQESEKQSQSE

-1045 KEESEHTP
+1045 KQSRSENPEPEPKEKGESEHTP

-1079 DEGKNKSAEVK
+1079 DEGRNKYEEVK
-1090 KDKTVESKT
+1090 KDKAVESKI
-1099 SVSSDSSNTV
+1099 SASNDSSNTV
-1109 PCDKAALNSE
+1109 SCDKAALNSE

-1147 EQANKDHELMLQGLD
+1147 EQTNKDHELMLQGLD
-1162 LARGAKDKMEKKA
+1162 LAKGAKDKMEKKA

-1349 DKKADSVVRE
+1349 DKKADSAVQE

-1368 FSAGG
+1368 FSVGSTL
-1373 KVNERPK
+1373 NERPK

-1390 RVSTENTPEKTEAKA
+1390 RVSTENTPENTETKA

-1412 QSEQKTTKSPS
+1412 QSEQKTTQSPS
-1423 SKAGSKRIMVEK
+1423 SKAGSKKIMVVK
-1435 KIPTPVKENR
+1435 KIPTPVKEDQ

-1455 GKKPVQRKSPVK
+1455 VKKAVQRKSPVK
-1467 LKSEQS
+1467 LKKEQS
-1473 KAGKMADSAQQKRMR
+1473 KTGKMADSAQQKRMR

-1628 TDRKKGGWPRGKKR
+1628 TERKKGGWPRGKKR

-1651 TIIKQRKSSSNGQ
+1651 TIIKQRKSSSSGQ
-1664 DMLSSVGDFIEE
+1664 DMMLSVSDFIEE
-1676 QEEKGNS
+1676 QEEMGNS
-1683 ENEEDQQP
+1683 ENEEDQQS

-1697 NSDGNTKQSMTEKP
+1697 NSDGNEKQSMTKKP
-1711 QNMPRTPQKLGI
+1711 QNIPRTPQKPGI
-1723 KKESVTPQAGDLVEE
+1723 KKESDTPPGDIVEE
-1738 LNSEPKGKKGKVQT
+1738 LNSEPKGKKEKLKT
-1752 GRTDIT
+1752 EKTDIT

-1773 TKPEVGTEDKT
+1773 AKPEVSTEDKT

-1789 PGEVKNDDTPLPR
+1789 PGETKNDETPMPR

-1821 EEEVNAKKS
+1821 EEEVKAKKS
-1830 KVDDVPTASSVALT
+1830 KVEDVPTASDVALA

-1855 NSAKDNAQ
+1855 SSAKGNAQ
-1863 VTEGKAKKAKDDTPQ
+1863 VTEGKAKKAKDDTLQ
-1878 DEEGSSKETL
+1878 DEERSLKEMM

-1900 LFTNPDMK
+1900 SFDNPDMQ

-1919 GSGGSPVKTA
+1919 ASGGSPVKTA
-1929 EREADEE
+1929 EREVNEE
-1936 SEKATPSKL
+1936 SEKTTPSKL

-1950 DSNSFKKRKTVAA
+1950 DSNSFKKKKTVAA

-1974 MQPGDFAG
+1974 IQPGDFAG

-1997 GRKSGDGKKVA
+1997 GRRSGDGRKIA

-2036 QGDVGEGLAK
+2036 QGDGGEGLEK

-2053 IKGIVNKKPDTLQ
+2053 IKGIVNRKPDTLQ

>member
-1 MVYGNIPDHIKAPE
+1 
-15 GIELKPSKVD
+15 
-25 RRITGAW
+25 
-32 CTADVKQGSLFG
+32 
-44 PFKGEIVKENER
+44 
-56 KKIDFRYAWEVYDLE
+56 
-71 TSELI
+71 
-76 HIINATDP
+76 
-84 INGDWTR
+84 
-91 YVNCAR
+91 
-97 YLEEQNLVSVQEGTQ
+97 
-112 VFYKAIRD
+112 
-120 IPSGEE
+120 
-126 LLTWFERSKI
+126 
-136 KRNGSG
+136 
-142 DKNEEKPI
+142 
-150 KGKGTPSPKK
+150 
-160 KKTKR
+160 
-165 SRSDSSLGLGENVTI
+165 
-180 GEKRQRKKK
+180 
-189 KMFGEVEEVSLAEL
+189 
-203 IPKKRTKRSVDS
+203 
-215 KESSTDDPSTE
+215 
-226 AITTQIFN
+226 
-234 SLDVDTIKVYSNS
+234 
-247 MSHTGSLFLEDKRKM
+247 
-262 KEIEED
+262 
-268 WRYPPRWREYQF
+268 
-280 GFLNRITISVNNR
+280 
-293 RMYKCN
+293 
-299 ICGGLYRH
+299 
-307 KFSLK
+307 
-312 RHYLRNHINC
+312 
-322 QYLSKAAVTNC
+322 
-333 MISVSTQYLSMVE
+333 
-346 ENGEE
+346 
-351 MVNRIQSL
+351 
-359 IFNSTNDSD
+359 
-368 TNPNYKSDDAN
+368 
-379 NDTNEDEGLNDT
+379 
-391 ASNAEET
+391 
-398 LEESASDINPDE
+398 
-410 KYSETGLFPG
+410 
-420 LYRCNACNRL
+420 
-430 YDKAPEL
+430 
-437 ADHLKEHSEVPD
+437 
-449 SKTFACG
+449 
-456 LCNMTF
+456 
-462 KFKMNLVRHQ
+462 
-472 LVHEGKTSGSGSLGT
+472 
-487 SKEKVKIEPV
+487 
-497 NDSGDPNRPFMCSQ
+497 
-511 CPMKFKYA
+511 
-519 TNLDKHEIVHSDDR
+519 
-533 PCKCTVCD
+533 
-541 KSFPSMTNLKKH
+541 

-625 GSTYTSSNEGEKEIK
+625 GSTYNSSNEGEKEIK

-729 TCYLDGGQEAIEAY
+729 TCYLDGGQEALEAY
-743 SKREDEEVDVENT
+743 SKREDEEVDVVNT
-756 DEDKKVEEPHNI
+756 EEDKQVEEPPNI
-768 ALHQYN
+768 ALDQYN

-883 PGTPKKGAPTEEG
+883 PGTPKKDAPTEKG
-896 GKDSKVI
+896 GQDPKVI
-903 TIDPLVTQNS
+903 TIDPLVTQS
-913 SAEKE
+913 SNTEKE
-918 NESEKGS
+918 KESEKEPK
-925 NKDEEQKS
+925 KDEKEKS
-933 VVVTQGESNTEN
+933 VAVTQGESNTEN
-945 KVEKNGADNKQ
+945 EVEKNGADNEEI
-956 TSELSQ
+956 SELSQ
-962 KQTDEETSTTK
+962 KQTDEETSTAK
-973 NAENKSDESE
+973 NAENKSEEESE
-983 EESKTTESS
+983 EKSKTTQSS
-992 ESKVTPEKM
+992 ESRVTPEKV

-1006 GNGNSSPGDIN
+1006 GDSNSSPGDIN

-1023 KVDSQESDKQGHSE
+1023 KVDFQESEKQSQSE

-1045 KEESEHTP
+1045 KQSQSENPEPEPKEKGESEHTP

-1079 DEGKNKSAEVK
+1079 DEGRNKYEEVK
-1090 KDKTVESKT
+1090 KDKAVESKI
-1099 SVSSDSSNTV
+1099 SASNDSSNTV
-1109 PCDKAALNSE
+1109 SCDKAALNSE

-1147 EQANKDHELMLQGLD
+1147 EQTNKDHELMLQGLD
-1162 LARGAKDKMEKKA
+1162 LAKGAKDKMEKKA

-1349 DKKADSVVRE
+1349 DKKADSAVQE

-1368 FSAGG
+1368 FSVGSTL
-1373 KVNERPK
+1373 NERPK

-1390 RVSTENTPEKTEAKA
+1390 RVSTENTPENTETKA

-1412 QSEQKTTKSPS
+1412 QSEQKTTQSPS
-1423 SKAGSKRIMVEK
+1423 SKAGSKKIMVVK
-1435 KIPTPVKENR
+1435 KIPTPVKEDQ

-1455 GKKPVQRKSPVK
+1455 VKKAVQRKSPVK
-1467 LKSEQS
+1467 LKKEQS
-1473 KAGKMADSAQQKRMR
+1473 KTGKMADSAQQKRMR

-1628 TDRKKGGWPRGKKR
+1628 TERKKGGWPRGKKR

-1651 TIIKQRKSSSNGQ
+1651 TIIKQRKSSSSGQ
-1664 DMLSSVGDFIEE
+1664 DMMLSVSDFIEE
-1676 QEEKGNS
+1676 QEEMGNS
-1683 ENEEDQQP
+1683 ENEEDQQS

-1697 NSDGNTKQSMTEKP
+1697 NSDGNEKQSMTKKP
-1711 QNMPRTPQKLGI
+1711 QNIPRTPQKPGI
-1723 KKESVTPQAGDLVEE
+1723 KKESDTPPGDIVEE
-1738 LNSEPKGKKGKVQT
+1738 LNSEPKGKKEKLKT
-1752 GRTDIT
+1752 EKTDIT

-1773 TKPEVGTEDKT
+1773 AKPEVSTEDKT

-1789 PGEVKNDDTPLPR
+1789 PGETKNDETPMPR

-1821 EEEVNAKKS
+1821 EEEVKAKKS
-1830 KVDDVPTASSVALT
+1830 KVEDVPTASDVALA

-1855 NSAKDNAQ
+1855 SSAKGNAQ
-1863 VTEGKAKKAKDDTPQ
+1863 VTEGKAKKAKDDTLQ
-1878 DEEGSSKETL
+1878 DEERSLKEMM

-1900 LFTNPDMK
+1900 SFDNPDMQ

-1919 GSGGSPVKTA
+1919 ASGGSPVKTA
-1929 EREADEE
+1929 EREVNEE
-1936 SEKATPSKL
+1936 SEKTTPSKL

-1950 DSNSFKKRKTVAA
+1950 DSNSFKKKKTVAA

-1974 MQPGDFAG
+1974 IQPGDFAG

-1997 GRKSGDGKKVA
+1997 GRRSGDGRKVA

-2036 QGDVGEGLAK
+2036 QGNGGEGIEK

-2053 IKGIVNKKPDTLQ
+2053 IKGIVNRKPDTLQ

>member
-1 MVYGNIPDHIKAPE
+1 
-15 GIELKPSKVD
+15 
-25 RRITGAW
+25 
-32 CTADVKQGSLFG
+32 
-44 PFKGEIVKENER
+44 
-56 KKIDFRYAWEVYDLE
+56 
-71 TSELI
+71 
-76 HIINATDP
+76 
-84 INGDWTR
+84 
-91 YVNCAR
+91 
-97 YLEEQNLVSVQEGTQ
+97 
-112 VFYKAIRD
+112 
-120 IPSGEE
+120 
-126 LLTWFERSKI
+126 
-136 KRNGSG
+136 
-142 DKNEEKPI
+142 
-150 KGKGTPSPKK
+150 
-160 KKTKR
+160 
-165 SRSDSSLGLGENVTI
+165 
-180 GEKRQRKKK
+180 
-189 KMFGEVEEVSLAEL
+189 
-203 IPKKRTKRSVDS
+203 
-215 KESSTDDPSTE
+215 
-226 AITTQIFN
+226 
-234 SLDVDTIKVYSNS
+234 
-247 MSHTGSLFLEDKRKM
+247 
-262 KEIEED
+262 
-268 WRYPPRWREYQF
+268 
-280 GFLNRITISVNNR
+280 
-293 RMYKCN
+293 
-299 ICGGLYRH
+299 
-307 KFSLK
+307 
-312 RHYLRNHINC
+312 
-322 QYLSKAAVTNC
+322 
-333 MISVSTQYLSMVE
+333 
-346 ENGEE
+346 
-351 MVNRIQSL
+351 
-359 IFNSTNDSD
+359 
-368 TNPNYKSDDAN
+368 
-379 NDTNEDEGLNDT
+379 
-391 ASNAEET
+391 
-398 LEESASDINPDE
+398 
-410 KYSETGLFPG
+410 
-420 LYRCNACNRL
+420 
-430 YDKAPEL
+430 
-437 ADHLKEHSEVPD
+437 
-449 SKTFACG
+449 
-456 LCNMTF
+456 
-462 KFKMNLVRHQ
+462 
-472 LVHEGKTSGSGSLGT
+472 
-487 SKEKVKIEPV
+487 
-497 NDSGDPNRPFMCSQ
+497 
-511 CPMKFKYA
+511 
-519 TNLDKHEIVHSDDR
+519 
-533 PCKCTVCD
+533 
-541 KSFPSMTNLKKH
+541 

-625 GSTYTSSNEGEKEIK
+625 GSTYNSSNEGEKEIK

-729 TCYLDGGQEAIEAY
+729 TCYLDGGQEALEAY
-743 SKREDEEVDVENT
+743 SKREDEEVDVVNT
-756 DEDKKVEEPHNI
+756 EEDKQVEEPPNI
-768 ALHQYN
+768 ALDQYN

-883 PGTPKKGAPTEEG
+883 PGTPKKDAPTEKG
-896 GKDSKVI
+896 GQDPKVI
-903 TIDPLVTQNS
+903 TIDPLVTQS
-913 SAEKE
+913 SNTEKE
-918 NESEKGS
+918 KESEKEPK
-925 NKDEEQKS
+925 KDEKEKS
-933 VVVTQGESNTEN
+933 VAVTQGESNTEN
-945 KVEKNGADNKQ
+945 EVEKNGADNEEI
-956 TSELSQ
+956 SELSQ
-962 KQTDEETSTTK
+962 KQTDEETSTAK
-973 NAENKSDESE
+973 NAENKSEEESE
-983 EESKTTESS
+983 EKSKTTQSS
-992 ESKVTPEKM
+992 ESRVTPEKV

-1006 GNGNSSPGDIN
+1006 GDSNSSPGDIN

-1023 KVDSQESDKQGHSE
+1023 KVDSQESEKQSQSE

-1045 KEESEHTP
+1045 KQSQSENPEPEPKEKGESEHTP

-1079 DEGKNKSAEVK
+1079 DEGRNKYEEVK
-1090 KDKTVESKT
+1090 KDKAVESKI
-1099 SVSSDSSNTV
+1099 SASNDSSNTV
-1109 PCDKAALNSE
+1109 SCDKAALNSE

-1147 EQANKDHELMLQGLD
+1147 EQTNKDHELMLQGLD
-1162 LARGAKDKMEKKA
+1162 LAKGAKDKMEKKA

-1349 DKKADSVVRE
+1349 DKKADSAVQE

-1368 FSAGG
+1368 FSVGSTL
-1373 KVNERPK
+1373 NERPK

-1390 RVSTENTPEKTEAKA
+1390 RVSTENTPENTETKA

-1412 QSEQKTTKSPS
+1412 QSEQKTTQSPS
-1423 SKAGSKRIMVEK
+1423 SKAGSKKIMVVK
-1435 KIPTPVKENR
+1435 KIPTPVKEDQ

-1455 GKKPVQRKSPVK
+1455 VKKAVQRKSPVK
-1467 LKSEQS
+1467 LKKEQS
-1473 KAGKMADSAQQKRMR
+1473 KTGKMADSAQQKRMR

-1628 TDRKKGGWPRGKKR
+1628 TERKKGGWPRGKKR

-1651 TIIKQRKSSSNGQ
+1651 TIIKQRKSSSSGQ
-1664 DMLSSVGDFIEE
+1664 DMMLSVSDFIEE
-1676 QEEKGNS
+1676 QEEMGNS
-1683 ENEEDQQP
+1683 ENEEDQQS

-1697 NSDGNTKQSMTEKP
+1697 NSDGNEKQSMTKKP
-1711 QNMPRTPQKLGI
+1711 QNIPRTPQKPGI
-1723 KKESVTPQAGDLVEE
+1723 KKESDTPPGDIVEE
-1738 LNSEPKGKKGKVQT
+1738 LNSEPKGKKEKLKT
-1752 GRTDIT
+1752 EKTDIT

-1773 TKPEVGTEDKT
+1773 AKPEVSTEDKT

-1789 PGEVKNDDTPLPR
+1789 PGETKNDETPMPR

-1821 EEEVNAKKS
+1821 EEEVKAKKS
-1830 KVDDVPTASSVALT
+1830 KVEDVPTASDVALA

-1855 NSAKDNAQ
+1855 SSAKGNAQ
-1863 VTEGKAKKAKDDTPQ
+1863 VTEGKAKKAKDDTLQ
-1878 DEEGSSKETL
+1878 DEERSLKEMM

-1900 LFTNPDMK
+1900 SFDNPDMQ

-1919 GSGGSPVKTA
+1919 ASGGFPVKTA
-1929 EREADEE
+1929 EREVNEE
-1936 SEKATPSKL
+1936 SEKTTPSKL

-1950 DSNSFKKRKTVAA
+1950 DSNSFKKKKTVAA

-1974 MQPGDFAG
+1974 IQPGDFAG

-1997 GRKSGDGKKVA
+1997 GRRSGDGRKVA

-2036 QGDVGEGLAK
+2036 QGDGGEGLEK

-2053 IKGIVNKKPDTLQ
+2053 IKGIVNRKPDTLQ

>member
-1 MVYGNIPDHIKAPE
+1 
-15 GIELKPSKVD
+15 
-25 RRITGAW
+25 
-32 CTADVKQGSLFG
+32 
-44 PFKGEIVKENER
+44 
-56 KKIDFRYAWEVYDLE
+56 
-71 TSELI
+71 
-76 HIINATDP
+76 
-84 INGDWTR
+84 
-91 YVNCAR
+91 
-97 YLEEQNLVSVQEGTQ
+97 
-112 VFYKAIRD
+112 
-120 IPSGEE
+120 
-126 LLTWFERSKI
+126 
-136 KRNGSG
+136 
-142 DKNEEKPI
+142 
-150 KGKGTPSPKK
+150 
-160 KKTKR
+160 
-165 SRSDSSLGLGENVTI
+165 
-180 GEKRQRKKK
+180 
-189 KMFGEVEEVSLAEL
+189 
-203 IPKKRTKRSVDS
+203 
-215 KESSTDDPSTE
+215 
-226 AITTQIFN
+226 
-234 SLDVDTIKVYSNS
+234 
-247 MSHTGSLFLEDKRKM
+247 
-262 KEIEED
+262 
-268 WRYPPRWREYQF
+268 
-280 GFLNRITISVNNR
+280 
-293 RMYKCN
+293 
-299 ICGGLYRH
+299 
-307 KFSLK
+307 
-312 RHYLRNHINC
+312 
-322 QYLSKAAVTNC
+322 
-333 MISVSTQYLSMVE
+333 
-346 ENGEE
+346 
-351 MVNRIQSL
+351 
-359 IFNSTNDSD
+359 
-368 TNPNYKSDDAN
+368 
-379 NDTNEDEGLNDT
+379 
-391 ASNAEET
+391 
-398 LEESASDINPDE
+398 
-410 KYSETGLFPG
+410 
-420 LYRCNACNRL
+420 
-430 YDKAPEL
+430 
-437 ADHLKEHSEVPD
+437 
-449 SKTFACG
+449 
-456 LCNMTF
+456 
-462 KFKMNLVRHQ
+462 
-472 LVHEGKTSGSGSLGT
+472 
-487 SKEKVKIEPV
+487 
-497 NDSGDPNRPFMCSQ
+497 
-511 CPMKFKYA
+511 
-519 TNLDKHEIVHSDDR
+519 
-533 PCKCTVCD
+533 
-541 KSFPSMTNLKKH
+541 

-625 GSTYTSSNEGEKEIK
+625 GSTYNSSNEGEKEIK

-729 TCYLDGGQEAIEAY
+729 TCYLDGGQEALEAY
-743 SKREDEEVDVENT
+743 SKREDEEVDVVNT
-756 DEDKKVEEPHNI
+756 EEDKQVEEPPNI
-768 ALHQYN
+768 ALDQYN

-883 PGTPKKGAPTEEG
+883 PGTPKKDAPTEKG
-896 GKDSKVI
+896 GQDPKVI
-903 TIDPLVTQNS
+903 TIDPLVTQS
-913 SAEKE
+913 SNTEKE
-918 NESEKGS
+918 KESEKEPK
-925 NKDEEQKS
+925 KDEKEKS
-933 VVVTQGESNTEN
+933 VAVTQGESNTEN
-945 KVEKNGADNKQ
+945 EVEKNGADNEEI
-956 TSELSQ
+956 SELSQ
-962 KQTDEETSTTK
+962 KQTDEETSTAK
-973 NAENKSDESE
+973 NAENKSEEESE
-983 EESKTTESS
+983 EKSKTTQSS
-992 ESKVTPEKM
+992 ESRVTPEKV

-1006 GNGNSSPGDIN
+1006 GDSNSSPGDIN

-1023 KVDSQESDKQGHSE
+1023 KVDSQESEKQSQSE

-1045 KEESEHTP
+1045 KQSQSENPEPEPKEKGESEHTP

-1079 DEGKNKSAEVK
+1079 DEGRNKYEEVK
-1090 KDKTVESKT
+1090 KDKAVESKI
-1099 SVSSDSSNTV
+1099 SASNDSSNTV
-1109 PCDKAALNSE
+1109 SCDKAALNSE

-1147 EQANKDHELMLQGLD
+1147 EQTNKDHELMLQGLD
-1162 LARGAKDKMEKKA
+1162 LAKGAKDKMEKKA

-1349 DKKADSVVRE
+1349 DKKADSAVQE

-1368 FSAGG
+1368 FSVGSTL
-1373 KVNERPK
+1373 NERPK

-1390 RVSTENTPEKTEAKA
+1390 RVSTENTPENTETKA

-1412 QSEQKTTKSPS
+1412 QSEQKTTQSPS
-1423 SKAGSKRIMVEK
+1423 SKAGSKKIMVVK
-1435 KIPTPVKENR
+1435 KIPTPVKEDQ

-1455 GKKPVQRKSPVK
+1455 VKKAVQRKSPVK
-1467 LKSEQS
+1467 LKKEQS
-1473 KAGKMADSAQQKRMR
+1473 KTGKMADSAQQKRMR

-1628 TDRKKGGWPRGKKR
+1628 TERKKGGWPRGKKR

-1651 TIIKQRKSSSNGQ
+1651 TIIKQRKSSSSGQ
-1664 DMLSSVGDFIEE
+1664 DMMLSVSDFIEE
-1676 QEEKGNS
+1676 QEEMGNS
-1683 ENEEDQQP
+1683 ENEEDQQS

-1697 NSDGNTKQSMTEKP
+1697 NSDGNEKQSMTKKP
-1711 QNMPRTPQKLGI
+1711 QNIPRTPQKPGI
-1723 KKESVTPQAGDLVEE
+1723 KKESDTPPGDIVEE
-1738 LNSEPKGKKGKVQT
+1738 LNSEPKGKKEKLKT
-1752 GRTDIT
+1752 EKTDIT

-1773 TKPEVGTEDKT
+1773 AKPEVSTEDKT

-1789 PGEVKNDDTPLPR
+1789 PGETKNDETPMPR

-1821 EEEVNAKKS
+1821 EEEVKAKKS
-1830 KVDDVPTASSVALT
+1830 KVEDVPTASDVALA

-1855 NSAKDNAQ
+1855 SSAKGNAQ
-1863 VTEGKAKKAKDDTPQ
+1863 VTEGKAKKAKDDTLQ
-1878 DEEGSSKETL
+1878 DEERSLKEMM

-1900 LFTNPDMK
+1900 SFDNPDMQ

-1919 GSGGSPVKTA
+1919 ASGGSPVKTA
-1929 EREADEE
+1929 EREVNEE
-1936 SEKATPSKL
+1936 SEKTTPSKL

-1950 DSNSFKKRKTVAA
+1950 DSNSFKKKKTVAA

-1974 MQPGDFAG
+1974 IQPGDFAG
-1982 KNSNEGENNSKVGEK
+1982 KNSNEGENDSKVGEK
-1997 GRKSGDGKKVA
+1997 GRRSGDGRKVA

-2036 QGDVGEGLAK
+2036 QGDGGEGLEK

-2053 IKGIVNKKPDTLQ
+2053 IKGIVNRKPDTLQ

>member
-1 MVYGNIPDHIKAPE
+1 
-15 GIELKPSKVD
+15 
-25 RRITGAW
+25 
-32 CTADVKQGSLFG
+32 
-44 PFKGEIVKENER
+44 
-56 KKIDFRYAWEVYDLE
+56 
-71 TSELI
+71 
-76 HIINATDP
+76 
-84 INGDWTR
+84 
-91 YVNCAR
+91 
-97 YLEEQNLVSVQEGTQ
+97 
-112 VFYKAIRD
+112 
-120 IPSGEE
+120 
-126 LLTWFERSKI
+126 
-136 KRNGSG
+136 
-142 DKNEEKPI
+142 
-150 KGKGTPSPKK
+150 
-160 KKTKR
+160 
-165 SRSDSSLGLGENVTI
+165 
-180 GEKRQRKKK
+180 
-189 KMFGEVEEVSLAEL
+189 
-203 IPKKRTKRSVDS
+203 
-215 KESSTDDPSTE
+215 
-226 AITTQIFN
+226 
-234 SLDVDTIKVYSNS
+234 
-247 MSHTGSLFLEDKRKM
+247 
-262 KEIEED
+262 
-268 WRYPPRWREYQF
+268 
-280 GFLNRITISVNNR
+280 
-293 RMYKCN
+293 
-299 ICGGLYRH
+299 
-307 KFSLK
+307 
-312 RHYLRNHINC
+312 
-322 QYLSKAAVTNC
+322 
-333 MISVSTQYLSMVE
+333 
-346 ENGEE
+346 
-351 MVNRIQSL
+351 
-359 IFNSTNDSD
+359 
-368 TNPNYKSDDAN
+368 
-379 NDTNEDEGLNDT
+379 
-391 ASNAEET
+391 
-398 LEESASDINPDE
+398 
-410 KYSETGLFPG
+410 
-420 LYRCNACNRL
+420 
-430 YDKAPEL
+430 
-437 ADHLKEHSEVPD
+437 
-449 SKTFACG
+449 
-456 LCNMTF
+456 
-462 KFKMNLVRHQ
+462 
-472 LVHEGKTSGSGSLGT
+472 
-487 SKEKVKIEPV
+487 
-497 NDSGDPNRPFMCSQ
+497 
-511 CPMKFKYA
+511 
-519 TNLDKHEIVHSDDR
+519 
-533 PCKCTVCD
+533 
-541 KSFPSMTNLKKH
+541 

-625 GSTYTSSNEGEKEIK
+625 GSTYNSSNEGEKEIK

-729 TCYLDGGQEAIEAY
+729 TCYLDGGQEALEAY
-743 SKREDEEVDVENT
+743 SKREDEEVDVVNT
-756 DEDKKVEEPHNI
+756 EEDKQVEEPPNI
-768 ALHQYN
+768 ALDQYN

-883 PGTPKKGAPTEEG
+883 PGTPKKDAPTEKG
-896 GKDSKVI
+896 GQDPKVI
-903 TIDPLVTQNS
+903 TIDPLVTQS
-913 SAEKE
+913 SNTEKE
-918 NESEKGS
+918 KESEKEPK
-925 NKDEEQKS
+925 KDEKEKS
-933 VVVTQGESNTEN
+933 VAVTQGESNTEN
-945 KVEKNGADNKQ
+945 EVEKNGADNEEI
-956 TSELSQ
+956 SELSQ
-962 KQTDEETSTTK
+962 KQTDEETSTAK
-973 NAENKSDESE
+973 NAENKSEEESE
-983 EESKTTESS
+983 EKSKTTQSS
-992 ESKVTPEKM
+992 ESRVTPEKV

-1006 GNGNSSPGDIN
+1006 GDSNSSPGDIN

-1023 KVDSQESDKQGHSE
+1023 KVDSQESEKQSQSE

-1045 KEESEHTP
+1045 KQSQSENPEPEPKEKGESEHTP

-1079 DEGKNKSAEVK
+1079 DEGRNKYEEVK
-1090 KDKTVESKT
+1090 KDKAVESKI
-1099 SVSSDSSNTV
+1099 SASNDSSNTV
-1109 PCDKAALNSE
+1109 SCDKAALNSE

-1147 EQANKDHELMLQGLD
+1147 EQTNKDHELMLQGLD
-1162 LARGAKDKMEKKA
+1162 LAKGAKDKMEKKA

-1349 DKKADSVVRE
+1349 DKKADSVVQE

-1368 FSAGG
+1368 FSAGSTLS
-1373 KVNERPK
+1373 ERPK

-1390 RVSTENTPEKTEAKA
+1390 RVSTENTPENTETKA

-1412 QSEQKTTKSPS
+1412 QSEQKTTQSPS
-1423 SKAGSKRIMVEK
+1423 SKAGSKKIMVVK
-1435 KIPTPVKENR
+1435 KIPTPVKEDQ

-1455 GKKPVQRKSPVK
+1455 VKKAVQRKSPVK
-1467 LKSEQS
+1467 LKKEQS
-1473 KAGKMADSAQQKRMR
+1473 KTGKMADSAQQKRMR

-1628 TDRKKGGWPRGKKR
+1628 TERKKGGWPRGKKR

-1651 TIIKQRKSSSNGQ
+1651 TIIKQRKSSSC
-1664 DMLSSVGDFIEE
+1664 DMMLSVSDFIEE
-1676 QEEKGNS
+1676 QEEMGNS
-1683 ENEEDQQP
+1683 ENEEDQQS

-1697 NSDGNTKQSMTEKP
+1697 NSDGNEKQSMTEKP
-1711 QNMPRTPQKLGI
+1711 QNIHRTPQKPGI
-1723 KKESVTPQAGDLVEE
+1723 KKESDTPPGDIVEE
-1738 LNSEPKGKKGKVQT
+1738 LNSEPKGKKGKLKT
-1752 GRTDIT
+1752 EKTDIT

-1773 TKPEVGTEDKT
+1773 AKPEVSTEDKT

-1789 PGEVKNDDTPLPR
+1789 PGETKNDETPMPR

-1821 EEEVNAKKS
+1821 EEEVKAKKS
-1830 KVDDVPTASSVALT
+1830 KVEDVPTASDVALA

-1855 NSAKDNAQ
+1855 SSAKGNAQ
-1863 VTEGKAKKAKDDTPQ
+1863 VTEGKAKKAKDDTLQ
-1878 DEEGSSKETL
+1878 DEERSLKEMM

-1900 LFTNPDMK
+1900 SFDNPDMQ

-1919 GSGGSPVKTA
+1919 ASGGSPVKTA
-1929 EREADEE
+1929 EREVNEE
-1936 SEKATPSKL
+1936 SEKTTPSKL

-1950 DSNSFKKRKTVAA
+1950 DSNSFKKKKTVAA

-1974 MQPGDFAG
+1974 IQPGDFAG

-1997 GRKSGDGKKVA
+1997 GRRSGDGRKVA

-2036 QGDVGEGLAK
+2036 QGDGGEGLEK

-2053 IKGIVNKKPDTLQ
+2053 IKGIVNRKPDTLQ

>member
-1 MVYGNIPDHIKAPE
+1 
-15 GIELKPSKVD
+15 
-25 RRITGAW
+25 
-32 CTADVKQGSLFG
+32 
-44 PFKGEIVKENER
+44 
-56 KKIDFRYAWEVYDLE
+56 
-71 TSELI
+71 
-76 HIINATDP
+76 
-84 INGDWTR
+84 
-91 YVNCAR
+91 
-97 YLEEQNLVSVQEGTQ
+97 
-112 VFYKAIRD
+112 
-120 IPSGEE
+120 
-126 LLTWFERSKI
+126 
-136 KRNGSG
+136 
-142 DKNEEKPI
+142 
-150 KGKGTPSPKK
+150 
-160 KKTKR
+160 
-165 SRSDSSLGLGENVTI
+165 
-180 GEKRQRKKK
+180 
-189 KMFGEVEEVSLAEL
+189 
-203 IPKKRTKRSVDS
+203 
-215 KESSTDDPSTE
+215 
-226 AITTQIFN
+226 
-234 SLDVDTIKVYSNS
+234 
-247 MSHTGSLFLEDKRKM
+247 
-262 KEIEED
+262 
-268 WRYPPRWREYQF
+268 
-280 GFLNRITISVNNR
+280 
-293 RMYKCN
+293 
-299 ICGGLYRH
+299 
-307 KFSLK
+307 
-312 RHYLRNHINC
+312 
-322 QYLSKAAVTNC
+322 
-333 MISVSTQYLSMVE
+333 
-346 ENGEE
+346 
-351 MVNRIQSL
+351 
-359 IFNSTNDSD
+359 
-368 TNPNYKSDDAN
+368 
-379 NDTNEDEGLNDT
+379 
-391 ASNAEET
+391 
-398 LEESASDINPDE
+398 
-410 KYSETGLFPG
+410 
-420 LYRCNACNRL
+420 
-430 YDKAPEL
+430 
-437 ADHLKEHSEVPD
+437 
-449 SKTFACG
+449 
-456 LCNMTF
+456 
-462 KFKMNLVRHQ
+462 
-472 LVHEGKTSGSGSLGT
+472 
-487 SKEKVKIEPV
+487 
-497 NDSGDPNRPFMCSQ
+497 
-511 CPMKFKYA
+511 
-519 TNLDKHEIVHSDDR
+519 
-533 PCKCTVCD
+533 
-541 KSFPSMTNLKKH
+541 

-625 GSTYTSSNEGEKEIK
+625 GSTYNSSNEGEKEIK

-729 TCYLDGGQEAIEAY
+729 TCYLDGGQEALEAY
-743 SKREDEEVDVENT
+743 SKREDEEVDVVNT
-756 DEDKKVEEPHNI
+756 EEDKQVEEPPNI
-768 ALHQYN
+768 ALDQYN

-883 PGTPKKGAPTEEG
+883 PGTPKKDAPTEKG
-896 GKDSKVI
+896 GQDPKVI
-903 TIDPLVTQNS
+903 TIDPLVTQS
-913 SAEKE
+913 SNTEKE
-918 NESEKGS
+918 KESEKEPK
-925 NKDEEQKS
+925 KDEKEKS
-933 VVVTQGESNTEN
+933 VAVTQGESNTEN
-945 KVEKNGADNKQ
+945 EVEKNGADNEEI
-956 TSELSQ
+956 SELSQ
-962 KQTDEETSTTK
+962 KQTDEETSTAK
-973 NAENKSDESE
+973 NAENKSEEESE
-983 EESKTTESS
+983 EKSKTTQSS
-992 ESKVTPEKM
+992 ESRVTPEKV

-1006 GNGNSSPGDIN
+1006 GDSNSSPGDIN

-1023 KVDSQESDKQGHSE
+1023 KVDSQESEKQSQSE

-1045 KEESEHTP
+1045 KQSQSENPEPEPKEKGESEHTP

-1079 DEGKNKSAEVK
+1079 DEGRNKYEEVK
-1090 KDKTVESKT
+1090 KDKAVESKI
-1099 SVSSDSSNTV
+1099 SASNDSSNTV
-1109 PCDKAALNSE
+1109 SCDKAALNSE

-1147 EQANKDHELMLQGLD
+1147 EQTNKDHELMLQGLD
-1162 LARGAKDKMEKKA
+1162 LAKGAKDKMEKKA

-1349 DKKADSVVRE
+1349 DKKADSAVQE

-1368 FSAGG
+1368 FSVGSTL
-1373 KVNERPK
+1373 NERPK

-1390 RVSTENTPEKTEAKA
+1390 RVSTENTPENTETKA

-1412 QSEQKTTKSPS
+1412 QSEQKTTQSPS
-1423 SKAGSKRIMVEK
+1423 SKAGSKKIMVVK
-1435 KIPTPVKENR
+1435 KIPTPVKEDQ

-1455 GKKPVQRKSPVK
+1455 VKKAVQRKSPVK
-1467 LKSEQS
+1467 LKKEQS
-1473 KAGKMADSAQQKRMR
+1473 KTGKMADSAQQKRMR

-1628 TDRKKGGWPRGKKR
+1628 TERKKGGWPRGKKR

-1651 TIIKQRKSSSNGQ
+1651 TIIKQRKSSSSGQ
-1664 DMLSSVGDFIEE
+1664 DMMLSVSDFIEE
-1676 QEEKGNS
+1676 QEEMGNS
-1683 ENEEDQQP
+1683 ENEEDQQS

-1697 NSDGNTKQSMTEKP
+1697 NSDGNEKQSMTKKP
-1711 QNMPRTPQKLGI
+1711 QNIPRTPQKPGI
-1723 KKESVTPQAGDLVEE
+1723 KKESDTPPGDIVEE
-1738 LNSEPKGKKGKVQT
+1738 LNSEPKGKKEKLKT
-1752 GRTDIT
+1752 EKTDIT

-1773 TKPEVGTEDKT
+1773 AKPEVSTEDKT

-1789 PGEVKNDDTPLPR
+1789 PGETKNDETPMPR

-1821 EEEVNAKKS
+1821 EEEVKAKKS
-1830 KVDDVPTASSVALT
+1830 KVEDVPTASDVALA

-1855 NSAKDNAQ
+1855 SSAKGNAQ
-1863 VTEGKAKKAKDDTPQ
+1863 VTEGKAKKAKDDTLQ
-1878 DEEGSSKETL
+1878 DEERSLKEMM

-1900 LFTNPDMK
+1900 SFDNPDMQ

-1919 GSGGSPVKTA
+1919 ASGGSPVKTA
-1929 EREADEE
+1929 EREVNEE
-1936 SEKATPSKL
+1936 SEKTTPSKL

-1950 DSNSFKKRKTVAA
+1950 DSNSFKKKKTVAA

-1974 MQPGDFAG
+1974 IQPGDFSG

-1997 GRKSGDGKKVA
+1997 GRRSGDGRKVA

-2036 QGDVGEGLAK
+2036 QGDGGEGLEK

-2053 IKGIVNKKPDTLQ
+2053 IKGIVNRKPDTLQ